1 MNKTYNIIWN
11 AARGMY
17 IVTSELARSGSR
29 AIVSVSASCAVTLLA
44 MDAAPAVAEE
54 TRVSIPSQT
63 TTYTLSGATPFVVET
78 GNTVATDTATSAAIV
93 GDNSNDWDLLIE
105 SGAVVGS
112 SLTDSQA
119 MNLDSS
125 TGATS
130 VHNQGTITGSN
141 EDGTIMLQNGG
152 SVINDAR
159 IENNATY
166 EHDPED
172 IPQEYA
178 GVYMLNGGSYV
189 SSESGVLEGVS
200 GVIVQSGE
208 AHITNGGM
216 INSDGS
222 WRSYG
227 VEFRD
232 GTYGTIVNTGTII
245 TTASDGSG
253 KIEDAAIYVH
263 TLNDMAVSGSVSV
276 DNSGLMQSDFI
287 TVALYYGSHFE
298 VVNRVG
304 GVITAGNSSLVGI
317 KSTAMELK
325 VGVDNLVTNDGTIS
339 AYGTAN
345 TYGIHYGESTSGGV
359 ITNTGSITTTGGGSG
374 DASVY
379 VHGNGDGTVV
389 NNSGTMSSTV
399 YGVYLDSARSKGHTL
414 NNQAGGAISANTA
427 VAING
432 NGNTISNQGKMT
444 GVSDG
449 LVLSGNNNIV
459 TTSGG
464 EISGKNGIRVSKGS
478 GNQITAKS
486 GSKITATSTGIS
498 IAGGN
503 NQVTT
508 ESGSTIVAKDNGILI
523 NSGANNVTNGGSIT
537 ATGSSISYGIQ
548 YNSGTS
554 GTITNTGTITTTGK
568 GAGDASVYAHGG
580 AVTINNSGTMDSSV
594 FGVYVTTGHT
604 LNNLAGGSIT
614 ANTAVQLN
622 GNNNTLANAG
632 AILGDTNGV
641 TINGSG
647 NTLTSQGK
655 ITGGTN
661 AILINSGSKNNTLTL
676 NTGTEISGSIT
687 DDNNSASANNNLI
700 LDGEGTLGSSISGL
714 NSVTSSGDWTL
725 SGATM
730 NLSGTTN
737 SALWVKSGTLILNG
751 AMTAKGATVDSGT
764 TLQIGNGGTLGAF
777 NGDIVD
783 NGTLTFNRSDAAAYG
798 SVISGSGNVIKQ
810 GGGELTLSNNNSYSG
825 GTTIAEGTLTATAG
839 GALGSGNIDNRAY
852 LKLDAANASD
862 PFIVADLTTHSGAT
876 VEIGAGSTLQA
887 NTLTQQDGSTLTA
900 DLTATSGPAIR
911 AKNVNLDGTLN
922 VASPASQEPI
932 RSTDDLIS
940 LALIE
945 SDNAISGDFDGI
957 TINGNAMNPDAFI
970 TVVGQKNVNDT
981 HYDLVETLTWYA
993 DRYNAAIDAHGT
1005 FNLADA
1011 DDSFTVNT
1019 VLENVDANSGWNG
1032 QSLTK
1037 TGAGTLILNA
1047 ENTYTGGTTI
1057 SDGTLVATNVEAL
1070 GTGNVTDN
1078 ATLELNT
1085 GGDFDNAISGSGQVV
1100 KSGDETLTLSG
1111 SNTYTGGTIISG
1123 GTLVA
1128 TNVEALG
1135 TGDVTDNATL
1145 ELNTGGDFDNA
1156 IGGTGSVVKSGDKT
1170 LTLSG
1175 ANSYTGGTTI
1185 SGGTLVASNVEALG
1199 SGDVTDN
1206 ATLELNTGGD
1216 FANNIG
1222 GTGSVVKSGD
1232 KTLTLSG
1239 TNSYTGGTTIS
1250 GGTLVA
1256 NNVEA
1261 LGTGDVT
1268 NNATLELNTG
1278 GDFDNAISGSGQ
1290 VVKSGDETLT
1300 LSGANSYTGG
1310 TTISGG
1316 TLVATNVEA
1325 LGTGDITDNATLE
1338 LNAGGDFTNNI
1349 GGTGSVEK
1357 SGDKTL
1363 TLSGTN
1369 TYRGGTLISGGTL
1382 VASNVEALGSGDV
1395 TDNATLE
1402 MNTGG
1407 DFANNIGGTGSVVKS
1422 GDKTLTLSG
1431 ANSYTGGT
1439 TISGGTLVASNV
1451 EALGTGNVTD
1461 NATLELNTGGDFDN
1475 AISGSGQVVKSGD
1488 GALTLSGAN
1497 SYSGATTIS
1506 GGTLIAANV
1515 NALGT
1520 GAIDNRA
1527 SLLLDASGQFT
1538 VTDLTTESGG
1548 NTEIGAGSTLQ
1559 ATTLTQKSDS
1569 TLTINLNSN
1578 TVDPV
1583 IHAASQVSLAG
1594 TLDITGV
1601 GDVLDSDPASTDDL
1615 DTFTLI
1621 ASDKTI
1627 AGDFEKLTVAGMDAD
1642 LADFITVDGRID
1654 DTGKQYELTTA
1665 LTWYADRD
1673 DAVTDAHGTFNLT
1686 NADGSFAVN
1695 TVLENVDATLDP
1707 ASATGWDGTSLIKQ
1721 GAGTLILNAENTYT
1735 GGTTISGGTLVATNV
1750 DALGSGDVTDDATLE
1765 LNTGGTFDNA
1775 ISGSGQVVK
1784 SGDDVLTLSGA
1795 NSYSGGTLI
1804 SDGTLVASNVDA
1816 LGSGDVTNN
1825 ATLEMNTGGDF
1836 INNIGGTGRVEKS
1849 GDDTLTLSG
1858 SNTYTG
1864 GTLISDGT
1872 LVASNVEALGTGDVT
1887 NNATLELNT
1896 GGTFDNAISGSG
1908 QVVKSGDD
1916 VLTLSGANSYS
1927 GGTLISGGTLVAN
1940 NVEALG
1946 TGDVT
1951 DNATLE
1957 MNTGGDFINNIGG
1970 TGRVEKSGDDALTL
1984 SGSNTY
1990 TGGTTI
1996 NDGTLI
2002 ATSVDALGSGDVT
2015 NNAVLELNT
2024 GGDFINNIG
2033 GTGRVEK
2040 SGDETLTLSG
2050 SNTYTGGTLIS
2061 GGTLVATNVEALGTG
2076 DVTDNAVLE
2085 LNTGGDFI
2093 NNIGGTGRVE
2103 KSGDDTLTLS
2113 GSNSYTGGTLIS
2125 SGTLVATNVDAL
2137 GSGDVT
2143 DNATLELNTGGD
2155 FTNNI
2160 SGSGQVVKS
2169 GDETLTLSGSNTYT
2183 GGTTIN
2189 DGTLVATSVE
2199 ALGSGDVTND
2209 AVLALNT
2216 GGDFANNIGGT
2227 GSVVKSGD
2235 ETLTLSGT
2243 NSYTGGTTISGG
2255 TLVATNVEALG
2266 TGDVTNNAT
2275 LELNTGGD
2283 FTNNISGNGQVVK
2296 SGDDTLTFSGSN
2308 TYTGGTTINDGTL
2321 VATSVEALGSGDV
2334 TNDAVLALNT
2344 GGDFANNIGG
2354 TGSVVKSGDETL
2366 TLSGSNTYTGSTL
2379 ISSGTLVANDVNA
2392 LGTGDVTDNATLM
2405 LNTGGDFINNIGGTG
2420 RVEKSGDDT
2429 LTLSG
2434 SNSYTGGTLISSG
2447 TLVATNVDAL
2457 GSGDVTDNATLEL
2470 NTGGTFDNAISGSG
2484 QVVKSG
2490 DETLTLSGANS
2501 YTGGTLISSGTLV
2514 ANDVNALGTGDVTDN
2529 AVLELN
2535 TGGDF
2540 DNAISGSG
2548 QVVKS
2553 GDETL
2558 TLSGANSYTG
2568 GTTISG
2574 GTLVASNVE
2583 ALGSGD
2589 IDNYASLQLNASGQ
2603 FVTANLTTHD
2613 NAITAIGAGSAL
2625 RANTLTQEANST
2637 LAVHLIDSNS
2647 GAIVTADH
2655 ANLGGTLDITGIGN
2669 VAKSWT
2675 RDAYAYTLIDTD
2687 SAINSDF
2694 AQFTV
2699 AGMDA
2704 KQVDFLTVDG
2714 RVNADDDTRYDVT
2727 ASLSWY
2733 ADSDNAATDAHGTFT
2748 LSEQGH
2754 SFTLNT
2760 ALTDVDAT
2768 LNPDS
2773 ATYWDG
2779 KSLIKRGAG
2788 TLILGA
2794 QNTYSG
2800 DTDVQEGALW
2810 LAETATI
2817 GSAGS
2822 AQAVNIA
2829 ANAAFGGHNSTVNGH
2844 VNNQGSLYFVDTFTV
2859 NGDVV
2864 NSSAM
2869 ISGSD
2874 QPNNTLTIAG
2884 NYTGNDGHLYLNT
2897 QLGDDS
2903 SPTDKLI
2910 VTGDTAGST
2919 TLHITNVNGLGAQTV
2934 NGIEVIEVGGQS
2946 DGDFRLYKGH
2956 VDINAWT
2963 YTLKQDGGDWYLR
2976 SESDDVPDDGGEV
2989 TPPDD
2994 GGEVT
2999 PPDDGGEVTPPDDGG
3014 EVTPPDD
3021 GGEVTPP
3028 DDDGEVTP
3036 PDDGGDITPPDDGG
3050 DITPPDGGDV
3060 TPVAPQYRADIGV
3073 YLGNQ
3078 WMARNLQM
3086 QTLYDREGSQYRS
3099 ADGSIWMRF
3108 KAGKAESQAVN
3119 GNVDIDSDYS
3129 QFQLGGDILTWSDGA
3144 QSVTVGLMGS
3154 YINASTDSTGNR
3166 GADGSQFSA
3175 NGSVDGYNLGL
3186 YATWFADAQS
3196 HRGAYID
3203 SWYQY
3208 GAYNNSVDNDG
3219 LSASRYDSAA
3229 HAVSLET
3236 GYRYDIALS
3245 NRNTVSLTPQAQVTW
3260 QRYSADTV
3268 IDDGGTRISG
3278 QNDDS
3283 WTTRLGVRVDGKLYK
3298 ESGRIQPFME
3308 VNWLHASDNASATF
3322 GDTKVSQD
3330 LPNDR
3335 VEVKVGIQANV
3346 SERLSVYAQAAGQKG
3361 KNDYGDASFSLNM
3374 RYNW

>member
-166 EHDPED
+166 EHDPQD

-245 TTASDGSG
+245 TTASDGSN

-287 TVALYYGSHFE
+287 TVALYHGSHFE

-359 ITNTGSITTTGGGSG
+359 ITNTGSITTTGGGAG

-389 NNSGTMSSTV
+389 NNSGTMSSSV

-414 NNQAGGAISANTA
+414 NNQAGSAISANTA

-432 NGNTISNQGKMT
+432 NGNIITNQGKMT

-449 LVLSGNNNIV
+449 LLISGNNNIV

-486 GSKITATSTGIS
+486 GSKITTTSTGIS

-503 NQVTT
+503 NQITT
-508 ESGSTIVAKDNGILI
+508 ESGSVIVAKDNGILI

-537 ATGSSISYGIQ
+537 ATGSNMSYGIQ
-548 YNSGTS
+548 YNSGAS

-604 LNNLAGGSIT
+604 LNNLAGGSIS
-614 ANTAVQLN
+614 ANTAVQFH
-622 GNNNTLANAG
+622 GNNNKLANAG

-641 TINGSG
+641 TISGSG

-661 AILINSGSKNNTLTL
+661 AVLINSGSKNNTITL

-798 SVISGSGNVIKQ
+798 SVISGSGNVVKQ

-852 LKLDAANASD
+852 LKLDAASASD

-945 SDNAISGDFDGI
+945 SDNAISGDFDDI

-993 DRYNAAIDAHGT
+993 DHDNAAIDAHGT

-1057 SDGTLVATNVEAL
+1057 SEGTL
-1070 GTGNVTDN
+1070 
-1078 ATLELNT
+1078 
-1085 GGDFDNAISGSGQVV
+1085 I
-1100 KSGDETLTLSG
+1100 
-1111 SNTYTGGTIISG
+1111 
-1123 GTLVA
+1123 A

-1199 SGDVTDN
+1199 TGDITDN

-1290 VVKSGDETLT
+1290 VVKSGD
-1300 LSGANSYTGG
+1300 
-1310 TTISGG
+1310 
-1316 TLVATNVEA
+1316 
-1325 LGTGDITDNATLE
+1325 
-1338 LNAGGDFTNNI
+1338 
-1349 GGTGSVEK
+1349 
-1357 SGDKTL
+1357 KT
-1363 TLSGTN
+1363 
-1369 TYRGGTLISGGTL
+1369 
-1382 VASNVEALGSGDV
+1382 
-1395 TDNATLE
+1395 
-1402 MNTGG
+1402 
-1407 DFANNIGGTGSVVKS
+1407 
-1422 GDKTLTLSG
+1422 
-1431 ANSYTGGT
+1431 
-1439 TISGGTLVASNV
+1439 
-1451 EALGTGNVTD
+1451 
-1461 NATLELNTGGDFDN
+1461 
-1475 AISGSGQVVKSGD
+1475 
-1488 GALTLSGAN
+1488 LTLSGAN

-1506 GGTLIAANV
+1506 GGTLIATHV

-1569 TLTINLNSN
+1569 TLTINLNGN

-1784 SGDDVLTLSGA
+1784 SGDETLTLSGTNTYSGGTLISGGTLVASNVEALGTGDVTNDAVLELNTGGTFDNAISGSGQVVKSGDKMLTLSGA
-1795 NSYSGGTLI
+1795 NSYS
-1804 SDGTLVASNVDA
+1804 
-1816 LGSGDVTNN
+1816 
-1825 ATLEMNTGGDF
+1825 
-1836 INNIGGTGRVEKS
+1836 
-1849 GDDTLTLSG
+1849 
-1858 SNTYTG
+1858 G

-1896 GGTFDNAISGSG
+1896 GGDFTNNISGSG
-1908 QVVKSGDD
+1908 QVVKSGDK
-1916 VLTLSGANSYS
+1916 
-1927 GGTLISGGTLVAN
+1927 
-1940 NVEALG
+1940 
-1946 TGDVT
+1946 
-1951 DNATLE
+1951 
-1957 MNTGGDFINNIGG
+1957 M
-1970 TGRVEKSGDDALTL
+1970 LTL

-1996 NDGTLI
+1996 NDGM
-2002 ATSVDALGSGDVT
+2002 
-2015 NNAVLELNT
+2015 
-2024 GGDFINNIG
+2024 
-2033 GTGRVEK
+2033 
-2040 SGDETLTLSG
+2040 
-2050 SNTYTGGTLIS
+2050 
-2061 GGTLVATNVEALGTG
+2061 
-2076 DVTDNAVLE
+2076 
-2085 LNTGGDFI
+2085 
-2093 NNIGGTGRVE
+2093 
-2103 KSGDDTLTLS
+2103 
-2113 GSNSYTGGTLIS
+2113 
-2125 SGTLVATNVDAL
+2125 
-2137 GSGDVT
+2137 
-2143 DNATLELNTGGD
+2143 
-2155 FTNNI
+2155 
-2160 SGSGQVVKS
+2160 
-2169 GDETLTLSGSNTYT
+2169 
-2183 GGTTIN
+2183 
-2189 DGTLVATSVE
+2189 
-2199 ALGSGDVTND
+2199 
-2209 AVLALNT
+2209 
-2216 GGDFANNIGGT
+2216 
-2227 GSVVKSGD
+2227 
-2235 ETLTLSGT
+2235 
-2243 NSYTGGTTISGG
+2243 
-2255 TLVATNVEALG
+2255 
-2266 TGDVTNNAT
+2266 
-2275 LELNTGGD
+2275 
-2283 FTNNISGNGQVVK
+2283 
-2296 SGDDTLTFSGSN
+2296 
-2308 TYTGGTTINDGTL
+2308 L

-2366 TLSGSNTYTGSTL
+2366 TLSGSNTYTGGTL

-2434 SNSYTGGTLISSG
+2434 TNSYTGGTTISGG
-2447 TLVATNVDAL
+2447 TLVATNVEAL
-2457 GSGDVTDNATLEL
+2457 GTGDVTNNATLEL
-2470 NTGGTFDNAISGSG
+2470 NTGGDFTNNISGSG

-2568 GTTISG
+2568 GTLISG
-2574 GTLVASNVE
+2574 GTLVASNVN

-2613 NAITAIGAGSAL
+2613 NATTAIGAGSAL

-2637 LAVHLIDSNS
+2637 LAVHLIGSNS

-2773 ATYWDG
+2773 ATDWDG

-3335 VEVKVGIQANV
+3335 MEVKVGIQANV

>member
-1 MNKTYNIIWN
+1 DEM
-11 AARGMY
+11 
-17 IVTSELARSGSR
+17 L
-29 AIVSVSASCAVTLLA
+29 
-44 MDAAPAVAEE
+44 
-54 TRVSIPSQT
+54 
-63 TTYTLSGATPFVVET
+63 TLSGA
-78 GNTVATDTATSAAIV
+78 
-93 GDNSNDWDLLIE
+93 NS
-105 SGAVVGS
+105 
-112 SLTDSQA
+112 
-119 MNLDSS
+119 
-125 TGATS
+125 
-130 VHNQGTITGSN
+130 
-141 EDGTIMLQNGG
+141 
-152 SVINDAR
+152 
-159 IENNATY
+159 
-166 EHDPED
+166 
-172 IPQEYA
+172 
-178 GVYMLNGGSYV
+178 
-189 SSESGVLEGVS
+189 
-200 GVIVQSGE
+200 
-208 AHITNGGM
+208 
-216 INSDGS
+216 
-222 WRSYG
+222 
-227 VEFRD
+227 
-232 GTYGTIVNTGTII
+232 
-245 TTASDGSG
+245 
-253 KIEDAAIYVH
+253 
-263 TLNDMAVSGSVSV
+263 
-276 DNSGLMQSDFI
+276 
-287 TVALYYGSHFE
+287 
-298 VVNRVG
+298 
-304 GVITAGNSSLVGI
+304 
-317 KSTAMELK
+317 
-325 VGVDNLVTNDGTIS
+325 
-339 AYGTAN
+339 
-345 TYGIHYGESTSGGV
+345 
-359 ITNTGSITTTGGGSG
+359 
-374 DASVY
+374 
-379 VHGNGDGTVV
+379 
-389 NNSGTMSSTV
+389 
-399 YGVYLDSARSKGHTL
+399 
-414 NNQAGGAISANTA
+414 
-427 VAING
+427 
-432 NGNTISNQGKMT
+432 
-444 GVSDG
+444 
-449 LVLSGNNNIV
+449 
-459 TTSGG
+459 
-464 EISGKNGIRVSKGS
+464 
-478 GNQITAKS
+478 
-486 GSKITATSTGIS
+486 
-498 IAGGN
+498 
-503 NQVTT
+503 
-508 ESGSTIVAKDNGILI
+508 
-523 NSGANNVTNGGSIT
+523 
-537 ATGSSISYGIQ
+537 
-548 YNSGTS
+548 
-554 GTITNTGTITTTGK
+554 
-568 GAGDASVYAHGG
+568 
-580 AVTINNSGTMDSSV
+580 
-594 FGVYVTTGHT
+594 
-604 LNNLAGGSIT
+604 
-614 ANTAVQLN
+614 
-622 GNNNTLANAG
+622 
-632 AILGDTNGV
+632 
-641 TINGSG
+641 
-647 NTLTSQGK
+647 
-655 ITGGTN
+655 
-661 AILINSGSKNNTLTL
+661 
-676 NTGTEISGSIT
+676 
-687 DDNNSASANNNLI
+687 
-700 LDGEGTLGSSISGL
+700 
-714 NSVTSSGDWTL
+714 
-725 SGATM
+725 
-730 NLSGTTN
+730 
-737 SALWVKSGTLILNG
+737 
-751 AMTAKGATVDSGT
+751 
-764 TLQIGNGGTLGAF
+764 
-777 NGDIVD
+777 
-783 NGTLTFNRSDAAAYG
+783 
-798 SVISGSGNVIKQ
+798 
-810 GGGELTLSNNNSYSG
+810 
-825 GTTIAEGTLTATAG
+825 
-839 GALGSGNIDNRAY
+839 
-852 LKLDAANASD
+852 
-862 PFIVADLTTHSGAT
+862 
-876 VEIGAGSTLQA
+876 
-887 NTLTQQDGSTLTA
+887 
-900 DLTATSGPAIR
+900 
-911 AKNVNLDGTLN
+911 
-922 VASPASQEPI
+922 
-932 RSTDDLIS
+932 
-940 LALIE
+940 
-945 SDNAISGDFDGI
+945 
-957 TINGNAMNPDAFI
+957 
-970 TVVGQKNVNDT
+970 
-981 HYDLVETLTWYA
+981 
-993 DRYNAAIDAHGT
+993 
-1005 FNLADA
+1005 
-1011 DDSFTVNT
+1011 
-1019 VLENVDANSGWNG
+1019 
-1032 QSLTK
+1032 
-1037 TGAGTLILNA
+1037 
-1047 ENTYTGGTTI
+1047 YTGGTTI
-1057 SDGTLVATNVEAL
+1057 SGGTLVVSNVEAL
-1070 GTGNVTDN
+1070 G
-1078 ATLELNT
+1078 
-1085 GGDFDNAISGSGQVV
+1085 S
-1100 KSGDETLTLSG
+1100 
-1111 SNTYTGGTIISG
+1111 
-1123 GTLVA
+1123 
-1128 TNVEALG
+1128 
-1135 TGDVTDNATL
+1135 GDVTDNATL
-1145 ELNTGGDFDNA
+1145 ELNTGGTFDNV
-1156 IGGTGSVVKSGDKT
+1156 ISGSGQVVKSGDEM

-1216 FANNIG
+1216 FDNAIS
-1222 GTGSVVKSGD
+1222 GSGQVVKSGD
-1232 KTLTLSG
+1232 DALTLSG
-1239 TNSYTGGTTIS
+1239 NNSYTGGTLIS
-1250 GGTLVA
+1250 DGTLVA
-1256 NNVEA
+1256 SNVEA
-1261 LGTGDVT
+1261 LGSGDVT
-1268 NNATLELNTG
+1268 NDAVLELNTG

-1290 VVKSGDETLT
+1290 
-1300 LSGANSYTGG
+1300 
-1310 TTISGG
+1310 
-1316 TLVATNVEA
+1316 
-1325 LGTGDITDNATLE
+1325 
-1338 LNAGGDFTNNI
+1338 
-1349 GGTGSVEK
+1349 
-1357 SGDKTL
+1357 
-1363 TLSGTN
+1363 
-1369 TYRGGTLISGGTL
+1369 
-1382 VASNVEALGSGDV
+1382 
-1395 TDNATLE
+1395 
-1402 MNTGG
+1402 
-1407 DFANNIGGTGSVVKS
+1407 VVKS

-1451 EALGTGNVTD
+1451 EALGSGDITD

-1488 GALTLSGAN
+1488 ETLTLSGTN
-1497 SYSGATTIS
+1497 TYTGGTTIS
-1506 GGTLIAANV
+1506 GGTLIATHV

-1527 SLLLDASGQFT
+1527 SLLLDASGQFA

-1578 TVDPV
+1578 TADPV

-1707 ASATGWDGTSLIKQ
+1707 DSATGWDGTSLIKQ

-1735 GGTTISGGTLVATNV
+1735 VGTTISGGTLVATNV

-1784 SGDDVLTLSGA
+1784 SGDKMLTLSGT

-1804 SDGTLVASNVDA
+1804 SGGTLVATNVDA
-1816 LGSGDVTNN
+1816 LGSGDVT
-1825 ATLEMNTGGDF
+1825 
-1836 INNIGGTGRVEKS
+1836 
-1849 GDDTLTLSG
+1849 DD
-1858 SNTYTG
+1858 
-1864 GTLISDGT
+1864 
-1872 LVASNVEALGTGDVT
+1872 
-1887 NNATLELNT
+1887 ATLELNT

-1916 VLTLSGANSYS
+1916 T
-1927 GGTLISGGTLVAN
+1927 
-1940 NVEALG
+1940 
-1946 TGDVT
+1946 
-1951 DNATLE
+1951 
-1957 MNTGGDFINNIGG
+1957 
-1970 TGRVEKSGDDALTL
+1970 LTL

-1990 TGGTTI
+1990 TGGTI
-1996 NDGTLI
+1996 ISGGTLV
-2002 ATSVDALGSGDVT
+2002 ASNVEALGTGDVT
-2015 NNAVLELNT
+2015 NDAVLELNT
-2024 GGDFINNIG
+2024 GGDFDNAISG
-2033 GTGRVEK
+2033 SGQVVK

-2061 GGTLVATNVEALGTG
+2061 GGTLVASNVEALGSGDVTNDAVLELNTGGDFTNAISGSGQVVKSGDETLTLSGANSYTGGTLISGGTLIASNVEALGTG

-2085 LNTGGDFI
+2085 LNTGGDF
-2093 NNIGGTGRVE
+2093 
-2103 KSGDDTLTLS
+2103 
-2113 GSNSYTGGTLIS
+2113 
-2125 SGTLVATNVDAL
+2125 
-2137 GSGDVT
+2137 
-2143 DNATLELNTGGD
+2143 
-2155 FTNNI
+2155 
-2160 SGSGQVVKS
+2160 
-2169 GDETLTLSGSNTYT
+2169 
-2183 GGTTIN
+2183 
-2189 DGTLVATSVE
+2189 
-2199 ALGSGDVTND
+2199 
-2209 AVLALNT
+2209 
-2216 GGDFANNIGGT
+2216 
-2227 GSVVKSGD
+2227 
-2235 ETLTLSGT
+2235 
-2243 NSYTGGTTISGG
+2243 
-2255 TLVATNVEALG
+2255 
-2266 TGDVTNNAT
+2266 
-2275 LELNTGGD
+2275 
-2283 FTNNISGNGQVVK
+2283 
-2296 SGDDTLTFSGSN
+2296 
-2308 TYTGGTTINDGTL
+2308 
-2321 VATSVEALGSGDV
+2321 
-2334 TNDAVLALNT
+2334 
-2344 GGDFANNIGG
+2344 
-2354 TGSVVKSGDETL
+2354 
-2366 TLSGSNTYTGSTL
+2366 
-2379 ISSGTLVANDVNA
+2379 
-2392 LGTGDVTDNATLM
+2392 
-2405 LNTGGDFINNIGGTG
+2405 
-2420 RVEKSGDDT
+2420 
-2429 LTLSG
+2429 
-2434 SNSYTGGTLISSG
+2434 
-2447 TLVATNVDAL
+2447 
-2457 GSGDVTDNATLEL
+2457 
-2470 NTGGTFDNAISGSG
+2470 DNAISGSG
-2484 QVVKSG
+2484 QVEKSG

-2535 TGGDF
+2535 TGGTFDNAISGSGQVVKSGDETLTLSGSNTYTGGTTINDGTLIATSVDALGSGDVTDNAVLELNTGGDF

-2558 TLSGANSYTG
+2558 TLSGTNSYTDGTLISGGTLVATNLEALGTGDVTNNATLELNTGGTFDNAISGSGQVVKSGDDALTLSGSNTYTG

-2574 GTLVASNVE
+2574 GTLIATSVDALGSGDVTDNAVLELNTGGTFDNAISGSGQVVKSGDKTLTLSGSNTYTGGTTISGGTLIASNVE
-2583 ALGSGD
+2583 ALGSGN

-2613 NAITAIGAGSAL
+2613 NATTAIGAGSTL

-2637 LAVHLIDSNS
+2637 LAVHLTDSNS

-2714 RVNADDDTRYDVT
+2714 RVNAADDTRYDVT

-2773 ATYWDG
+2773 ATDWDG

-2829 ANAAFGGHNSTVNGH
+2829 ANAAFGGHNATVNGH
-2844 VNNQGSLYFVDTFTV
+2844 VNNLGSLYFVDTFTV

-2946 DGDFRLYKGH
+2946 DGDFTLYKGH

-2976 SESDDVPDDGGEV
+2976 SESDDVPDDGG
-2989 TPPDD
+2989 D
-2994 GGEVT
+2994 
-2999 PPDDGGEVTPPDDGG
+2999 
-3014 EVTPPDD
+3014 
-3021 GGEVTPP
+3021 
-3028 DDDGEVTP
+3028 VTP
-3036 PDDGGDITPPDDGG
+3036 PDDGGDVIPPDDGGDVTPPDDGGDVTPPDDGGDVTPPDDGGDVTPPDDGGDVTPPDDDG

-3099 ADGSIWMRF
+3099 ADGSVWMRF

-3283 WTTRLGVRVDGKLYK
+3283 WTTRLGMRVDGKLYK

>member
-78 GNTVATDTATSAAIV
+78 GNTIATDTAASAAIV

-112 SLTDSQA
+112 SLIDSQA
-119 MNLDSS
+119 MNLDSL

-130 VHNQGTITGSN
+130 VHNQGTITGSSA
-141 EDGTIMLQNGG
+141 DGTILLQNGG
-152 SVINDAR
+152 SVINDGR
-159 IENNATY
+159 IENSAIYVHNLDLGA
-166 EHDPED
+166 PEID
-172 IPQEYA
+172 AAI
-178 GVYMLNGGSYV
+178 YMLNGGSYV
-189 SSESGVLEGVS
+189 SSENGVLKGVS

-208 AHITNGGM
+208 VHITNGGT

-227 VEFRD
+227 VELR
-232 GTYGTIVNTGTII
+232 GGAYGTIVNTGTII

-253 KIEDAAIYVH
+253 EIEDAAIYAH
-263 TLNDMAVSGSVSV
+263 TFDDIAAGDYVSV
-276 DNSGLMQSDFI
+276 DNSGLLQSDFI
-287 TVALYYGSHFE
+287 AVALYHGAHFE
-298 VVNRVG
+298 VINRAG

-317 KSTAMELK
+317 QSAAMELK
-325 VGVDNLVTNDGTIS
+325 AGANNLVTNDGTIS

-359 ITNTGSITTTGGGSG
+359 ITNTGSITTTGGGAG

-432 NGNTISNQGKMT
+432 NGNTITNQGKMT

-449 LVLSGNNNIV
+449 LLISGNNNIV

-498 IAGGN
+498 IASGN

-508 ESGSTIVAKDNGILI
+508 ESGSAIVAKDNGILI

-641 TINGSG
+641 TISGSG
-647 NTLTSQGK
+647 NTLTNQGK

-661 AILINSGSKNNTLTL
+661 AVLINSGSKNNTLTL
-676 NTGTEISGSIT
+676 NTGTEMSGSIT
-687 DDNNSASANNNLI
+687 DGNNSASANNNLI

-737 SALWVKSGTLILNG
+737 SALWVKSGTLIVNG

-783 NGTLTFNRSDAAAYG
+783 NGTLTFNRSDAAVYG
-798 SVISGSGNVIKQ
+798 SVISGSGNVVKQ

-852 LKLDAANASD
+852 LKLDAASASD

-945 SDNAISGDFDGI
+945 SDNVISGDFDDI

-993 DRYNAAIDAHGT
+993 DRDNAAIDAHGT

-1057 SDGTLVATNVEAL
+1057 SDGTLVANNVEAL
-1070 GTGNVTDN
+1070 GTGNVTD
-1078 ATLELNT
+1078 
-1085 GGDFDNAISGSGQVV
+1085 
-1100 KSGDETLTLSG
+1100 
-1111 SNTYTGGTIISG
+1111 
-1123 GTLVA
+1123 
-1128 TNVEALG
+1128 
-1135 TGDVTDNATL
+1135 
-1145 ELNTGGDFDNA
+1145 
-1156 IGGTGSVVKSGDKT
+1156 
-1170 LTLSG
+1170 
-1175 ANSYTGGTTI
+1175 
-1185 SGGTLVASNVEALG
+1185 
-1199 SGDVTDN
+1199 
-1206 ATLELNTGGD
+1206 
-1216 FANNIG
+1216 
-1222 GTGSVVKSGD
+1222 
-1232 KTLTLSG
+1232 
-1239 TNSYTGGTTIS
+1239 
-1250 GGTLVA
+1250 
-1256 NNVEA
+1256 
-1261 LGTGDVT
+1261 
-1268 NNATLELNTG
+1268 NATLELNTG

-1325 LGTGDITDNATLE
+1325 LGSGDVTDNATLE
-1338 LNAGGDFTNNI
+1338 LNTGGTFDNVISGSGQVVKSGDEMLTLSGANSYTGGTTISGGTLVVSNVEALGSGDVTDNATLELNTGGDFDNNI
-1349 GGTGSVEK
+1349 GGTGSVVK
-1357 SGDKTL
+1357 SGDETL
-1363 TLSGTN
+1363 TLSGANSYT
-1369 TYRGGTLISGGTL
+1369 GGTLISGGTL
-1382 VASNVEALGSGDV
+1382 VASNVEALGTGDV
-1395 TDNATLE
+1395 TDNAVLE
-1402 MNTGG
+1402 LNTGG
-1407 DFANNIGGTGSVVKS
+1407 TFDNVISGSGQVVKS
-1422 GDKTLTLSG
+1422 GDEMLTLSG

-1439 TISGGTLVASNV
+1439 TISGGTLVATNVEALGSGDVTDNATLELNTGGTFDNVISGSGQVVKSGDDALTLSGNNSYTGGTLISGGTLVASNVDALGSGDVTDNATLEMNTGGDFDNAISGSGQVVKSGDETLTLSGANSYTGGTTISSGTLVANNV
-1451 EALGTGNVTD
+1451 EALGTGDVTN

-1488 GALTLSGAN
+1488 KTLTLSGAN

-1506 GGTLIAANV
+1506 GGTLIATHV

-1707 ASATGWDGTSLIKQ
+1707 DSVTGWDGTSLIKQ

-1795 NSYSGGTLI
+1795 NSYSGGSLI
-1804 SDGTLVASNVDA
+1804 SGGTLVATNVEA

-1825 ATLEMNTGGDF
+1825 A
-1836 INNIGGTGRVEKS
+1836 V
-1849 GDDTLTLSG
+1849 
-1858 SNTYTG
+1858 
-1864 GTLISDGT
+1864 
-1872 LVASNVEALGTGDVT
+1872 
-1887 NNATLELNT
+1887 LELNT

-1908 QVVKSGDD
+1908 QVVKSGD
-1916 VLTLSGANSYS
+1916 
-1927 GGTLISGGTLVAN
+1927 
-1940 NVEALG
+1940 
-1946 TGDVT
+1946 
-1951 DNATLE
+1951 
-1957 MNTGGDFINNIGG
+1957 
-1970 TGRVEKSGDDALTL
+1970 K
-1984 SGSNTY
+1984 
-1990 TGGTTI
+1990 
-1996 NDGTLI
+1996 
-2002 ATSVDALGSGDVT
+2002 
-2015 NNAVLELNT
+2015 
-2024 GGDFINNIG
+2024 
-2033 GTGRVEK
+2033 
-2040 SGDETLTLSG
+2040 TLTLSG

-2061 GGTLVATNVEALGTG
+2061 GGTLVA
-2076 DVTDNAVLE
+2076 
-2085 LNTGGDFI
+2085 
-2093 NNIGGTGRVE
+2093 
-2103 KSGDDTLTLS
+2103 
-2113 GSNSYTGGTLIS
+2113 SN
-2125 SGTLVATNVDAL
+2125 
-2137 GSGDVT
+2137 
-2143 DNATLELNTGGD
+2143 
-2155 FTNNI
+2155 
-2160 SGSGQVVKS
+2160 
-2169 GDETLTLSGSNTYT
+2169 
-2183 GGTTIN
+2183 
-2189 DGTLVATSVE
+2189 VE

-2209 AVLALNT
+2209 
-2216 GGDFANNIGGT
+2216 
-2227 GSVVKSGD
+2227 
-2235 ETLTLSGT
+2235 
-2243 NSYTGGTTISGG
+2243 
-2255 TLVATNVEALG
+2255 
-2266 TGDVTNNAT
+2266 
-2275 LELNTGGD
+2275 
-2283 FTNNISGNGQVVK
+2283 
-2296 SGDDTLTFSGSN
+2296 
-2308 TYTGGTTINDGTL
+2308 
-2321 VATSVEALGSGDV
+2321 
-2334 TNDAVLALNT
+2334 
-2344 GGDFANNIGG
+2344 
-2354 TGSVVKSGDETL
+2354 
-2366 TLSGSNTYTGSTL
+2366 
-2379 ISSGTLVANDVNA
+2379 
-2392 LGTGDVTDNATLM
+2392 
-2405 LNTGGDFINNIGGTG
+2405 
-2420 RVEKSGDDT
+2420 
-2429 LTLSG
+2429 
-2434 SNSYTGGTLISSG
+2434 
-2447 TLVATNVDAL
+2447 
-2457 GSGDVTDNATLEL
+2457 
-2470 NTGGTFDNAISGSG
+2470 
-2484 QVVKSG
+2484 
-2490 DETLTLSGANS
+2490 
-2501 YTGGTLISSGTLV
+2501 
-2514 ANDVNALGTGDVTDN
+2514 

-2583 ALGSGD
+2583 ALGTGDVTDNAVLELNTGGDFDNAISGSGQVVKSGDDVLTLSGSNTYTGGTTISGGTLIASNVEALGTGDVTDNAVLELNTGGDFDNAISGSGQVVKSGDETLTLSGTNTYTGGTLISGGTLVASNVEALGSGDVTNDAVLELNTGGDFTNNISGSGQVVKSGDETLTLSGANSYTSGTTISGGTLVASNVEALGSGDVTNDAVLELNTGGDFTNNISGSGQVVKSGDDVLTLSGANSYSGGTTISGGTLVASNVEALGSGDVTDNATLEMNTGGDFDNAISGSGQVVKSGDETLTLSGANTYTGGTTINGGTLVASNVEALGSGD

-2613 NAITAIGAGSAL
+2613 NATTAIGAGSAL

-2637 LAVHLIDSNS
+2637 LAVHLTNSNS
-2647 GAIVTADH
+2647 GAIVTADR

-2675 RDAYAYTLIDTD
+2675 RDAYAYTLIDSD
-2687 SAINSDF
+2687 SAIDSDF

-2800 DTDVQEGALW
+2800 DTDVQEGTLW

-2829 ANAAFGGHNSTVNGH
+2829 ANAAFGGHNATVNGH

-2946 DGDFRLYKGH
+2946 DGDFTLYKGH

-2976 SESDDVPDDGGEV
+2976 SESDDVPDDGGDV

-2994 GGEVT
+2994 GGDVT
-2999 PPDDGGEVTPPDDGG
+2999 PPDDGGDVTPPDDGG

-3036 PDDGGDITPPDDGG
+3036 PDDGGDVTPPDDDG

-3060 TPVAPQYRADIGV
+3060 TPVTPQYRADIGV

-3283 WTTRLGVRVDGKLYK
+3283 WTTRLGMRVDGKLYK

>member
-78 GNTVATDTATSAAIV
+78 GNTVATDIATSAAIV

-119 MNLDSS
+119 MNLDSL

-141 EDGTIMLQNGG
+141 EDGTILLQNGG
-152 SVINDAR
+152 SVINDGR
-159 IENNATY
+159 IENSATY
-166 EHDPED
+166 EHDPQD

-287 TVALYYGSHFE
+287 TVALYHGSHFE

-359 ITNTGSITTTGGGSG
+359 ITNTGSITTTGGGAG

-414 NNQAGGAISANTA
+414 NNQAGSAISANTA

-432 NGNTISNQGKMT
+432 NGNTITNQGKMT

-449 LVLSGNNNIV
+449 LLISGNNNIV

-498 IAGGN
+498 IASGN

-508 ESGSTIVAKDNGILI
+508 ESGSAIVAKDNGILI

-537 ATGSSISYGIQ
+537 ATGSSNSYGIQ
-548 YNSGTS
+548 YNSGAS

-568 GAGDASVYAHGG
+568 GVGDASVYAHGG

-604 LNNLAGGSIT
+604 LNNLAGGSIS
-614 ANTAVQLN
+614 ANTAVQFH
-622 GNNNTLANAG
+622 GNNNKLANAG
-632 AILGDTNGV
+632 AISGDTNGV
-641 TINGSG
+641 TISGSG
-647 NTLTSQGK
+647 NTLTNQGK

-798 SVISGSGNVIKQ
+798 SVISGSGNVVKQ

-852 LKLDAANASD
+852 LKLDAASASD

-1047 ENTYTGGTTI
+1047 ENTYTGGTLI
-1057 SDGTLVATNVEAL
+1057 SDGTLVASNVEAL
-1070 GTGNVTDN
+1070 GTGDITDN
-1078 ATLELNT
+1078 AVLELNT

-1290 VVKSGDETLT
+1290 VVKSGD
-1300 LSGANSYTGG
+1300 
-1310 TTISGG
+1310 
-1316 TLVATNVEA
+1316 
-1325 LGTGDITDNATLE
+1325 
-1338 LNAGGDFTNNI
+1338 
-1349 GGTGSVEK
+1349 
-1357 SGDKTL
+1357 KT
-1363 TLSGTN
+1363 
-1369 TYRGGTLISGGTL
+1369 
-1382 VASNVEALGSGDV
+1382 
-1395 TDNATLE
+1395 
-1402 MNTGG
+1402 
-1407 DFANNIGGTGSVVKS
+1407 
-1422 GDKTLTLSG
+1422 
-1431 ANSYTGGT
+1431 
-1439 TISGGTLVASNV
+1439 
-1451 EALGTGNVTD
+1451 
-1461 NATLELNTGGDFDN
+1461 
-1475 AISGSGQVVKSGD
+1475 
-1488 GALTLSGAN
+1488 LTLSGAN

-1506 GGTLIAANV
+1506 GGTLIATHV

-1569 TLTINLNSN
+1569 TLTINLNGN

-1775 ISGSGQVVK
+1775 IGGSGNVVK
-1784 SGDDVLTLSGA
+1784 SGADTLTLSGS
-1795 NSYSGGTLI
+1795 NSYTGGTTI
-1804 SDGTLVASNVDA
+1804 SGGTLVASNVEA
-1816 LGSGDVTNN
+1816 LGTGDVTNN
-1825 ATLEMNTGGDF
+1825 ATLELNTGGDF

-1864 GTLISDGT
+1864 GTFINGGT

-1887 NNATLELNT
+1887 DNATLALNT

-1908 QVVKSGDD
+1908 Q
-1916 VLTLSGANSYS
+1916 
-1927 GGTLISGGTLVAN
+1927 
-1940 NVEALG
+1940 
-1946 TGDVT
+1946 
-1951 DNATLE
+1951 
-1957 MNTGGDFINNIGG
+1957 
-1970 TGRVEKSGDDALTL
+1970 
-1984 SGSNTY
+1984 
-1990 TGGTTI
+1990 
-1996 NDGTLI
+1996 
-2002 ATSVDALGSGDVT
+2002 
-2015 NNAVLELNT
+2015 
-2024 GGDFINNIG
+2024 
-2033 GTGRVEK
+2033 
-2040 SGDETLTLSG
+2040 
-2050 SNTYTGGTLIS
+2050 
-2061 GGTLVATNVEALGTG
+2061 
-2076 DVTDNAVLE
+2076 
-2085 LNTGGDFI
+2085 
-2093 NNIGGTGRVE
+2093 
-2103 KSGDDTLTLS
+2103 
-2113 GSNSYTGGTLIS
+2113 
-2125 SGTLVATNVDAL
+2125 
-2137 GSGDVT
+2137 
-2143 DNATLELNTGGD
+2143 
-2155 FTNNI
+2155 
-2160 SGSGQVVKS
+2160 
-2169 GDETLTLSGSNTYT
+2169 
-2183 GGTTIN
+2183 
-2189 DGTLVATSVE
+2189 
-2199 ALGSGDVTND
+2199 
-2209 AVLALNT
+2209 
-2216 GGDFANNIGGT
+2216 
-2227 GSVVKSGD
+2227 VVKSGD

-2266 TGDVTNNAT
+2266 SGDVTDDATLELNTGGTFDNAISGSGQVVKSGDKMLTLSGANSYSGGTLISDGTLVASNVEALGTGDVTNNAT
-2275 LELNTGGD
+2275 LALNTGGD
-2283 FTNNISGNGQVVK
+2283 FTNNISGSGQVVK
-2296 SGDDTLTFSGSN
+2296 SGDDTLTLSGANS
-2308 TYTGGTTINDGTL
+2308 YTGGTTI
-2321 VATSVEALGSGDV
+2321 SG
-2334 TNDAVLALNT
+2334 
-2344 GGDFANNIGG
+2344 
-2354 TGSVVKSGDETL
+2354 
-2366 TLSGSNTYTGSTL
+2366 
-2379 ISSGTLVANDVNA
+2379 
-2392 LGTGDVTDNATLM
+2392 
-2405 LNTGGDFINNIGGTG
+2405 
-2420 RVEKSGDDT
+2420 
-2429 LTLSG
+2429 
-2434 SNSYTGGTLISSG
+2434 G

-2457 GSGDVTDNATLEL
+2457 GTGDVTNSSTLEL

-2490 DETLTLSGANS
+2490 DETLTLSGSNTYTGGTLISGGTLVATNVDALGTGDVTDNATLELNTGGTFDNVISGSGQVVKSGDDTLTLSGANS
-2501 YTGGTLISSGTLV
+2501 YTGGTLISGGTLV
-2514 ANDVNALGTGDVTDN
+2514 ATSVEALGSGDVTDN

-2535 TGGDF
+2535 TGGTF

-2553 GDETL
+2553 GDKTL

-2637 LAVHLIDSNS
+2637 LAVHLTDSNS
-2647 GAIVTADH
+2647 GAIVTADR

-2675 RDAYAYTLIDTD
+2675 RDAYAYTLIDSD
-2687 SAINSDF
+2687 SAIDSDF

-2829 ANAAFGGHNSTVNGH
+2829 ANAAFGGHNATVNGH
-2844 VNNQGSLYFVDTFTV
+2844 VNNLGNLYFVDTFTV

-3283 WTTRLGVRVDGKLYK
+3283 WTTRLGMRVDGKLYK

>member
-1 MNKTYNIIWN
+1 
-11 AARGMY
+11 
-17 IVTSELARSGSR
+17 
-29 AIVSVSASCAVTLLA
+29 
-44 MDAAPAVAEE
+44 
-54 TRVSIPSQT
+54 
-63 TTYTLSGATPFVVET
+63 
-78 GNTVATDTATSAAIV
+78 
-93 GDNSNDWDLLIE
+93 
-105 SGAVVGS
+105 
-112 SLTDSQA
+112 
-119 MNLDSS
+119 
-125 TGATS
+125 
-130 VHNQGTITGSN
+130 
-141 EDGTIMLQNGG
+141 
-152 SVINDAR
+152 
-159 IENNATY
+159 
-166 EHDPED
+166 
-172 IPQEYA
+172 
-178 GVYMLNGGSYV
+178 
-189 SSESGVLEGVS
+189 
-200 GVIVQSGE
+200 
-208 AHITNGGM
+208 
-216 INSDGS
+216 
-222 WRSYG
+222 
-227 VEFRD
+227 
-232 GTYGTIVNTGTII
+232 
-245 TTASDGSG
+245 
-253 KIEDAAIYVH
+253 
-263 TLNDMAVSGSVSV
+263 
-276 DNSGLMQSDFI
+276 
-287 TVALYYGSHFE
+287 
-298 VVNRVG
+298 
-304 GVITAGNSSLVGI
+304 
-317 KSTAMELK
+317 
-325 VGVDNLVTNDGTIS
+325 NLVTNDGTIS

-345 TYGIHYGESTSGGV
+345 TYGIHYGENTSGGV

-432 NGNTISNQGKMT
+432 NGNTITNQGKMT

-449 LVLSGNNNIV
+449 LLISGNNNIV

-486 GSKITATSTGIS
+486 GSKITTTSTGIS

-508 ESGSTIVAKDNGILI
+508 ESGSAIVAKDNGILI

-548 YNSGTS
+548 YNSGAS

-632 AILGDTNGV
+632 AISGDTNGV
-641 TINGSG
+641 TISGSG

-661 AILINSGSKNNTLTL
+661 AVLINSGSKNNTITL

-737 SALWVKSGTLILNG
+737 SALWVKSGTLIVNG

-798 SVISGSGNVIKQ
+798 SVISGSGNVVKQ

-852 LKLDAANASD
+852 LKLDAASASD

-900 DLTATSGPAIR
+900 DLTETSGPVIR

-945 SDNAISGDFDGI
+945 SDNAISGDFGDI

-993 DRYNAAIDAHGT
+993 DRDNAAIDAHGT

-1047 ENTYTGGTTI
+1047 ENTYTGSTTI
-1057 SDGTLVATNVEAL
+1057 SEGTLIATNVEAL

-1078 ATLELNT
+1078 ATLEMNT

-1111 SNTYTGGTIISG
+1111 ANSYTGGTTISG

-1128 TNVEALG
+1128 SNVEALG
-1135 TGDVTDNATL
+1135 TGDITDNATL
-1145 ELNTGGDFDNA
+1145 ELNTGGDFDNV
-1156 IGGTGSVVKSGDKT
+1156 ISGSGQVVKSGDKT

-1206 ATLELNTGGD
+1206 ATLELNT
-1216 FANNIG
+1216 
-1222 GTGSVVKSGD
+1222 S
-1232 KTLTLSG
+1232 
-1239 TNSYTGGTTIS
+1239 
-1250 GGTLVA
+1250 
-1256 NNVEA
+1256 
-1261 LGTGDVT
+1261 
-1268 NNATLELNTG
+1268 
-1278 GDFDNAISGSGQ
+1278 
-1290 VVKSGDETLT
+1290 
-1300 LSGANSYTGG
+1300 
-1310 TTISGG
+1310 
-1316 TLVATNVEA
+1316 
-1325 LGTGDITDNATLE
+1325 
-1338 LNAGGDFTNNI
+1338 
-1349 GGTGSVEK
+1349 
-1357 SGDKTL
+1357 
-1363 TLSGTN
+1363 
-1369 TYRGGTLISGGTL
+1369 
-1382 VASNVEALGSGDV
+1382 
-1395 TDNATLE
+1395 
-1402 MNTGG
+1402 G

-1439 TISGGTLVASNV
+1439 IISGGTLVATNV
-1451 EALGTGNVTD
+1451 DALGTGDVID

-1488 GALTLSGAN
+1488 DTLALSGAN

-1569 TLTINLNSN
+1569 TLTINLDSN
-1578 TVDPV
+1578 TADPV

-1784 SGDDVLTLSGA
+1784 SGD
-1795 NSYSGGTLI
+1795 
-1804 SDGTLVASNVDA
+1804 
-1816 LGSGDVTNN
+1816 
-1825 ATLEMNTGGDF
+1825 E
-1836 INNIGGTGRVEKS
+1836 
-1849 GDDTLTLSG
+1849 TLTLSG
-1858 SNTYTG
+1858 TNT
-1864 GTLISDGT
+1864 
-1872 LVASNVEALGTGDVT
+1872 
-1887 NNATLELNT
+1887 
-1896 GGTFDNAISGSG
+1896 
-1908 QVVKSGDD
+1908 
-1916 VLTLSGANSYS
+1916 YS
-1927 GGTLISGGTLVAN
+1927 GGTLISGGTLVAS

-2125 SGTLVATNVDAL
+2125 GGTLVATNVDAL

-2143 DNATLELNTGGD
+2143 NNAVLELNTGGTFD
-2155 FTNNI
+2155 NAI

-2189 DGTLVATSVE
+2189 DGTLIATSVD
-2199 ALGSGDVTND
+2199 ALGSGDVTDN
-2209 AVLALNT
+2209 AVLELNT
-2216 GGDFANNIGGT
+2216 GGDFDNAIS
-2227 GSVVKSGD
+2227 GSGQVVKSGN

-2243 NSYTGGTTISGG
+2243 NSYTDGTLISGG
-2255 TLVATNVEALG
+2255 TLVATNLEALG

-2283 FTNNISGNGQVVK
+2283 FI
-2296 SGDDTLTFSGSN
+2296 
-2308 TYTGGTTINDGTL
+2308 
-2321 VATSVEALGSGDV
+2321 
-2334 TNDAVLALNT
+2334 
-2344 GGDFANNIGG
+2344 NNIGG
-2354 TGSVVKSGDETL
+2354 TGRVEKSGDETL
-2366 TLSGSNTYTGSTL
+2366 TLSGSNTYTGGTL
-2379 ISSGTLVANDVNA
+2379 ISGGTLVATNVEA
-2392 LGTGDVTDNATLM
+2392 LGTGDVTDNAVLE

-2434 SNSYTGGTLISSG
+2434 SNSYTGGTLISGG

-2568 GTTISG
+2568 GTLISGGTLVATSVEALGSGDVTDNAVLELNTGGTFDNAISGSGQVVKSGDKTLTLSGANSYTGGTTISG

-2613 NAITAIGAGSAL
+2613 NATTAIGAGSAL

-2637 LAVHLIDSNS
+2637 LAVHLTDSNS
-2647 GAIVTADH
+2647 GAIVTADR

-2800 DTDVQEGALW
+2800 DTDVQEGTLW

-2829 ANAAFGGHNSTVNGH
+2829 ANAAFGGHNATVNGH
-2844 VNNQGSLYFVDTFTV
+2844 VNNLGNLYFVDTFTV

-2897 QLGDDS
+2897 QLGDDN

-2946 DGDFRLYKGH
+2946 DGDFTLYKGH

-2976 SESDDVPDDGGEV
+2976 SESDDVPDDGG
-2989 TPPDD
+2989 D
-2994 GGEVT
+2994 
-2999 PPDDGGEVTPPDDGG
+2999 
-3014 EVTPPDD
+3014 
-3021 GGEVTPP
+3021 
-3028 DDDGEVTP
+3028 VTP
-3036 PDDGGDITPPDDGG
+3036 PDDGGDVTPPDDGGDVTPPDDGGDVTPPDDGGDVSPPDDGGDVTPPDDGGDVTPPDGDG

-3060 TPVAPQYRADIGV
+3060 TPVTPQYRADIGV

-3099 ADGSIWMRF
+3099 ADGSVWMRF

>member
-152 SVINDAR
+152 SVINDAL

-245 TTASDGSG
+245 TTASDGSN

-287 TVALYYGSHFE
+287 TVALYHGSHFE

-359 ITNTGSITTTGGGSG
+359 ITNTGSITTTGGGAG

-414 NNQAGGAISANTA
+414 NNQAGGVISANTA
-427 VAING
+427 VAVNG
-432 NGNTISNQGKMT
+432 NGNTITNQGKMT

-449 LVLSGNNNIV
+449 LLISGNNNIV

-486 GSKITATSTGIS
+486 GSKITTTSTGIS

-503 NQVTT
+503 NQITT
-508 ESGSTIVAKDNGILI
+508 ESGSAIVAKDNGILI

-537 ATGSSISYGIQ
+537 ATGSNMSYGIQ
-548 YNSGTS
+548 YNSGAS

-604 LNNLAGGSIT
+604 LNNLAGGSIS
-614 ANTAVQLN
+614 ANTAVQFH
-622 GNNNTLANAG
+622 GNNNKLANAG

-655 ITGGTN
+655 ITGGIN

-798 SVISGSGNVIKQ
+798 SVISGSGNVVKQ

-852 LKLDAANASD
+852 LKLDAASASD

-900 DLTATSGPAIR
+900 DLTETSGPVIR

-945 SDNAISGDFDGI
+945 SDNAISGDFDDI

-993 DRYNAAIDAHGT
+993 DRDNAAIDAHGT

-1019 VLENVDANSGWNG
+1019 VLEDVDANSGWNG

-1047 ENTYTGGTTI
+1047 ENTYTGSTTI
-1057 SDGTLVATNVEAL
+1057 SEGTLIATNVEAL

-1078 ATLELNT
+1078 ATLE
-1085 GGDFDNAISGSGQVV
+1085 
-1100 KSGDETLTLSG
+1100 
-1111 SNTYTGGTIISG
+1111 
-1123 GTLVA
+1123 
-1128 TNVEALG
+1128 
-1135 TGDVTDNATL
+1135 
-1145 ELNTGGDFDNA
+1145 
-1156 IGGTGSVVKSGDKT
+1156 
-1170 LTLSG
+1170 
-1175 ANSYTGGTTI
+1175 
-1185 SGGTLVASNVEALG
+1185 
-1199 SGDVTDN
+1199 
-1206 ATLELNTGGD
+1206 
-1216 FANNIG
+1216 
-1222 GTGSVVKSGD
+1222 
-1232 KTLTLSG
+1232 
-1239 TNSYTGGTTIS
+1239 
-1250 GGTLVA
+1250 
-1256 NNVEA
+1256 
-1261 LGTGDVT
+1261 
-1268 NNATLELNTG
+1268 
-1278 GDFDNAISGSGQ
+1278 
-1290 VVKSGDETLT
+1290 
-1300 LSGANSYTGG
+1300 
-1310 TTISGG
+1310 
-1316 TLVATNVEA
+1316 
-1325 LGTGDITDNATLE
+1325 
-1338 LNAGGDFTNNI
+1338 
-1349 GGTGSVEK
+1349 
-1357 SGDKTL
+1357 
-1363 TLSGTN
+1363 
-1369 TYRGGTLISGGTL
+1369 
-1382 VASNVEALGSGDV
+1382 
-1395 TDNATLE
+1395 
-1402 MNTGG
+1402 M
-1407 DFANNIGGTGSVVKS
+1407 
-1422 GDKTLTLSG
+1422 
-1431 ANSYTGGT
+1431 
-1439 TISGGTLVASNV
+1439 
-1451 EALGTGNVTD
+1451 
-1461 NATLELNTGGDFDN
+1461 
-1475 AISGSGQVVKSGD
+1475 
-1488 GALTLSGAN
+1488 
-1497 SYSGATTIS
+1497 
-1506 GGTLIAANV
+1506 
-1515 NALGT
+1515 
-1520 GAIDNRA
+1520 
-1527 SLLLDASGQFT
+1527 
-1538 VTDLTTESGG
+1538 
-1548 NTEIGAGSTLQ
+1548 
-1559 ATTLTQKSDS
+1559 
-1569 TLTINLNSN
+1569 
-1578 TVDPV
+1578 
-1583 IHAASQVSLAG
+1583 
-1594 TLDITGV
+1594 
-1601 GDVLDSDPASTDDL
+1601 
-1615 DTFTLI
+1615 
-1621 ASDKTI
+1621 
-1627 AGDFEKLTVAGMDAD
+1627 
-1642 LADFITVDGRID
+1642 
-1654 DTGKQYELTTA
+1654 
-1665 LTWYADRD
+1665 
-1673 DAVTDAHGTFNLT
+1673 
-1686 NADGSFAVN
+1686 
-1695 TVLENVDATLDP
+1695 
-1707 ASATGWDGTSLIKQ
+1707 
-1721 GAGTLILNAENTYT
+1721 
-1735 GGTTISGGTLVATNV
+1735 
-1750 DALGSGDVTDDATLE
+1750 
-1765 LNTGGTFDNA
+1765 
-1775 ISGSGQVVK
+1775 
-1784 SGDDVLTLSGA
+1784 
-1795 NSYSGGTLI
+1795 
-1804 SDGTLVASNVDA
+1804 
-1816 LGSGDVTNN
+1816 
-1825 ATLEMNTGGDF
+1825 
-1836 INNIGGTGRVEKS
+1836 
-1849 GDDTLTLSG
+1849 
-1858 SNTYTG
+1858 
-1864 GTLISDGT
+1864 
-1872 LVASNVEALGTGDVT
+1872 
-1887 NNATLELNT
+1887 
-1896 GGTFDNAISGSG
+1896 
-1908 QVVKSGDD
+1908 
-1916 VLTLSGANSYS
+1916 
-1927 GGTLISGGTLVAN
+1927 
-1940 NVEALG
+1940 
-1946 TGDVT
+1946 
-1951 DNATLE
+1951 
-1957 MNTGGDFINNIGG
+1957 
-1970 TGRVEKSGDDALTL
+1970 
-1984 SGSNTY
+1984 
-1990 TGGTTI
+1990 
-1996 NDGTLI
+1996 
-2002 ATSVDALGSGDVT
+2002 
-2015 NNAVLELNT
+2015 
-2024 GGDFINNIG
+2024 
-2033 GTGRVEK
+2033 
-2040 SGDETLTLSG
+2040 
-2050 SNTYTGGTLIS
+2050 
-2061 GGTLVATNVEALGTG
+2061 
-2076 DVTDNAVLE
+2076 
-2085 LNTGGDFI
+2085 
-2093 NNIGGTGRVE
+2093 
-2103 KSGDDTLTLS
+2103 
-2113 GSNSYTGGTLIS
+2113 
-2125 SGTLVATNVDAL
+2125 
-2137 GSGDVT
+2137 
-2143 DNATLELNTGGD
+2143 
-2155 FTNNI
+2155 
-2160 SGSGQVVKS
+2160 
-2169 GDETLTLSGSNTYT
+2169 
-2183 GGTTIN
+2183 
-2189 DGTLVATSVE
+2189 
-2199 ALGSGDVTND
+2199 
-2209 AVLALNT
+2209 
-2216 GGDFANNIGGT
+2216 
-2227 GSVVKSGD
+2227 
-2235 ETLTLSGT
+2235 
-2243 NSYTGGTTISGG
+2243 
-2255 TLVATNVEALG
+2255 
-2266 TGDVTNNAT
+2266 
-2275 LELNTGGD
+2275 
-2283 FTNNISGNGQVVK
+2283 
-2296 SGDDTLTFSGSN
+2296 
-2308 TYTGGTTINDGTL
+2308 
-2321 VATSVEALGSGDV
+2321 
-2334 TNDAVLALNT
+2334 
-2344 GGDFANNIGG
+2344 
-2354 TGSVVKSGDETL
+2354 
-2366 TLSGSNTYTGSTL
+2366 
-2379 ISSGTLVANDVNA
+2379 
-2392 LGTGDVTDNATLM
+2392 
-2405 LNTGGDFINNIGGTG
+2405 
-2420 RVEKSGDDT
+2420 
-2429 LTLSG
+2429 
-2434 SNSYTGGTLISSG
+2434 
-2447 TLVATNVDAL
+2447 
-2457 GSGDVTDNATLEL
+2457 
-2470 NTGGTFDNAISGSG
+2470 
-2484 QVVKSG
+2484 
-2490 DETLTLSGANS
+2490 
-2501 YTGGTLISSGTLV
+2501 
-2514 ANDVNALGTGDVTDN
+2514 
-2529 AVLELN
+2529 N

-2589 IDNYASLQLNASGQ
+2589 VTDNATLELNTGGDFDNNIGGTGSVVKSGDKTLTLSGANSYTGGTTISGGTLVATNVEALGSGDVTDNAVLELNTGGDFTNAISGSGQVVKSGDKTLTLSGANSYTGGTTISGGTLVASNVEALGTGDITDNATLELNAGGDFANNIGGTGSVVKSGDKTLTLSGSNTYTGGTTISGGTLVATNVEALGTGNVTDNATLELSTGGDFANNIGGTGSVVKSGDETLTLSGANSYTGGTTISGGTLVASNVEALGTGDVTDNATLELNTGGDFDNAISGSGQVVKSGDKTLTLSGANSYSGATTISGGTLVATNVDALGSGDVTDDATLELNTGGTFDNAISGSGQVVKSGDETLTLSGTNTYSGGTLISGGTLVASNVEALGTGDVTNDAVLELNTGGTFDNAISGSGQVVKSGDKMLTLSGANSYSGGTLISDGTLVASNVEALGSGDVTNDAVLELNTGGTFDNVISGSGKVEKSGDDALTLSGSNTYTGGTLISGGTLVASNVEALGTGDVTDNATLALNAGGDFTNNIGGTGRVEKSGDQTLTLSGSNTYTGGTLISSGTLVATSVDALGTGNVTNNATLALNTGGDFINNIGGTGRVEKSGDDALTLSGSNTYTGGTLISGGTLVANDVNALGTGDVTDNAALMLNTGGDFINNIGGTGRVEKSGDDTLTLSGSNTYTGGTLISGGTLVANDVNALGTGDVTDNATLALNAVGDFNNAIGGSGKVEKSGDDTLTLSGSNTYTGGTLINGGTLVASNVEALGTGDVTDDATLELNTGGKFDNAISGSGNVVKSGADTLTLSGSNTYTGGTTINDGTLVATSVDALGTGDVTDDATLELNTGGDFDNAISGSGQVVKSGDDTLTLSGSNTYTGGTLISSGTLVANDVNALGTGDVTDNATLELNTGGDFTNNIGGTGRVEKSGDGTLTLSGSNTYTGGTLISDGTLVASNVEALGSGDIDNYASLQLNASGQ

-2613 NAITAIGAGSAL
+2613 NATTAIGADSAL
-2625 RANTLTQEANST
+2625 RGNTLTQEANST
-2637 LAVHLIDSNS
+2637 LAVHLTDSKS

-2714 RVNADDDTRYDVT
+2714 RVNAADDTRYDVT

-2754 SFTLNT
+2754 CFTLNT

-2800 DTDVQEGALW
+2800 DTDVQEGVLW

-2829 ANAAFGGHNSTVNGH
+2829 ANAAFGGHNATVNGH
-2844 VNNQGSLYFVDTFTV
+2844 VNNLGNLYFVDTFTV

-2946 DGDFRLYKGH
+2946 DGDFTLYKGH

-2976 SESDDVPDDGGEV
+2976 SESDDVPDDGGDV
-2989 TPPDD
+2989 IPPDD
-2994 GGEVT
+2994 GG
-2999 PPDDGGEVTPPDDGG
+2999 D
-3014 EVTPPDD
+3014 
-3021 GGEVTPP
+3021 
-3028 DDDGEVTP
+3028 VTP
-3036 PDDGGDITPPDDGG
+3036 PDDGGDVTPPDDGGDVTPPDDGGDVSPPDDGGDVTPPDDGGDVTPPDDDG

>member
-119 MNLDSS
+119 MNLDSL

-166 EHDPED
+166 EHDPQD

-389 NNSGTMSSTV
+389 NNSGTMSSSV
-399 YGVYLDSARSKGHTL
+399 YGVYLDSTRSKGHTL

-432 NGNTISNQGKMT
+432 NGNTITNQGKMT

-449 LVLSGNNNIV
+449 LLISGNNNIV

-486 GSKITATSTGIS
+486 GSKITTTSTGIS

-503 NQVTT
+503 NQITT

-594 FGVYVTTGHT
+594 YGVYVTTGHT

-676 NTGTEISGSIT
+676 NTGTEISGNIT

-764 TLQIGNGGTLGAF
+764 TLQIGNSGTLGAF

-852 LKLDAANASD
+852 LKLDAASASD

-945 SDNAISGDFDGI
+945 SDNAISGDFDDI
-957 TINGNAMNPDAFI
+957 TINGNAMNSDAFI

-1057 SDGTLVATNVEAL
+1057 SDGTLVANNVEAL

-1100 KSGDETLTLSG
+1100 KSGDDALTLSG
-1111 SNTYTGGTIISG
+1111 TNTYSGGTTISG
-1123 GTLVA
+1123 GTLIA
-1128 TNVEALG
+1128 SNVEALG
-1135 TGDVTDNATL
+1135 TGDVTDNA
-1145 ELNTGGDFDNA
+1145 
-1156 IGGTGSVVKSGDKT
+1156 V
-1170 LTLSG
+1170 
-1175 ANSYTGGTTI
+1175 
-1185 SGGTLVASNVEALG
+1185 
-1199 SGDVTDN
+1199 
-1206 ATLELNTGGD
+1206 LELNTGGD

-1222 GTGSVVKSGD
+1222 
-1232 KTLTLSG
+1232 
-1239 TNSYTGGTTIS
+1239 
-1250 GGTLVA
+1250 
-1256 NNVEA
+1256 
-1261 LGTGDVT
+1261 
-1268 NNATLELNTG
+1268 
-1278 GDFDNAISGSGQ
+1278 GSGQ

-1300 LSGANSYTGG
+1300 LSGTNSYTGG
-1310 TTISGG
+1310 TT
-1316 TLVATNVEA
+1316 
-1325 LGTGDITDNATLE
+1325 
-1338 LNAGGDFTNNI
+1338 
-1349 GGTGSVEK
+1349 
-1357 SGDKTL
+1357 
-1363 TLSGTN
+1363 
-1369 TYRGGTLISGGTL
+1369 ISGGTL

-1431 ANSYTGGT
+1431 SNIYTGGTLISGGTLIATNVDALGTGDVTDNATLEMNTGGDFANAIGGTGSVVKSGDETLTLSGSNIYTGGT
-1439 TISGGTLVASNV
+1439 TISGGTLVATNVEALGSGDVTDNATLELNTGGTFDNVISGSGQVVKSGDDALTLSGNNSYTGGTLISDGTLVASNV
-1451 EALGTGNVTD
+1451 EALGSGDVTDNATLALNTGGDFTNNIGGTGRVEKSGDDALTLSGANSYTGGTLISGGTLVATNVDALGTGNVTD

-1488 GALTLSGAN
+1488 KTLTLSGAN
-1497 SYSGATTIS
+1497 SYTGGTTIS
-1506 GGTLIAANV
+1506 SGTLIATNV
-1515 NALGT
+1515 EALGT
-1520 GAIDNRA
+1520 GD
-1527 SLLLDASGQFT
+1527 
-1538 VTDLTTESGG
+1538 VTDNATLELNTGGDFDNNIGGTGSVVKSGD
-1548 NTEIGAGSTLQ
+1548 E
-1559 ATTLTQKSDS
+1559 TLTLSGA
-1569 TLTINLNSN
+1569 NS
-1578 TVDPV
+1578 
-1583 IHAASQVSLAG
+1583 
-1594 TLDITGV
+1594 
-1601 GDVLDSDPASTDDL
+1601 
-1615 DTFTLI
+1615 
-1621 ASDKTI
+1621 
-1627 AGDFEKLTVAGMDAD
+1627 
-1642 LADFITVDGRID
+1642 
-1654 DTGKQYELTTA
+1654 
-1665 LTWYADRD
+1665 
-1673 DAVTDAHGTFNLT
+1673 
-1686 NADGSFAVN
+1686 
-1695 TVLENVDATLDP
+1695 
-1707 ASATGWDGTSLIKQ
+1707 
-1721 GAGTLILNAENTYT
+1721 YT
-1735 GGTTISGGTLVATNV
+1735 GGTTISGGTLVATSV
-1750 DALGSGDVTDDATLE
+1750 DALGSGDVTDNATLEMNTGGDFANNIGGTGSVVKSGDETLTLSGANSYTGGTTISGGTLVASNVEALGSSDVTDNATLE
-1765 LNTGGTFDNA
+1765 LNTGGDFTNN

-1804 SDGTLVASNVDA
+1804 SDGTLVASNV
-1816 LGSGDVTNN
+1816 
-1825 ATLEMNTGGDF
+1825 
-1836 INNIGGTGRVEKS
+1836 
-1849 GDDTLTLSG
+1849 
-1858 SNTYTG
+1858 
-1864 GTLISDGT
+1864 
-1872 LVASNVEALGTGDVT
+1872 EALGTGDIT
-1887 NNATLELNT
+1887 DNAVLELNT
-1896 GGTFDNAISGSG
+1896 GGDFDNAISGSG
-1908 QVVKSGDD
+1908 QVV
-1916 VLTLSGANSYS
+1916 
-1927 GGTLISGGTLVAN
+1927 
-1940 NVEALG
+1940 
-1946 TGDVT
+1946 
-1951 DNATLE
+1951 
-1957 MNTGGDFINNIGG
+1957 
-1970 TGRVEKSGDDALTL
+1970 
-1984 SGSNTY
+1984 
-1990 TGGTTI
+1990 
-1996 NDGTLI
+1996 
-2002 ATSVDALGSGDVT
+2002 
-2015 NNAVLELNT
+2015 
-2024 GGDFINNIG
+2024 
-2033 GTGRVEK
+2033 K

-2050 SNTYTGGTLIS
+2050 SNTYTGGTTISGGTLVASNVDALGTGDVTDNATLELNTGGTFDNVISGSGQVVKSGDKTLTLSGANSYTGGTTINDGTLVASNVDALGSGDVTNDAVLELNTGGDFTNNISGSGQVVKSGDETLTLSGTNSYTDGTLIS
-2061 GGTLVATNVEALGTG
+2061 GGTLVATNLEALGTG
-2076 DVTDNAVLE
+2076 DVTN
-2085 LNTGGDFI
+2085 
-2093 NNIGGTGRVE
+2093 
-2103 KSGDDTLTLS
+2103 
-2113 GSNSYTGGTLIS
+2113 
-2125 SGTLVATNVDAL
+2125 
-2137 GSGDVT
+2137 
-2143 DNATLELNTGGD
+2143 NATLELNTGGD

-2169 GDETLTLSGSNTYT
+2169 GDETLTLSG
-2183 GGTTIN
+2183 
-2189 DGTLVATSVE
+2189 A
-2199 ALGSGDVTND
+2199 
-2209 AVLALNT
+2209 
-2216 GGDFANNIGGT
+2216 
-2227 GSVVKSGD
+2227 
-2235 ETLTLSGT
+2235 

-2255 TLVATNVEALG
+2255 TLVASNVE
-2266 TGDVTNNAT
+2266 
-2275 LELNTGGD
+2275 
-2283 FTNNISGNGQVVK
+2283 
-2296 SGDDTLTFSGSN
+2296 
-2308 TYTGGTTINDGTL
+2308 
-2321 VATSVEALGSGDV
+2321 
-2334 TNDAVLALNT
+2334 
-2344 GGDFANNIGG
+2344 
-2354 TGSVVKSGDETL
+2354 
-2366 TLSGSNTYTGSTL
+2366 
-2379 ISSGTLVANDVNA
+2379 
-2392 LGTGDVTDNATLM
+2392 
-2405 LNTGGDFINNIGGTG
+2405 
-2420 RVEKSGDDT
+2420 
-2429 LTLSG
+2429 
-2434 SNSYTGGTLISSG
+2434 
-2447 TLVATNVDAL
+2447 AL
-2457 GSGDVTDNATLEL
+2457 GSGDVTDNATLEM
-2470 NTGGTFDNAISGSG
+2470 
-2484 QVVKSG
+2484 
-2490 DETLTLSGANS
+2490 
-2501 YTGGTLISSGTLV
+2501 
-2514 ANDVNALGTGDVTDN
+2514 
-2529 AVLELN
+2529 N

-2553 GDETL
+2553 GDKTL

-2613 NAITAIGAGSAL
+2613 NATTAIGAGSAL

-2714 RVNADDDTRYDVT
+2714 RVNAADDTRYDVT

-2829 ANAAFGGHNSTVNGH
+2829 ANAAFGGHNATVNGH

-2946 DGDFRLYKGH
+2946 DGDFTLYKGH

-2999 PPDDGGEVTPPDDGG
+2999 PPDDGGDVTPPDGGGDVTPPDDGG

-3028 DDDGEVTP
+3028 DDGGDVTP
-3036 PDDGGDITPPDDGG
+3036 PD
-3050 DITPPDGGDV
+3050 DGGDV

-3154 YINASTDSTGNR
+3154 YINANTDSTGNR

-3283 WTTRLGVRVDGKLYK
+3283 WTTRLGMRVDGKLYK

-3308 VNWLHASDNASATF
+3308 VNWLHASDNAAATF

>member
-1 MNKTYNIIWN
+1 K
-11 AARGMY
+11 
-17 IVTSELARSGSR
+17 
-29 AIVSVSASCAVTLLA
+29 
-44 MDAAPAVAEE
+44 
-54 TRVSIPSQT
+54 
-63 TTYTLSGATPFVVET
+63 
-78 GNTVATDTATSAAIV
+78 
-93 GDNSNDWDLLIE
+93 
-105 SGAVVGS
+105 
-112 SLTDSQA
+112 
-119 MNLDSS
+119 
-125 TGATS
+125 
-130 VHNQGTITGSN
+130 
-141 EDGTIMLQNGG
+141 
-152 SVINDAR
+152 
-159 IENNATY
+159 
-166 EHDPED
+166 
-172 IPQEYA
+172 
-178 GVYMLNGGSYV
+178 
-189 SSESGVLEGVS
+189 
-200 GVIVQSGE
+200 
-208 AHITNGGM
+208 
-216 INSDGS
+216 
-222 WRSYG
+222 
-227 VEFRD
+227 
-232 GTYGTIVNTGTII
+232 
-245 TTASDGSG
+245 
-253 KIEDAAIYVH
+253 
-263 TLNDMAVSGSVSV
+263 
-276 DNSGLMQSDFI
+276 
-287 TVALYYGSHFE
+287 
-298 VVNRVG
+298 
-304 GVITAGNSSLVGI
+304 
-317 KSTAMELK
+317 
-325 VGVDNLVTNDGTIS
+325 
-339 AYGTAN
+339 
-345 TYGIHYGESTSGGV
+345 
-359 ITNTGSITTTGGGSG
+359 SG
-374 DASVY
+374 DDAL
-379 VHGNGDGTVV
+379 T
-389 NNSGTMSSTV
+389 
-399 YGVYLDSARSKGHTL
+399 
-414 NNQAGGAISANTA
+414 
-427 VAING
+427 
-432 NGNTISNQGKMT
+432 
-444 GVSDG
+444 
-449 LVLSGNNNIV
+449 LSGNN
-459 TTSGG
+459 S
-464 EISGKNGIRVSKGS
+464 
-478 GNQITAKS
+478 
-486 GSKITATSTGIS
+486 
-498 IAGGN
+498 
-503 NQVTT
+503 
-508 ESGSTIVAKDNGILI
+508 
-523 NSGANNVTNGGSIT
+523 
-537 ATGSSISYGIQ
+537 
-548 YNSGTS
+548 
-554 GTITNTGTITTTGK
+554 
-568 GAGDASVYAHGG
+568 
-580 AVTINNSGTMDSSV
+580 
-594 FGVYVTTGHT
+594 
-604 LNNLAGGSIT
+604 
-614 ANTAVQLN
+614 
-622 GNNNTLANAG
+622 
-632 AILGDTNGV
+632 
-641 TINGSG
+641 
-647 NTLTSQGK
+647 
-655 ITGGTN
+655 
-661 AILINSGSKNNTLTL
+661 
-676 NTGTEISGSIT
+676 
-687 DDNNSASANNNLI
+687 
-700 LDGEGTLGSSISGL
+700 
-714 NSVTSSGDWTL
+714 
-725 SGATM
+725 
-730 NLSGTTN
+730 
-737 SALWVKSGTLILNG
+737 
-751 AMTAKGATVDSGT
+751 
-764 TLQIGNGGTLGAF
+764 
-777 NGDIVD
+777 
-783 NGTLTFNRSDAAAYG
+783 
-798 SVISGSGNVIKQ
+798 
-810 GGGELTLSNNNSYSG
+810 
-825 GTTIAEGTLTATAG
+825 
-839 GALGSGNIDNRAY
+839 
-852 LKLDAANASD
+852 
-862 PFIVADLTTHSGAT
+862 
-876 VEIGAGSTLQA
+876 
-887 NTLTQQDGSTLTA
+887 
-900 DLTATSGPAIR
+900 
-911 AKNVNLDGTLN
+911 
-922 VASPASQEPI
+922 
-932 RSTDDLIS
+932 
-940 LALIE
+940 
-945 SDNAISGDFDGI
+945 
-957 TINGNAMNPDAFI
+957 
-970 TVVGQKNVNDT
+970 
-981 HYDLVETLTWYA
+981 
-993 DRYNAAIDAHGT
+993 
-1005 FNLADA
+1005 
-1011 DDSFTVNT
+1011 
-1019 VLENVDANSGWNG
+1019 
-1032 QSLTK
+1032 
-1037 TGAGTLILNA
+1037 
-1047 ENTYTGGTTI
+1047 YTGGTLI
-1057 SDGTLVATNVEAL
+1057 SDGTLVASNVEAL
-1070 GTGNVTDN
+1070 GSGDVTND
-1078 ATLELNT
+1078 AVLELNT
-1085 GGDFDNAISGSGQVV
+1085 GGDFDNAISGSGQ
-1100 KSGDETLTLSG
+1100 
-1111 SNTYTGGTIISG
+1111 
-1123 GTLVA
+1123 
-1128 TNVEALG
+1128 
-1135 TGDVTDNATL
+1135 
-1145 ELNTGGDFDNA
+1145 
-1156 IGGTGSVVKSGDKT
+1156 VVKSGDKT

-1199 SGDVTDN
+1199 SGDITD
-1206 ATLELNTGGD
+1206 
-1216 FANNIG
+1216 
-1222 GTGSVVKSGD
+1222 
-1232 KTLTLSG
+1232 
-1239 TNSYTGGTTIS
+1239 
-1250 GGTLVA
+1250 
-1256 NNVEA
+1256 
-1261 LGTGDVT
+1261 
-1268 NNATLELNTG
+1268 NATLELNTG

-1300 LSGANSYTGG
+1300 LSGTNTYTGG

-1316 TLVATNVEA
+1316 TLIATH
-1325 LGTGDITDNATLE
+1325 
-1338 LNAGGDFTNNI
+1338 
-1349 GGTGSVEK
+1349 
-1357 SGDKTL
+1357 
-1363 TLSGTN
+1363 
-1369 TYRGGTLISGGTL
+1369 
-1382 VASNVEALGSGDV
+1382 
-1395 TDNATLE
+1395 
-1402 MNTGG
+1402 
-1407 DFANNIGGTGSVVKS
+1407 
-1422 GDKTLTLSG
+1422 
-1431 ANSYTGGT
+1431 
-1439 TISGGTLVASNV
+1439 
-1451 EALGTGNVTD
+1451 
-1461 NATLELNTGGDFDN
+1461 
-1475 AISGSGQVVKSGD
+1475 
-1488 GALTLSGAN
+1488 
-1497 SYSGATTIS
+1497 
-1506 GGTLIAANV
+1506 V

-1527 SLLLDASGQFT
+1527 SLLLDASGQFA

-1578 TVDPV
+1578 TADPV

-1707 ASATGWDGTSLIKQ
+1707 DSATGWDGTSLIKQ

-1735 GGTTISGGTLVATNV
+1735 VGTTISGGTLVATNV

-1784 SGDDVLTLSGA
+1784 SGDKMLTLSGT

-1804 SDGTLVASNVDA
+1804 SGGTLVATNVDA
-1816 LGSGDVTNN
+1816 LGSGDVT
-1825 ATLEMNTGGDF
+1825 
-1836 INNIGGTGRVEKS
+1836 
-1849 GDDTLTLSG
+1849 DD
-1858 SNTYTG
+1858 
-1864 GTLISDGT
+1864 
-1872 LVASNVEALGTGDVT
+1872 
-1887 NNATLELNT
+1887 ATLELNT

-1916 VLTLSGANSYS
+1916 T
-1927 GGTLISGGTLVAN
+1927 
-1940 NVEALG
+1940 
-1946 TGDVT
+1946 
-1951 DNATLE
+1951 
-1957 MNTGGDFINNIGG
+1957 
-1970 TGRVEKSGDDALTL
+1970 LTL

-1990 TGGTTI
+1990 TGGTI
-1996 NDGTLI
+1996 ISGGTLV
-2002 ATSVDALGSGDVT
+2002 ASNVEALGTGDVT
-2015 NNAVLELNT
+2015 NDAVLELNT
-2024 GGDFINNIG
+2024 GGDFDNAISG
-2033 GTGRVEK
+2033 SGQVVK

-2061 GGTLVATNVEALGTG
+2061 GGTLVASNVEALGSGDVTNDAVLELNTGGDFTNAISGSGQVVKSGDETLTLSGANSYTGGTLISGGTLIASNVEALGTG

-2085 LNTGGDFI
+2085 LNTGGDF
-2093 NNIGGTGRVE
+2093 
-2103 KSGDDTLTLS
+2103 
-2113 GSNSYTGGTLIS
+2113 
-2125 SGTLVATNVDAL
+2125 
-2137 GSGDVT
+2137 
-2143 DNATLELNTGGD
+2143 
-2155 FTNNI
+2155 
-2160 SGSGQVVKS
+2160 
-2169 GDETLTLSGSNTYT
+2169 
-2183 GGTTIN
+2183 
-2189 DGTLVATSVE
+2189 
-2199 ALGSGDVTND
+2199 
-2209 AVLALNT
+2209 
-2216 GGDFANNIGGT
+2216 
-2227 GSVVKSGD
+2227 
-2235 ETLTLSGT
+2235 
-2243 NSYTGGTTISGG
+2243 
-2255 TLVATNVEALG
+2255 
-2266 TGDVTNNAT
+2266 
-2275 LELNTGGD
+2275 
-2283 FTNNISGNGQVVK
+2283 
-2296 SGDDTLTFSGSN
+2296 
-2308 TYTGGTTINDGTL
+2308 
-2321 VATSVEALGSGDV
+2321 
-2334 TNDAVLALNT
+2334 
-2344 GGDFANNIGG
+2344 
-2354 TGSVVKSGDETL
+2354 
-2366 TLSGSNTYTGSTL
+2366 
-2379 ISSGTLVANDVNA
+2379 
-2392 LGTGDVTDNATLM
+2392 
-2405 LNTGGDFINNIGGTG
+2405 
-2420 RVEKSGDDT
+2420 
-2429 LTLSG
+2429 
-2434 SNSYTGGTLISSG
+2434 
-2447 TLVATNVDAL
+2447 
-2457 GSGDVTDNATLEL
+2457 
-2470 NTGGTFDNAISGSG
+2470 DNAISGSG
-2484 QVVKSG
+2484 QVEKSG

-2535 TGGDF
+2535 TGGTFDNAISGSGQVVKSGDETLTLSGSNTYTGGTTINDGTLIATSVDALGSGDVTDNAVLELNTGGDF

-2558 TLSGANSYTG
+2558 TLSGTNSYTDGTLISGGTLVATNLEALGTGDVTNNATLELNTGGTFDNAISGSGQVVKSGDDALTLSGSNTYTG

-2574 GTLVASNVE
+2574 GTLIATSVDALGSGDVTDNAVLELNTGGTFDNAISGSGQVVKSGDKTLTLSGSNTYTGGTTISGGTLIASNVE
-2583 ALGSGD
+2583 ALGSGN

-2613 NAITAIGAGSAL
+2613 NATTAIGAGSTL

-2637 LAVHLIDSNS
+2637 LAVHLTDSNS

-2714 RVNADDDTRYDVT
+2714 RVNAADDTRYDVT

-2773 ATYWDG
+2773 ATDWDG

-2829 ANAAFGGHNSTVNGH
+2829 ANAAFGGHNATVNGH
-2844 VNNQGSLYFVDTFTV
+2844 VNNLGSLYFVDTFTV

-2946 DGDFRLYKGH
+2946 DGDFTLYKGH

-2976 SESDDVPDDGGEV
+2976 SESDDVPDDGG
-2989 TPPDD
+2989 D
-2994 GGEVT
+2994 
-2999 PPDDGGEVTPPDDGG
+2999 
-3014 EVTPPDD
+3014 
-3021 GGEVTPP
+3021 
-3028 DDDGEVTP
+3028 VTP
-3036 PDDGGDITPPDDGG
+3036 PDDGGDVIPPDDGGDVTPPDDGGDVTPPDDGGDVTPPDDGGDVTPPDDGGDVTPPDDDG

-3099 ADGSIWMRF
+3099 ADGSVWMRF

-3283 WTTRLGVRVDGKLYK
+3283 WTTRLGMRVDGKLYK

>member
-78 GNTVATDTATSAAIV
+78 DNTIATDTAASAAIV

-159 IENNATY
+159 IENSATY
-166 EHDPED
+166 EHDPQD

-189 SSESGVLEGVS
+189 SSESGVLEGIS

-245 TTASDGSG
+245 TTASDGSN

-287 TVALYYGSHFE
+287 TVALYHGSHFE

-359 ITNTGSITTTGGGSG
+359 ITNTGSITTTGGGAG

-389 NNSGTMSSTV
+389 NNSGTMSSSV
-399 YGVYLDSARSKGHTL
+399 YGVYLDSTRSKGHTL

-432 NGNTISNQGKMT
+432 NGNTITNQGKMT

-486 GSKITATSTGIS
+486 GGKITATSTGIS
-498 IAGGN
+498 IASGN

-537 ATGSSISYGIQ
+537 ATGSSISYGIHY
-548 YNSGTS
+548 YNGTS

-641 TINGSG
+641 TISGSG

-661 AILINSGSKNNTLTL
+661 AILISSGSKNNTLTL

-737 SALWVKSGTLILNG
+737 SALWVKSGTLIVNG

-798 SVISGSGNVIKQ
+798 SVISGSGNVVKQ

-852 LKLDAANASD
+852 LKLDAASASD

-945 SDNAISGDFDGI
+945 SDNAISGDFDDI

-1019 VLENVDANSGWNG
+1019 VLEDVDANSGWDG

-1057 SDGTLVATNVEAL
+1057 SDGTLVANNVEAL
-1070 GTGNVTDN
+1070 GTGNVTD
-1078 ATLELNT
+1078 
-1085 GGDFDNAISGSGQVV
+1085 
-1100 KSGDETLTLSG
+1100 
-1111 SNTYTGGTIISG
+1111 
-1123 GTLVA
+1123 
-1128 TNVEALG
+1128 
-1135 TGDVTDNATL
+1135 
-1145 ELNTGGDFDNA
+1145 
-1156 IGGTGSVVKSGDKT
+1156 
-1170 LTLSG
+1170 
-1175 ANSYTGGTTI
+1175 
-1185 SGGTLVASNVEALG
+1185 
-1199 SGDVTDN
+1199 
-1206 ATLELNTGGD
+1206 
-1216 FANNIG
+1216 
-1222 GTGSVVKSGD
+1222 
-1232 KTLTLSG
+1232 
-1239 TNSYTGGTTIS
+1239 
-1250 GGTLVA
+1250 
-1256 NNVEA
+1256 
-1261 LGTGDVT
+1261 
-1268 NNATLELNTG
+1268 NATLELNTG

-1316 TLVATNVEA
+1316 TLVA
-1325 LGTGDITDNATLE
+1325 
-1338 LNAGGDFTNNI
+1338 
-1349 GGTGSVEK
+1349 
-1357 SGDKTL
+1357 
-1363 TLSGTN
+1363 
-1369 TYRGGTLISGGTL
+1369 
-1382 VASNVEALGSGDV
+1382 SNVEALGSGDV

-1402 MNTGG
+1402 LNTGGTFDNVISGSGQVVKSGDDALTLSGNNSYTGGTLISDGTLVASNVEALGSGDVTNDATLELNTGG
-1407 DFANNIGGTGSVVKS
+1407 DFDNAISGSGQVVKS

-1439 TISGGTLVASNV
+1439 TISGGTLVA
-1451 EALGTGNVTD
+1451 
-1461 NATLELNTGGDFDN
+1461 
-1475 AISGSGQVVKSGD
+1475 
-1488 GALTLSGAN
+1488 
-1497 SYSGATTIS
+1497 
-1506 GGTLIAANV
+1506 
-1515 NALGT
+1515 
-1520 GAIDNRA
+1520 
-1527 SLLLDASGQFT
+1527 
-1538 VTDLTTESGG
+1538 
-1548 NTEIGAGSTLQ
+1548 
-1559 ATTLTQKSDS
+1559 
-1569 TLTINLNSN
+1569 
-1578 TVDPV
+1578 
-1583 IHAASQVSLAG
+1583 
-1594 TLDITGV
+1594 
-1601 GDVLDSDPASTDDL
+1601 
-1615 DTFTLI
+1615 
-1621 ASDKTI
+1621 
-1627 AGDFEKLTVAGMDAD
+1627 
-1642 LADFITVDGRID
+1642 
-1654 DTGKQYELTTA
+1654 
-1665 LTWYADRD
+1665 
-1673 DAVTDAHGTFNLT
+1673 
-1686 NADGSFAVN
+1686 
-1695 TVLENVDATLDP
+1695 
-1707 ASATGWDGTSLIKQ
+1707 
-1721 GAGTLILNAENTYT
+1721 
-1735 GGTTISGGTLVATNV
+1735 
-1750 DALGSGDVTDDATLE
+1750 
-1765 LNTGGTFDNA
+1765 
-1775 ISGSGQVVK
+1775 
-1784 SGDDVLTLSGA
+1784 
-1795 NSYSGGTLI
+1795 
-1804 SDGTLVASNVDA
+1804 
-1816 LGSGDVTNN
+1816 
-1825 ATLEMNTGGDF
+1825 
-1836 INNIGGTGRVEKS
+1836 
-1849 GDDTLTLSG
+1849 
-1858 SNTYTG
+1858 
-1864 GTLISDGT
+1864 
-1872 LVASNVEALGTGDVT
+1872 
-1887 NNATLELNT
+1887 
-1896 GGTFDNAISGSG
+1896 
-1908 QVVKSGDD
+1908 
-1916 VLTLSGANSYS
+1916 
-1927 GGTLISGGTLVAN
+1927 
-1940 NVEALG
+1940 
-1946 TGDVT
+1946 
-1951 DNATLE
+1951 
-1957 MNTGGDFINNIGG
+1957 
-1970 TGRVEKSGDDALTL
+1970 
-1984 SGSNTY
+1984 
-1990 TGGTTI
+1990 
-1996 NDGTLI
+1996 
-2002 ATSVDALGSGDVT
+2002 
-2015 NNAVLELNT
+2015 
-2024 GGDFINNIG
+2024 
-2033 GTGRVEK
+2033 
-2040 SGDETLTLSG
+2040 
-2050 SNTYTGGTLIS
+2050 
-2061 GGTLVATNVEALGTG
+2061 TNVEALGSG

-2085 LNTGGDFI
+2085 LNTGGTFD
-2093 NNIGGTGRVE
+2093 
-2103 KSGDDTLTLS
+2103 
-2113 GSNSYTGGTLIS
+2113 
-2125 SGTLVATNVDAL
+2125 NV
-2137 GSGDVT
+2137 
-2143 DNATLELNTGGD
+2143 
-2155 FTNNI
+2155 I

-2169 GDETLTLSGSNTYT
+2169 GDEMLTLSG
-2183 GGTTIN
+2183 
-2189 DGTLVATSVE
+2189 A
-2199 ALGSGDVTND
+2199 
-2209 AVLALNT
+2209 
-2216 GGDFANNIGGT
+2216 
-2227 GSVVKSGD
+2227 
-2235 ETLTLSGT
+2235 
-2243 NSYTGGTTISGG
+2243 NSYTGGTSISGG
-2255 TLVATNVEALG
+2255 TLVASNVEALG
-2266 TGDVTNNAT
+2266 T
-2275 LELNTGGD
+2275 
-2283 FTNNISGNGQVVK
+2283 
-2296 SGDDTLTFSGSN
+2296 
-2308 TYTGGTTINDGTL
+2308 
-2321 VATSVEALGSGDV
+2321 
-2334 TNDAVLALNT
+2334 
-2344 GGDFANNIGG
+2344 
-2354 TGSVVKSGDETL
+2354 
-2366 TLSGSNTYTGSTL
+2366 
-2379 ISSGTLVANDVNA
+2379 
-2392 LGTGDVTDNATLM
+2392 
-2405 LNTGGDFINNIGGTG
+2405 
-2420 RVEKSGDDT
+2420 
-2429 LTLSG
+2429 
-2434 SNSYTGGTLISSG
+2434 
-2447 TLVATNVDAL
+2447 
-2457 GSGDVTDNATLEL
+2457 GDVTDNATLEL

-2490 DETLTLSGANS
+2490 DKTLTLSGSNT
-2501 YTGGTLISSGTLV
+2501 YTGGTTINDGTLIASNV
-2514 ANDVNALGTGDVTDN
+2514 EALGTGDITDN

-2553 GDETL
+2553 GDDTLTLSGSNTYTGGTTINDGTLVATSVDALGTGDVTNDATLELNTGGDFDNAIGGSGNVVKSGADTLTLSGSNTYTGGTLISDGTLVASNVEALGSGDVTDNATLEMNTGGDFDHAISGSGQVVKSGDKTL

-2613 NAITAIGAGSAL
+2613 NATTAIGAGSAL

-2637 LAVHLIDSNS
+2637 LAVHLTDSNS
-2647 GAIVTADH
+2647 GAIVTADR

-2714 RVNADDDTRYDVT
+2714 RVNAADDTRYDVT

-2829 ANAAFGGHNSTVNGH
+2829 ANAAFGGHNATVNGH
-2844 VNNQGSLYFVDTFTV
+2844 VNNLGNLYFVDTFTV

-2946 DGDFRLYKGH
+2946 DGDFTLYKGH

-3014 EVTPPDD
+3014 EVI
-3021 GGEVTPP
+3021 PP
-3028 DDDGEVTP
+3028 DDDGDVTP

>member
-152 SVINDAR
+152 SVINDAL

-245 TTASDGSG
+245 TTASDGSN

-287 TVALYYGSHFE
+287 TVALYHGSHFE

-359 ITNTGSITTTGGGSG
+359 ITNTGSITTTGGGAG

-414 NNQAGGAISANTA
+414 NNQAGGVISANTA
-427 VAING
+427 VAVNG
-432 NGNTISNQGKMT
+432 NGNTITNQGKMT

-449 LVLSGNNNIV
+449 LLISGNNNIV

-486 GSKITATSTGIS
+486 GSKITTTSTGIS

-503 NQVTT
+503 NQITT
-508 ESGSTIVAKDNGILI
+508 ESGSAIVAKDNGILI

-537 ATGSSISYGIQ
+537 ATGSNMSYGIQ
-548 YNSGTS
+548 YNSGAS

-604 LNNLAGGSIT
+604 LNNLAGGSIS
-614 ANTAVQLN
+614 ANTAVQFH
-622 GNNNTLANAG
+622 GNNNKLANAG

-655 ITGGTN
+655 ITGGIN

-798 SVISGSGNVIKQ
+798 SVISGSGNVVKQ

-852 LKLDAANASD
+852 LKLDAASASD

-900 DLTATSGPAIR
+900 DLTETSGPVIR

-945 SDNAISGDFDGI
+945 SDNAISGDFDDI

-993 DRYNAAIDAHGT
+993 DRDNAAIDAHGT

-1019 VLENVDANSGWNG
+1019 VLEDVDANSGWNG

-1047 ENTYTGGTTI
+1047 ENTYTGSTTI
-1057 SDGTLVATNVEAL
+1057 SEGTLIATNVEAL

-1078 ATLELNT
+1078 ATLE
-1085 GGDFDNAISGSGQVV
+1085 
-1100 KSGDETLTLSG
+1100 
-1111 SNTYTGGTIISG
+1111 
-1123 GTLVA
+1123 
-1128 TNVEALG
+1128 
-1135 TGDVTDNATL
+1135 
-1145 ELNTGGDFDNA
+1145 
-1156 IGGTGSVVKSGDKT
+1156 
-1170 LTLSG
+1170 
-1175 ANSYTGGTTI
+1175 
-1185 SGGTLVASNVEALG
+1185 
-1199 SGDVTDN
+1199 
-1206 ATLELNTGGD
+1206 
-1216 FANNIG
+1216 
-1222 GTGSVVKSGD
+1222 
-1232 KTLTLSG
+1232 
-1239 TNSYTGGTTIS
+1239 
-1250 GGTLVA
+1250 
-1256 NNVEA
+1256 
-1261 LGTGDVT
+1261 
-1268 NNATLELNTG
+1268 
-1278 GDFDNAISGSGQ
+1278 
-1290 VVKSGDETLT
+1290 
-1300 LSGANSYTGG
+1300 
-1310 TTISGG
+1310 
-1316 TLVATNVEA
+1316 
-1325 LGTGDITDNATLE
+1325 
-1338 LNAGGDFTNNI
+1338 
-1349 GGTGSVEK
+1349 
-1357 SGDKTL
+1357 
-1363 TLSGTN
+1363 
-1369 TYRGGTLISGGTL
+1369 
-1382 VASNVEALGSGDV
+1382 
-1395 TDNATLE
+1395 
-1402 MNTGG
+1402 M
-1407 DFANNIGGTGSVVKS
+1407 
-1422 GDKTLTLSG
+1422 
-1431 ANSYTGGT
+1431 
-1439 TISGGTLVASNV
+1439 
-1451 EALGTGNVTD
+1451 
-1461 NATLELNTGGDFDN
+1461 
-1475 AISGSGQVVKSGD
+1475 
-1488 GALTLSGAN
+1488 
-1497 SYSGATTIS
+1497 
-1506 GGTLIAANV
+1506 
-1515 NALGT
+1515 
-1520 GAIDNRA
+1520 
-1527 SLLLDASGQFT
+1527 
-1538 VTDLTTESGG
+1538 
-1548 NTEIGAGSTLQ
+1548 
-1559 ATTLTQKSDS
+1559 
-1569 TLTINLNSN
+1569 
-1578 TVDPV
+1578 
-1583 IHAASQVSLAG
+1583 
-1594 TLDITGV
+1594 
-1601 GDVLDSDPASTDDL
+1601 
-1615 DTFTLI
+1615 
-1621 ASDKTI
+1621 
-1627 AGDFEKLTVAGMDAD
+1627 
-1642 LADFITVDGRID
+1642 
-1654 DTGKQYELTTA
+1654 
-1665 LTWYADRD
+1665 
-1673 DAVTDAHGTFNLT
+1673 
-1686 NADGSFAVN
+1686 
-1695 TVLENVDATLDP
+1695 
-1707 ASATGWDGTSLIKQ
+1707 
-1721 GAGTLILNAENTYT
+1721 
-1735 GGTTISGGTLVATNV
+1735 
-1750 DALGSGDVTDDATLE
+1750 
-1765 LNTGGTFDNA
+1765 
-1775 ISGSGQVVK
+1775 
-1784 SGDDVLTLSGA
+1784 
-1795 NSYSGGTLI
+1795 
-1804 SDGTLVASNVDA
+1804 
-1816 LGSGDVTNN
+1816 
-1825 ATLEMNTGGDF
+1825 
-1836 INNIGGTGRVEKS
+1836 
-1849 GDDTLTLSG
+1849 
-1858 SNTYTG
+1858 
-1864 GTLISDGT
+1864 
-1872 LVASNVEALGTGDVT
+1872 
-1887 NNATLELNT
+1887 
-1896 GGTFDNAISGSG
+1896 
-1908 QVVKSGDD
+1908 
-1916 VLTLSGANSYS
+1916 
-1927 GGTLISGGTLVAN
+1927 
-1940 NVEALG
+1940 
-1946 TGDVT
+1946 
-1951 DNATLE
+1951 
-1957 MNTGGDFINNIGG
+1957 
-1970 TGRVEKSGDDALTL
+1970 
-1984 SGSNTY
+1984 
-1990 TGGTTI
+1990 
-1996 NDGTLI
+1996 
-2002 ATSVDALGSGDVT
+2002 
-2015 NNAVLELNT
+2015 
-2024 GGDFINNIG
+2024 
-2033 GTGRVEK
+2033 
-2040 SGDETLTLSG
+2040 
-2050 SNTYTGGTLIS
+2050 
-2061 GGTLVATNVEALGTG
+2061 
-2076 DVTDNAVLE
+2076 
-2085 LNTGGDFI
+2085 
-2093 NNIGGTGRVE
+2093 
-2103 KSGDDTLTLS
+2103 
-2113 GSNSYTGGTLIS
+2113 
-2125 SGTLVATNVDAL
+2125 
-2137 GSGDVT
+2137 
-2143 DNATLELNTGGD
+2143 
-2155 FTNNI
+2155 
-2160 SGSGQVVKS
+2160 
-2169 GDETLTLSGSNTYT
+2169 
-2183 GGTTIN
+2183 
-2189 DGTLVATSVE
+2189 
-2199 ALGSGDVTND
+2199 
-2209 AVLALNT
+2209 
-2216 GGDFANNIGGT
+2216 
-2227 GSVVKSGD
+2227 
-2235 ETLTLSGT
+2235 
-2243 NSYTGGTTISGG
+2243 
-2255 TLVATNVEALG
+2255 
-2266 TGDVTNNAT
+2266 
-2275 LELNTGGD
+2275 
-2283 FTNNISGNGQVVK
+2283 
-2296 SGDDTLTFSGSN
+2296 
-2308 TYTGGTTINDGTL
+2308 
-2321 VATSVEALGSGDV
+2321 
-2334 TNDAVLALNT
+2334 
-2344 GGDFANNIGG
+2344 
-2354 TGSVVKSGDETL
+2354 
-2366 TLSGSNTYTGSTL
+2366 
-2379 ISSGTLVANDVNA
+2379 
-2392 LGTGDVTDNATLM
+2392 
-2405 LNTGGDFINNIGGTG
+2405 
-2420 RVEKSGDDT
+2420 
-2429 LTLSG
+2429 
-2434 SNSYTGGTLISSG
+2434 
-2447 TLVATNVDAL
+2447 
-2457 GSGDVTDNATLEL
+2457 
-2470 NTGGTFDNAISGSG
+2470 
-2484 QVVKSG
+2484 
-2490 DETLTLSGANS
+2490 
-2501 YTGGTLISSGTLV
+2501 
-2514 ANDVNALGTGDVTDN
+2514 
-2529 AVLELN
+2529 N

-2583 ALGSGD
+2583 ALGTGDVTDNATLELNTGGDFANNIGGTGSVVKSGDKTLTLSGANSYTGGTTISGGTLVATNVEALGSGDVTDNAVLELNTGGDFTNAISGSGQVVKSGDKTLTLSGANSYTGGTTISGGTLVASNVEALGTGDVTDNATLELNTGGDFDNAISGSGQVVKSGDKTLTLSGANSYSGATTISGGTLVATNVDALGSGDVTDDATLELNTGGTFDNAISGSGQVVKSGDETLTLSGTNTYSGGTLISGGTLVASNVEALGTGDVTNDAVLELNTGGTFDNAISGSGQVVKSGDKMLTLSGANSYSGGTLISDGTLVASNVEALGSGDVTNDAVLELNTGGTFDNVISGSGKVEKSGDDALTLSGSNTYTGGTLISGGTLVASNVEALGTGDVTDNATLALNTGGDFTNNIGGTGRVEKSGDGTLTLSGSNTYTGGTLISDGTLVASNVEALGSGD

-2613 NAITAIGAGSAL
+2613 NATTAIGADSAL
-2625 RANTLTQEANST
+2625 RGNTLTQEANST
-2637 LAVHLIDSNS
+2637 LAVHLTDSNS

-2714 RVNADDDTRYDVT
+2714 RVNAADDTRYDVT

-2754 SFTLNT
+2754 CFTLNT

-2800 DTDVQEGALW
+2800 DTDVQEGVLW

-2829 ANAAFGGHNSTVNGH
+2829 ANAAFGGHNATVNGH
-2844 VNNQGSLYFVDTFTV
+2844 VNNLGNLYFVDTFTV

-2946 DGDFRLYKGH
+2946 DGDFTLYKGH

-2976 SESDDVPDDGGEV
+2976 SESDDVPDDGGDV
-2989 TPPDD
+2989 IPPDD
-2994 GGEVT
+2994 GG
-2999 PPDDGGEVTPPDDGG
+2999 D
-3014 EVTPPDD
+3014 
-3021 GGEVTPP
+3021 
-3028 DDDGEVTP
+3028 VTP
-3036 PDDGGDITPPDDGG
+3036 PDDGGDVTPPDDGGDVTPPDDGGDVSPPDDGGDVTPPDDGGDVTPPDDDG

>member
-1 MNKTYNIIWN
+1 
-11 AARGMY
+11 
-17 IVTSELARSGSR
+17 
-29 AIVSVSASCAVTLLA
+29 
-44 MDAAPAVAEE
+44 
-54 TRVSIPSQT
+54 
-63 TTYTLSGATPFVVET
+63 
-78 GNTVATDTATSAAIV
+78 
-93 GDNSNDWDLLIE
+93 
-105 SGAVVGS
+105 
-112 SLTDSQA
+112 
-119 MNLDSS
+119 
-125 TGATS
+125 
-130 VHNQGTITGSN
+130 
-141 EDGTIMLQNGG
+141 
-152 SVINDAR
+152 
-159 IENNATY
+159 
-166 EHDPED
+166 
-172 IPQEYA
+172 
-178 GVYMLNGGSYV
+178 
-189 SSESGVLEGVS
+189 
-200 GVIVQSGE
+200 
-208 AHITNGGM
+208 
-216 INSDGS
+216 
-222 WRSYG
+222 
-227 VEFRD
+227 
-232 GTYGTIVNTGTII
+232 
-245 TTASDGSG
+245 
-253 KIEDAAIYVH
+253 
-263 TLNDMAVSGSVSV
+263 
-276 DNSGLMQSDFI
+276 
-287 TVALYYGSHFE
+287 
-298 VVNRVG
+298 
-304 GVITAGNSSLVGI
+304 
-317 KSTAMELK
+317 
-325 VGVDNLVTNDGTIS
+325 

-359 ITNTGSITTTGGGSG
+359 ITNTGSITTTGGGAG

-414 NNQAGGAISANTA
+414 NNQAGSAISANTA

-449 LVLSGNNNIV
+449 LLISGNNNIV

-486 GSKITATSTGIS
+486 GSKITTTSTGIS

-503 NQVTT
+503 NQITT
-508 ESGSTIVAKDNGILI
+508 ESGSAIVAKDNGILI

-537 ATGSSISYGIQ
+537 ATGSNMSYGIQ
-548 YNSGTS
+548 YNSGAS

-604 LNNLAGGSIT
+604 LNNLAGGSIS
-614 ANTAVQLN
+614 ANTAVQFH
-622 GNNNTLANAG
+622 GNNNKLANAG

-655 ITGGTN
+655 ITGGIN

-798 SVISGSGNVIKQ
+798 SVISGSGNVVKQ

-852 LKLDAANASD
+852 LKLDAASASD

-945 SDNAISGDFDGI
+945 SDNAISGDFDDI

-993 DRYNAAIDAHGT
+993 DRDNAAIDAHGT

-1047 ENTYTGGTTI
+1047 ENTYTGSTTI
-1057 SDGTLVATNVEAL
+1057 SEGTLIATNVEAL
-1070 GTGNVTDN
+1070 GTGNVTDNATLEMNTGGDFDNAISGSGQVVKSGDETLTLSGANSYTGGTTISGGTLVASNVEALGTGDITDNATLELNAGGDFANNIGGTGSVVKSGDKTLTLSGSNTYTGGTTISGGTLVASNVEALGSGDVTDNATLEMNTGGDFANNIGGTGSVVKSGDETLTLSGANSYTGGTTISGGTLVASNVEALGTGDVTDN

-1100 KSGDETLTLSG
+1100 KSGDKTLTLSG
-1111 SNTYTGGTIISG
+1111 INSYTGGTTISG

-1128 TNVEALG
+1128 SNVDALG
-1135 TGDVTDNATL
+1135 SGDVTDNATL

-1290 VVKSGDETLT
+1290 VVKSGD
-1300 LSGANSYTGG
+1300 
-1310 TTISGG
+1310 
-1316 TLVATNVEA
+1316 
-1325 LGTGDITDNATLE
+1325 
-1338 LNAGGDFTNNI
+1338 
-1349 GGTGSVEK
+1349 
-1357 SGDKTL
+1357 KT
-1363 TLSGTN
+1363 
-1369 TYRGGTLISGGTL
+1369 
-1382 VASNVEALGSGDV
+1382 
-1395 TDNATLE
+1395 
-1402 MNTGG
+1402 
-1407 DFANNIGGTGSVVKS
+1407 
-1422 GDKTLTLSG
+1422 
-1431 ANSYTGGT
+1431 
-1439 TISGGTLVASNV
+1439 
-1451 EALGTGNVTD
+1451 
-1461 NATLELNTGGDFDN
+1461 
-1475 AISGSGQVVKSGD
+1475 
-1488 GALTLSGAN
+1488 LTLSGAN

-1506 GGTLIAANV
+1506 GGTLIATHV

-1569 TLTINLNSN
+1569 TLTINLDSN
-1578 TVDPV
+1578 TADPV

-1804 SDGTLVASNVDA
+1804 SDGTLVASNV
-1816 LGSGDVTNN
+1816 
-1825 ATLEMNTGGDF
+1825 
-1836 INNIGGTGRVEKS
+1836 
-1849 GDDTLTLSG
+1849 
-1858 SNTYTG
+1858 
-1864 GTLISDGT
+1864 
-1872 LVASNVEALGTGDVT
+1872 EALGTGDVT
-1887 NNATLELNT
+1887 DDAVLELNT
-1896 GGTFDNAISGSG
+1896 GGDFDNAISGSG

-1927 GGTLISGGTLVAN
+1927 GGTLISDGTLVAS

-1951 DNATLE
+1951 DDAT
-1957 MNTGGDFINNIGG
+1957 
-1970 TGRVEKSGDDALTL
+1970 
-1984 SGSNTY
+1984 
-1990 TGGTTI
+1990 
-1996 NDGTLI
+1996 
-2002 ATSVDALGSGDVT
+2002 
-2015 NNAVLELNT
+2015 
-2024 GGDFINNIG
+2024 
-2033 GTGRVEK
+2033 
-2040 SGDETLTLSG
+2040 
-2050 SNTYTGGTLIS
+2050 
-2061 GGTLVATNVEALGTG
+2061 
-2076 DVTDNAVLE
+2076 LE

-2103 KSGDDTLTLS
+2103 KSGDD
-2113 GSNSYTGGTLIS
+2113 
-2125 SGTLVATNVDAL
+2125 
-2137 GSGDVT
+2137 
-2143 DNATLELNTGGD
+2143 
-2155 FTNNI
+2155 
-2160 SGSGQVVKS
+2160 K
-2169 GDETLTLSGSNTYT
+2169 LTLSGSNTYT
-2183 GGTTIN
+2183 GG
-2189 DGTLVATSVE
+2189 
-2199 ALGSGDVTND
+2199 
-2209 AVLALNT
+2209 
-2216 GGDFANNIGGT
+2216 
-2227 GSVVKSGD
+2227 
-2235 ETLTLSGT
+2235 
-2243 NSYTGGTTISGG
+2243 
-2255 TLVATNVEALG
+2255 
-2266 TGDVTNNAT
+2266 
-2275 LELNTGGD
+2275 
-2283 FTNNISGNGQVVK
+2283 
-2296 SGDDTLTFSGSN
+2296 
-2308 TYTGGTTINDGTL
+2308 
-2321 VATSVEALGSGDV
+2321 
-2334 TNDAVLALNT
+2334 
-2344 GGDFANNIGG
+2344 
-2354 TGSVVKSGDETL
+2354 
-2366 TLSGSNTYTGSTL
+2366 TL

-2405 LNTGGDFINNIGGTG
+2405 LNTGGDFTNNIGGTG
-2420 RVEKSGDDT
+2420 RVEKSGDDA

-2434 SNSYTGGTLISSG
+2434 SNTYTGGTLISGG
-2447 TLVATNVDAL
+2447 TLVANDVNAL

-2490 DETLTLSGANS
+2490 DKTLTLSGSNTYTGGTLISDGTLVASNVEALGTGDVTDNATLELNTSGTFDNVISGSGQVVKSGDDALTLSGSNTYRGGTTISGGTLVATSVEALGTGDVTDNATLALNTGGDFINNIGGTGRVEKSGDQTLTLSGANS

-2514 ANDVNALGTGDVTDN
+2514 ASNVNALGSGDVTDN

-2535 TGGDF
+2535 TGGTF

-2548 QVVKS
+2548 QVEKS
-2553 GDETL
+2553 GDGTL
-2558 TLSGANSYTG
+2558 TLSGSNTYTG
-2568 GTTISG
+2568 GTLISD

-2613 NAITAIGAGSAL
+2613 NATTAIGAGSAL

-2773 ATYWDG
+2773 ATDWDG

-2829 ANAAFGGHNSTVNGH
+2829 ANAAFGGHNATVNGH
-2844 VNNQGSLYFVDTFTV
+2844 VNNLGNLYFVDTFTV

-2999 PPDDGGEVTPPDDGG
+2999 PPDDGGDVTPPDDGGDVTPPDDGG

-3028 DDDGEVTP
+3028 DDGGDVTP
-3036 PDDGGDITPPDDGG
+3036 PDDGGDVTPPDDGG

-3335 VEVKVGIQANV
+3335 LEVKVGIQANV

>member
-1 MNKTYNIIWN
+1 
-11 AARGMY
+11 
-17 IVTSELARSGSR
+17 
-29 AIVSVSASCAVTLLA
+29 
-44 MDAAPAVAEE
+44 
-54 TRVSIPSQT
+54 
-63 TTYTLSGATPFVVET
+63 
-78 GNTVATDTATSAAIV
+78 
-93 GDNSNDWDLLIE
+93 
-105 SGAVVGS
+105 
-112 SLTDSQA
+112 
-119 MNLDSS
+119 
-125 TGATS
+125 
-130 VHNQGTITGSN
+130 
-141 EDGTIMLQNGG
+141 
-152 SVINDAR
+152 
-159 IENNATY
+159 
-166 EHDPED
+166 
-172 IPQEYA
+172 
-178 GVYMLNGGSYV
+178 
-189 SSESGVLEGVS
+189 
-200 GVIVQSGE
+200 
-208 AHITNGGM
+208 
-216 INSDGS
+216 
-222 WRSYG
+222 
-227 VEFRD
+227 
-232 GTYGTIVNTGTII
+232 
-245 TTASDGSG
+245 
-253 KIEDAAIYVH
+253 
-263 TLNDMAVSGSVSV
+263 
-276 DNSGLMQSDFI
+276 
-287 TVALYYGSHFE
+287 
-298 VVNRVG
+298 
-304 GVITAGNSSLVGI
+304 
-317 KSTAMELK
+317 
-325 VGVDNLVTNDGTIS
+325 
-339 AYGTAN
+339 
-345 TYGIHYGESTSGGV
+345 
-359 ITNTGSITTTGGGSG
+359 
-374 DASVY
+374 
-379 VHGNGDGTVV
+379 
-389 NNSGTMSSTV
+389 
-399 YGVYLDSARSKGHTL
+399 
-414 NNQAGGAISANTA
+414 
-427 VAING
+427 
-432 NGNTISNQGKMT
+432 
-444 GVSDG
+444 
-449 LVLSGNNNIV
+449 
-459 TTSGG
+459 
-464 EISGKNGIRVSKGS
+464 
-478 GNQITAKS
+478 
-486 GSKITATSTGIS
+486 
-498 IAGGN
+498 
-503 NQVTT
+503 
-508 ESGSTIVAKDNGILI
+508 
-523 NSGANNVTNGGSIT
+523 
-537 ATGSSISYGIQ
+537 
-548 YNSGTS
+548 
-554 GTITNTGTITTTGK
+554 
-568 GAGDASVYAHGG
+568 
-580 AVTINNSGTMDSSV
+580 
-594 FGVYVTTGHT
+594 
-604 LNNLAGGSIT
+604 
-614 ANTAVQLN
+614 
-622 GNNNTLANAG
+622 
-632 AILGDTNGV
+632 
-641 TINGSG
+641 
-647 NTLTSQGK
+647 
-655 ITGGTN
+655 
-661 AILINSGSKNNTLTL
+661 
-676 NTGTEISGSIT
+676 
-687 DDNNSASANNNLI
+687 
-700 LDGEGTLGSSISGL
+700 
-714 NSVTSSGDWTL
+714 
-725 SGATM
+725 
-730 NLSGTTN
+730 
-737 SALWVKSGTLILNG
+737 
-751 AMTAKGATVDSGT
+751 MTAKGATVDSGT
-764 TLQIGNGGTLGAF
+764 TLQIGNSGTLGTF

-798 SVISGSGNVIKQ
+798 SVISGSGNVVKQ

-852 LKLDAANASD
+852 LKLDAASASD

-1057 SDGTLVATNVEAL
+1057 SEGTLVANNVEAL

-1100 KSGDETLTLSG
+1100 KSGDKTLTLSG
-1111 SNTYTGGTIISG
+1111 ANSYTGGTTISG

-1135 TGDVTDNATL
+1135 SGDVTDNATL
-1145 ELNTGGDFDNA
+1145 ELNTGGTFDNV
-1156 IGGTGSVVKSGDKT
+1156 ISGSGQVVKSGDEM

-1216 FANNIG
+1216 FDNAIS
-1222 GTGSVVKSGD
+1222 GSGQVVKSGD
-1232 KTLTLSG
+1232 DALTLSG
-1239 TNSYTGGTTIS
+1239 NNSYTGGTLIS
-1250 GGTLVA
+1250 DGTLVA
-1256 NNVEA
+1256 SNVEA
-1261 LGTGDVT
+1261 LGSGDVT
-1268 NNATLELNTG
+1268 NDAVLELNTG

-1290 VVKSGDETLT
+1290 
-1300 LSGANSYTGG
+1300 
-1310 TTISGG
+1310 
-1316 TLVATNVEA
+1316 
-1325 LGTGDITDNATLE
+1325 
-1338 LNAGGDFTNNI
+1338 
-1349 GGTGSVEK
+1349 
-1357 SGDKTL
+1357 
-1363 TLSGTN
+1363 
-1369 TYRGGTLISGGTL
+1369 
-1382 VASNVEALGSGDV
+1382 
-1395 TDNATLE
+1395 
-1402 MNTGG
+1402 
-1407 DFANNIGGTGSVVKS
+1407 VVKS

-1451 EALGTGNVTD
+1451 EALGSGDITD

-1488 GALTLSGAN
+1488 ETLTLSGTN
-1497 SYSGATTIS
+1497 TYTGGTTIS
-1506 GGTLIAANV
+1506 GGTLIATHV

-1527 SLLLDASGQFT
+1527 SLLLDASGQFA

-1578 TVDPV
+1578 TADPV

-1707 ASATGWDGTSLIKQ
+1707 DSATGWDGTSLIKQ

-1735 GGTTISGGTLVATNV
+1735 VGTTISGGTLVATNV

-1784 SGDDVLTLSGA
+1784 SGDKMLTLSGT

-1804 SDGTLVASNVDA
+1804 SGGTLVATNVDA
-1816 LGSGDVTNN
+1816 LGSGDVTDD
-1825 ATLEMNTGGDF
+1825 ATLELNTGGTFDNA
-1836 INNIGGTGRVEKS
+1836 ISGSGQVVKS

-1864 GTLISDGT
+1864 GTIISGGT
-1872 LVASNVEALGTGDVT
+1872 LVASNVEALGTGDVTNDAVLELNTGGDFDNAISGSGQVVKSGDETLTLSGTNSYTDGTLISGGTLVATNLEALGTGDVT

-1916 VLTLSGANSYS
+1916 
-1927 GGTLISGGTLVAN
+1927 
-1940 NVEALG
+1940 
-1946 TGDVT
+1946 
-1951 DNATLE
+1951 
-1957 MNTGGDFINNIGG
+1957 
-1970 TGRVEKSGDDALTL
+1970 ALTL

-1996 NDGTLI
+1996 SGGTLI

-2015 NNAVLELNT
+2015 
-2024 GGDFINNIG
+2024 
-2033 GTGRVEK
+2033 
-2040 SGDETLTLSG
+2040 
-2050 SNTYTGGTLIS
+2050 
-2061 GGTLVATNVEALGTG
+2061 
-2076 DVTDNAVLE
+2076 DNAV
-2085 LNTGGDFI
+2085 
-2093 NNIGGTGRVE
+2093 
-2103 KSGDDTLTLS
+2103 
-2113 GSNSYTGGTLIS
+2113 
-2125 SGTLVATNVDAL
+2125 
-2137 GSGDVT
+2137 
-2143 DNATLELNTGGD
+2143 
-2155 FTNNI
+2155 
-2160 SGSGQVVKS
+2160 
-2169 GDETLTLSGSNTYT
+2169 
-2183 GGTTIN
+2183 
-2189 DGTLVATSVE
+2189 
-2199 ALGSGDVTND
+2199 
-2209 AVLALNT
+2209 
-2216 GGDFANNIGGT
+2216 
-2227 GSVVKSGD
+2227 
-2235 ETLTLSGT
+2235 
-2243 NSYTGGTTISGG
+2243 
-2255 TLVATNVEALG
+2255 
-2266 TGDVTNNAT
+2266 
-2275 LELNTGGD
+2275 
-2283 FTNNISGNGQVVK
+2283 
-2296 SGDDTLTFSGSN
+2296 
-2308 TYTGGTTINDGTL
+2308 
-2321 VATSVEALGSGDV
+2321 
-2334 TNDAVLALNT
+2334 
-2344 GGDFANNIGG
+2344 
-2354 TGSVVKSGDETL
+2354 
-2366 TLSGSNTYTGSTL
+2366 
-2379 ISSGTLVANDVNA
+2379 
-2392 LGTGDVTDNATLM
+2392 
-2405 LNTGGDFINNIGGTG
+2405 
-2420 RVEKSGDDT
+2420 
-2429 LTLSG
+2429 
-2434 SNSYTGGTLISSG
+2434 
-2447 TLVATNVDAL
+2447 
-2457 GSGDVTDNATLEL
+2457 LEL

-2490 DETLTLSGANS
+2490 DKTLTLSGS
-2501 YTGGTLISSGTLV
+2501 
-2514 ANDVNALGTGDVTDN
+2514 
-2529 AVLELN
+2529 N
-2535 TGGDF
+2535 T
-2540 DNAISGSG
+2540 
-2548 QVVKS
+2548 
-2553 GDETL
+2553 
-2558 TLSGANSYTG
+2558 YTG

-2574 GTLVASNVE
+2574 GTLIASNVE
-2583 ALGSGD
+2583 ALGSGN

-2613 NAITAIGAGSAL
+2613 NATTAIGAGSTL

-2637 LAVHLIDSNS
+2637 LAVHLTDSNS

-2714 RVNADDDTRYDVT
+2714 RVNAADDTRYDVT

-2773 ATYWDG
+2773 ATDWDG

-2829 ANAAFGGHNSTVNGH
+2829 ANAAFGGHNATVNGH
-2844 VNNQGSLYFVDTFTV
+2844 VNNLGSLYFVDTFTV

-2946 DGDFRLYKGH
+2946 DGDFTLYKGH

-2976 SESDDVPDDGGEV
+2976 SESDDVPDDGG
-2989 TPPDD
+2989 D
-2994 GGEVT
+2994 
-2999 PPDDGGEVTPPDDGG
+2999 
-3014 EVTPPDD
+3014 
-3021 GGEVTPP
+3021 
-3028 DDDGEVTP
+3028 VTP
-3036 PDDGGDITPPDDGG
+3036 PDDGGDVIPPDDGGDVTPPDDGGDVTPPDDGGDVTPPDDGGDVTPPDDGGDVTPPDDDG

-3099 ADGSIWMRF
+3099 ADGSVWMRF

-3283 WTTRLGVRVDGKLYK
+3283 WTTRLGMRVDGKLYK

>member
-11 AARGMY
+11 AARGIY

-152 SVINDAR
+152 SVINDAL

-232 GTYGTIVNTGTII
+232 GTYDTIVNTGTII
-245 TTASDGSG
+245 TTASDGSN

-287 TVALYYGSHFE
+287 TVALYHGSHFE

-359 ITNTGSITTTGGGSG
+359 ITNTGSITTTGGGAG

-414 NNQAGGAISANTA
+414 NNQAGSAISANTA

-432 NGNTISNQGKMT
+432 NGNTITNQGKMT

-449 LVLSGNNNIV
+449 LLISGNNNIV

-486 GSKITATSTGIS
+486 GSKITTTSTGIS

-503 NQVTT
+503 NQITT
-508 ESGSTIVAKDNGILI
+508 ESGSAIVAKDNGILI

-537 ATGSSISYGIQ
+537 ATGSSISYGIH
-548 YNSGTS
+548 YYSGTS

-798 SVISGSGNVIKQ
+798 SVISGSGNVVKQ

-852 LKLDAANASD
+852 LKLDAASASD

-900 DLTATSGPAIR
+900 DLTETSGPVIR

-945 SDNAISGDFDGI
+945 SDNAISGDFDDI

-993 DRYNAAIDAHGT
+993 DRDNAAIDAHGT

-1019 VLENVDANSGWNG
+1019 VLEDVDANSGWNG

-1047 ENTYTGGTTI
+1047 ENTYTGSTTI
-1057 SDGTLVATNVEAL
+1057 SEGTLIATNVEAL

-1078 ATLELNT
+1078 ATLEMNT

-1111 SNTYTGGTIISG
+1111 ANSYTGGTTISG

-1128 TNVEALG
+1128 SNVEALG
-1135 TGDVTDNATL
+1135 TGDITDNATL
-1145 ELNTGGDFDNA
+1145 ELNAGGDFANN

-1175 ANSYTGGTTI
+1175 SNTYTGGTTI

-1206 ATLELNTGGD
+1206 ATLELSTGGD

-1278 GDFDNAISGSGQ
+1278 GDFTNAISGSGQ
-1290 VVKSGDETLT
+1290 
-1300 LSGANSYTGG
+1300 
-1310 TTISGG
+1310 
-1316 TLVATNVEA
+1316 
-1325 LGTGDITDNATLE
+1325 
-1338 LNAGGDFTNNI
+1338 
-1349 GGTGSVEK
+1349 
-1357 SGDKTL
+1357 
-1363 TLSGTN
+1363 
-1369 TYRGGTLISGGTL
+1369 
-1382 VASNVEALGSGDV
+1382 
-1395 TDNATLE
+1395 
-1402 MNTGG
+1402 
-1407 DFANNIGGTGSVVKS
+1407 VVKS

-1439 TISGGTLVASNV
+1439 TISGGTLVANDVNALGTGDVTDNATLALNAVGDFNNAIGGSGKVEKSGDDTLTLSGSNTYTGGTLINGGTLVASNV
-1451 EALGTGNVTD
+1451 EALGTGDVTD
-1461 NATLELNTGGDFDN
+1461 DATLELNTGGDFDN

-1488 GALTLSGAN
+1488 
-1497 SYSGATTIS
+1497 
-1506 GGTLIAANV
+1506 
-1515 NALGT
+1515 
-1520 GAIDNRA
+1520 
-1527 SLLLDASGQFT
+1527 
-1538 VTDLTTESGG
+1538 
-1548 NTEIGAGSTLQ
+1548 
-1559 ATTLTQKSDS
+1559 
-1569 TLTINLNSN
+1569 
-1578 TVDPV
+1578 
-1583 IHAASQVSLAG
+1583 
-1594 TLDITGV
+1594 
-1601 GDVLDSDPASTDDL
+1601 
-1615 DTFTLI
+1615 
-1621 ASDKTI
+1621 
-1627 AGDFEKLTVAGMDAD
+1627 
-1642 LADFITVDGRID
+1642 
-1654 DTGKQYELTTA
+1654 
-1665 LTWYADRD
+1665 
-1673 DAVTDAHGTFNLT
+1673 
-1686 NADGSFAVN
+1686 
-1695 TVLENVDATLDP
+1695 
-1707 ASATGWDGTSLIKQ
+1707 
-1721 GAGTLILNAENTYT
+1721 
-1735 GGTTISGGTLVATNV
+1735 
-1750 DALGSGDVTDDATLE
+1750 
-1765 LNTGGTFDNA
+1765 
-1775 ISGSGQVVK
+1775 
-1784 SGDDVLTLSGA
+1784 
-1795 NSYSGGTLI
+1795 
-1804 SDGTLVASNVDA
+1804 
-1816 LGSGDVTNN
+1816 
-1825 ATLEMNTGGDF
+1825 
-1836 INNIGGTGRVEKS
+1836 
-1849 GDDTLTLSG
+1849 
-1858 SNTYTG
+1858 
-1864 GTLISDGT
+1864 
-1872 LVASNVEALGTGDVT
+1872 
-1887 NNATLELNT
+1887 
-1896 GGTFDNAISGSG
+1896 
-1908 QVVKSGDD
+1908 
-1916 VLTLSGANSYS
+1916 
-1927 GGTLISGGTLVAN
+1927 
-1940 NVEALG
+1940 
-1946 TGDVT
+1946 
-1951 DNATLE
+1951 
-1957 MNTGGDFINNIGG
+1957 
-1970 TGRVEKSGDDALTL
+1970 
-1984 SGSNTY
+1984 
-1990 TGGTTI
+1990 
-1996 NDGTLI
+1996 
-2002 ATSVDALGSGDVT
+2002 
-2015 NNAVLELNT
+2015 
-2024 GGDFINNIG
+2024 
-2033 GTGRVEK
+2033 
-2040 SGDETLTLSG
+2040 ETLTLSG
-2050 SNTYTGGTLIS
+2050 SNT
-2061 GGTLVATNVEALGTG
+2061 
-2076 DVTDNAVLE
+2076 
-2085 LNTGGDFI
+2085 
-2093 NNIGGTGRVE
+2093 
-2103 KSGDDTLTLS
+2103 
-2113 GSNSYTGGTLIS
+2113 
-2125 SGTLVATNVDAL
+2125 
-2137 GSGDVT
+2137 
-2143 DNATLELNTGGD
+2143 
-2155 FTNNI
+2155 
-2160 SGSGQVVKS
+2160 
-2169 GDETLTLSGSNTYT
+2169 
-2183 GGTTIN
+2183 
-2189 DGTLVATSVE
+2189 
-2199 ALGSGDVTND
+2199 
-2209 AVLALNT
+2209 
-2216 GGDFANNIGGT
+2216 
-2227 GSVVKSGD
+2227 
-2235 ETLTLSGT
+2235 
-2243 NSYTGGTTISGG
+2243 
-2255 TLVATNVEALG
+2255 
-2266 TGDVTNNAT
+2266 
-2275 LELNTGGD
+2275 
-2283 FTNNISGNGQVVK
+2283 
-2296 SGDDTLTFSGSN
+2296 
-2308 TYTGGTTINDGTL
+2308 
-2321 VATSVEALGSGDV
+2321 
-2334 TNDAVLALNT
+2334 
-2344 GGDFANNIGG
+2344 
-2354 TGSVVKSGDETL
+2354 
-2366 TLSGSNTYTGSTL
+2366 
-2379 ISSGTLVANDVNA
+2379 
-2392 LGTGDVTDNATLM
+2392 
-2405 LNTGGDFINNIGGTG
+2405 
-2420 RVEKSGDDT
+2420 
-2429 LTLSG
+2429 
-2434 SNSYTGGTLISSG
+2434 
-2447 TLVATNVDAL
+2447 
-2457 GSGDVTDNATLEL
+2457 
-2470 NTGGTFDNAISGSG
+2470 
-2484 QVVKSG
+2484 
-2490 DETLTLSGANS
+2490 

-2540 DNAISGSG
+2540 INSIGGTGRVEKSGDETLTLSGSNTYTGGTTINDGTLVATSVDALGSGDVTDNATLELNTGGDFANNIGGTGSVVKSGDKTLTLSGTNSYTGGTTINDGTLVATSVDALGSGDVTDNATLELNTSGTFDNVISGSG

-2553 GDETL
+2553 GDDAL

-2613 NAITAIGAGSAL
+2613 NATTAIGAGSAL

-2637 LAVHLIDSNS
+2637 LAVHLTDSNS
-2647 GAIVTADH
+2647 GAIVTADR

-2669 VAKSWT
+2669 VTKSWT
-2675 RDAYAYTLIDTD
+2675 RDAYSYTLIDTD
-2687 SAINSDF
+2687 SAIDSDF

-2699 AGMDA
+2699 AGIDA

-2733 ADSDNAATDAHGTFT
+2733 ADSDNAATNAHGTFT

-2788 TLILGA
+2788 TLTLGA

-2829 ANAAFGGHNSTVNGH
+2829 ANAAFGGHNATVNGH
-2844 VNNQGSLYFVDTFTV
+2844 VNNLGNLYFVDTFTV

-2919 TLHITNVNGLGAQTV
+2919 TLHITNVNGLGAKTV

-2946 DGDFRLYKGH
+2946 DGDFTLYKGH

-2994 GGEVT
+2994 GGDIT

>member
-63 TTYTLSGATPFVVET
+63 TTYTLSGATPFVVEA
-78 GNTVATDTATSAAIV
+78 GNTIATDTAASAAIV

-112 SLTDSQA
+112 SLIDSQA
-119 MNLDSS
+119 MNLDSL

-130 VHNQGTITGSN
+130 VHNQGTITGSSA
-141 EDGTIMLQNGG
+141 DGTILLQNGG
-152 SVINDAR
+152 SVINDGR
-159 IENNATY
+159 IENSAIYVHNLDLGA
-166 EHDPED
+166 PEID
-172 IPQEYA
+172 AAI
-178 GVYMLNGGSYV
+178 YMLNGGSYV
-189 SSESGVLEGVS
+189 SSENGVLKGVS

-208 AHITNGGM
+208 VHITNGGT

-227 VEFRD
+227 VELR
-232 GTYGTIVNTGTII
+232 GGAYGTIVNTGTII

-253 KIEDAAIYVH
+253 EIEDAAIYAH
-263 TLNDMAVSGSVSV
+263 TFDDIAAGDYVSV
-276 DNSGLMQSDFI
+276 DNSGLLQSDFI
-287 TVALYYGSHFE
+287 AVALYHGAHFE
-298 VVNRVG
+298 VINRAG

-317 KSTAMELK
+317 QSAAMELK
-325 VGVDNLVTNDGTIS
+325 AGANNLVTNDGTIS

-359 ITNTGSITTTGGGSG
+359 ITNTGSITTTGGGAG

-432 NGNTISNQGKMT
+432 NGNTITNQGKMT

-449 LVLSGNNNIV
+449 LLISGNNNIV

-486 GSKITATSTGIS
+486 GSKITTTSTGIS

-503 NQVTT
+503 NQITT
-508 ESGSTIVAKDNGILI
+508 ESGSAIVAKDNGILI

-537 ATGSSISYGIQ
+537 ATGSSISYGIH
-548 YNSGTS
+548 YYSGTS

-614 ANTAVQLN
+614 ANTAVQFH

-641 TINGSG
+641 TISGSG
-647 NTLTSQGK
+647 NTLTNQGK

-764 TLQIGNGGTLGAF
+764 TLQIGNSGTLGTF

-798 SVISGSGNVIKQ
+798 SVISGSGNVVKQ

-852 LKLDAANASD
+852 LKLDAASASD

-1057 SDGTLVATNVEAL
+1057 SEGTLVANNVEAL

-1100 KSGDETLTLSG
+1100 KSGDKTLTLSG
-1111 SNTYTGGTIISG
+1111 ANSYTGGTTISG

-1135 TGDVTDNATL
+1135 SGDVTDNATL
-1145 ELNTGGDFDNA
+1145 ELNTGGTFDNV
-1156 IGGTGSVVKSGDKT
+1156 ISGSGQVVKSGDEM

-1216 FANNIG
+1216 FDNAIS
-1222 GTGSVVKSGD
+1222 GSGQVVKSGD
-1232 KTLTLSG
+1232 DALTLSG
-1239 TNSYTGGTTIS
+1239 NNSYTGGTLIS
-1250 GGTLVA
+1250 DGTLVA
-1256 NNVEA
+1256 SNVEA
-1261 LGTGDVT
+1261 LGSGDVT
-1268 NNATLELNTG
+1268 NDAVLELNTG

-1290 VVKSGDETLT
+1290 
-1300 LSGANSYTGG
+1300 
-1310 TTISGG
+1310 
-1316 TLVATNVEA
+1316 
-1325 LGTGDITDNATLE
+1325 
-1338 LNAGGDFTNNI
+1338 
-1349 GGTGSVEK
+1349 
-1357 SGDKTL
+1357 
-1363 TLSGTN
+1363 
-1369 TYRGGTLISGGTL
+1369 
-1382 VASNVEALGSGDV
+1382 
-1395 TDNATLE
+1395 
-1402 MNTGG
+1402 
-1407 DFANNIGGTGSVVKS
+1407 VVKS

-1451 EALGTGNVTD
+1451 EALGSGDITD

-1488 GALTLSGAN
+1488 ETLTLSGTN
-1497 SYSGATTIS
+1497 TYTGGTTIS
-1506 GGTLIAANV
+1506 GGTLIATHV

-1527 SLLLDASGQFT
+1527 SLLLDASGQFA

-1578 TVDPV
+1578 TADPV

-1707 ASATGWDGTSLIKQ
+1707 DSATGWDGTSLIKQ

-1735 GGTTISGGTLVATNV
+1735 VGTTISGGTLVATNV

-1784 SGDDVLTLSGA
+1784 SGDKMLTLSGT

-1804 SDGTLVASNVDA
+1804 SGGTLVATNVDA
-1816 LGSGDVTNN
+1816 LGSGDVT
-1825 ATLEMNTGGDF
+1825 
-1836 INNIGGTGRVEKS
+1836 
-1849 GDDTLTLSG
+1849 DD
-1858 SNTYTG
+1858 
-1864 GTLISDGT
+1864 
-1872 LVASNVEALGTGDVT
+1872 
-1887 NNATLELNT
+1887 ATLELNT

-1916 VLTLSGANSYS
+1916 
-1927 GGTLISGGTLVAN
+1927 
-1940 NVEALG
+1940 
-1946 TGDVT
+1946 
-1951 DNATLE
+1951 
-1957 MNTGGDFINNIGG
+1957 
-1970 TGRVEKSGDDALTL
+1970 
-1984 SGSNTY
+1984 
-1990 TGGTTI
+1990 
-1996 NDGTLI
+1996 
-2002 ATSVDALGSGDVT
+2002 
-2015 NNAVLELNT
+2015 
-2024 GGDFINNIG
+2024 
-2033 GTGRVEK
+2033 
-2040 SGDETLTLSG
+2040 TLTLSG
-2050 SNTYTGGTLIS
+2050 SNTYTGGTI
-2061 GGTLVATNVEALGTG
+2061 
-2076 DVTDNAVLE
+2076 
-2085 LNTGGDFI
+2085 
-2093 NNIGGTGRVE
+2093 
-2103 KSGDDTLTLS
+2103 
-2113 GSNSYTGGTLIS
+2113 
-2125 SGTLVATNVDAL
+2125 
-2137 GSGDVT
+2137 
-2143 DNATLELNTGGD
+2143 
-2155 FTNNI
+2155 
-2160 SGSGQVVKS
+2160 
-2169 GDETLTLSGSNTYT
+2169 
-2183 GGTTIN
+2183 
-2189 DGTLVATSVE
+2189 
-2199 ALGSGDVTND
+2199 
-2209 AVLALNT
+2209 
-2216 GGDFANNIGGT
+2216 
-2227 GSVVKSGD
+2227 
-2235 ETLTLSGT
+2235 
-2243 NSYTGGTTISGG
+2243 
-2255 TLVATNVEALG
+2255 
-2266 TGDVTNNAT
+2266 
-2275 LELNTGGD
+2275 
-2283 FTNNISGNGQVVK
+2283 
-2296 SGDDTLTFSGSN
+2296 
-2308 TYTGGTTINDGTL
+2308 
-2321 VATSVEALGSGDV
+2321 
-2334 TNDAVLALNT
+2334 
-2344 GGDFANNIGG
+2344 
-2354 TGSVVKSGDETL
+2354 
-2366 TLSGSNTYTGSTL
+2366 
-2379 ISSGTLVANDVNA
+2379 
-2392 LGTGDVTDNATLM
+2392 
-2405 LNTGGDFINNIGGTG
+2405 
-2420 RVEKSGDDT
+2420 
-2429 LTLSG
+2429 
-2434 SNSYTGGTLISSG
+2434 
-2447 TLVATNVDAL
+2447 
-2457 GSGDVTDNATLEL
+2457 
-2470 NTGGTFDNAISGSG
+2470 
-2484 QVVKSG
+2484 
-2490 DETLTLSGANS
+2490 
-2501 YTGGTLISSGTLV
+2501 
-2514 ANDVNALGTGDVTDN
+2514 
-2529 AVLELN
+2529 
-2535 TGGDF
+2535 
-2540 DNAISGSG
+2540 
-2548 QVVKS
+2548 
-2553 GDETL
+2553 
-2558 TLSGANSYTG
+2558 
-2568 GTTISG
+2568 ISG

-2583 ALGSGD
+2583 ALG
-2589 IDNYASLQLNASGQ
+2589 
-2603 FVTANLTTHD
+2603 T
-2613 NAITAIGAGSAL
+2613 
-2625 RANTLTQEANST
+2625 
-2637 LAVHLIDSNS
+2637 
-2647 GAIVTADH
+2647 
-2655 ANLGGTLDITGIGN
+2655 
-2669 VAKSWT
+2669 
-2675 RDAYAYTLIDTD
+2675 
-2687 SAINSDF
+2687 
-2694 AQFTV
+2694 
-2699 AGMDA
+2699 
-2704 KQVDFLTVDG
+2704 
-2714 RVNADDDTRYDVT
+2714 
-2727 ASLSWY
+2727 
-2733 ADSDNAATDAHGTFT
+2733 
-2748 LSEQGH
+2748 
-2754 SFTLNT
+2754 
-2760 ALTDVDAT
+2760 
-2768 LNPDS
+2768 
-2773 ATYWDG
+2773 
-2779 KSLIKRGAG
+2779 
-2788 TLILGA
+2788 
-2794 QNTYSG
+2794 
-2800 DTDVQEGALW
+2800 
-2810 LAETATI
+2810 
-2817 GSAGS
+2817 
-2822 AQAVNIA
+2822 
-2829 ANAAFGGHNSTVNGH
+2829 
-2844 VNNQGSLYFVDTFTV
+2844 
-2859 NGDVV
+2859 
-2864 NSSAM
+2864 
-2869 ISGSD
+2869 
-2874 QPNNTLTIAG
+2874 
-2884 NYTGNDGHLYLNT
+2884 
-2897 QLGDDS
+2897 
-2903 SPTDKLI
+2903 
-2910 VTGDTAGST
+2910 
-2919 TLHITNVNGLGAQTV
+2919 
-2934 NGIEVIEVGGQS
+2934 
-2946 DGDFRLYKGH
+2946 
-2956 VDINAWT
+2956 
-2963 YTLKQDGGDWYLR
+2963 
-2976 SESDDVPDDGGEV
+2976 
-2989 TPPDD
+2989 
-2994 GGEVT
+2994 
-2999 PPDDGGEVTPPDDGG
+2999 
-3014 EVTPPDD
+3014 
-3021 GGEVTPP
+3021 
-3028 DDDGEVTP
+3028 
-3036 PDDGGDITPPDDGG
+3036 
-3050 DITPPDGGDV
+3050 GDV
-3060 TPVAPQYRADIGV
+3060 TND
-3073 YLGNQ
+3073 
-3078 WMARNLQM
+3078 
-3086 QTLYDREGSQYRS
+3086 
-3099 ADGSIWMRF
+3099 
-3108 KAGKAESQAVN
+3108 AVLELN
-3119 GNVDIDSDYS
+3119 T
-3129 QFQLGGDILTWSDGA
+3129 GG
-3144 QSVTVGLMGS
+3144 
-3154 YINASTDSTGNR
+3154 
-3166 GADGSQFSA
+3166 
-3175 NGSVDGYNLGL
+3175 
-3186 YATWFADAQS
+3186 
-3196 HRGAYID
+3196 
-3203 SWYQY
+3203 
-3208 GAYNNSVDNDG
+3208 
-3219 LSASRYDSAA
+3219 
-3229 HAVSLET
+3229 
-3236 GYRYDIALS
+3236 
-3245 NRNTVSLTPQAQVTW
+3245 
-3260 QRYSADTV
+3260 
-3268 IDDGGTRISG
+3268 
-3278 QNDDS
+3278 
-3283 WTTRLGVRVDGKLYK
+3283 
-3298 ESGRIQPFME
+3298 
-3308 VNWLHASDNASATF
+3308 
-3322 GDTKVSQD
+3322 
-3330 LPNDR
+3330 
-3335 VEVKVGIQANV
+3335 
-3346 SERLSVYAQAAGQKG
+3346 
-3361 KNDYGDASFSLNM
+3361 
-3374 RYNW
+3374 

>member
-1 MNKTYNIIWN
+1 
-11 AARGMY
+11 
-17 IVTSELARSGSR
+17 
-29 AIVSVSASCAVTLLA
+29 
-44 MDAAPAVAEE
+44 
-54 TRVSIPSQT
+54 
-63 TTYTLSGATPFVVET
+63 
-78 GNTVATDTATSAAIV
+78 
-93 GDNSNDWDLLIE
+93 
-105 SGAVVGS
+105 
-112 SLTDSQA
+112 
-119 MNLDSS
+119 
-125 TGATS
+125 
-130 VHNQGTITGSN
+130 
-141 EDGTIMLQNGG
+141 
-152 SVINDAR
+152 
-159 IENNATY
+159 
-166 EHDPED
+166 
-172 IPQEYA
+172 
-178 GVYMLNGGSYV
+178 
-189 SSESGVLEGVS
+189 
-200 GVIVQSGE
+200 
-208 AHITNGGM
+208 
-216 INSDGS
+216 
-222 WRSYG
+222 
-227 VEFRD
+227 
-232 GTYGTIVNTGTII
+232 
-245 TTASDGSG
+245 
-253 KIEDAAIYVH
+253 
-263 TLNDMAVSGSVSV
+263 
-276 DNSGLMQSDFI
+276 
-287 TVALYYGSHFE
+287 
-298 VVNRVG
+298 
-304 GVITAGNSSLVGI
+304 
-317 KSTAMELK
+317 
-325 VGVDNLVTNDGTIS
+325 
-339 AYGTAN
+339 
-345 TYGIHYGESTSGGV
+345 
-359 ITNTGSITTTGGGSG
+359 
-374 DASVY
+374 
-379 VHGNGDGTVV
+379 
-389 NNSGTMSSTV
+389 
-399 YGVYLDSARSKGHTL
+399 
-414 NNQAGGAISANTA
+414 
-427 VAING
+427 
-432 NGNTISNQGKMT
+432 
-444 GVSDG
+444 
-449 LVLSGNNNIV
+449 
-459 TTSGG
+459 
-464 EISGKNGIRVSKGS
+464 
-478 GNQITAKS
+478 
-486 GSKITATSTGIS
+486 
-498 IAGGN
+498 
-503 NQVTT
+503 
-508 ESGSTIVAKDNGILI
+508 
-523 NSGANNVTNGGSIT
+523 
-537 ATGSSISYGIQ
+537 
-548 YNSGTS
+548 
-554 GTITNTGTITTTGK
+554 
-568 GAGDASVYAHGG
+568 
-580 AVTINNSGTMDSSV
+580 
-594 FGVYVTTGHT
+594 
-604 LNNLAGGSIT
+604 
-614 ANTAVQLN
+614 
-622 GNNNTLANAG
+622 
-632 AILGDTNGV
+632 
-641 TINGSG
+641 
-647 NTLTSQGK
+647 
-655 ITGGTN
+655 
-661 AILINSGSKNNTLTL
+661 
-676 NTGTEISGSIT
+676 
-687 DDNNSASANNNLI
+687 
-700 LDGEGTLGSSISGL
+700 
-714 NSVTSSGDWTL
+714 
-725 SGATM
+725 
-730 NLSGTTN
+730 
-737 SALWVKSGTLILNG
+737 
-751 AMTAKGATVDSGT
+751 
-764 TLQIGNGGTLGAF
+764 
-777 NGDIVD
+777 
-783 NGTLTFNRSDAAAYG
+783 
-798 SVISGSGNVIKQ
+798 
-810 GGGELTLSNNNSYSG
+810 
-825 GTTIAEGTLTATAG
+825 
-839 GALGSGNIDNRAY
+839 
-852 LKLDAANASD
+852 
-862 PFIVADLTTHSGAT
+862 
-876 VEIGAGSTLQA
+876 
-887 NTLTQQDGSTLTA
+887 
-900 DLTATSGPAIR
+900 
-911 AKNVNLDGTLN
+911 
-922 VASPASQEPI
+922 
-932 RSTDDLIS
+932 
-940 LALIE
+940 
-945 SDNAISGDFDGI
+945 
-957 TINGNAMNPDAFI
+957 
-970 TVVGQKNVNDT
+970 
-981 HYDLVETLTWYA
+981 
-993 DRYNAAIDAHGT
+993 
-1005 FNLADA
+1005 
-1011 DDSFTVNT
+1011 
-1019 VLENVDANSGWNG
+1019 
-1032 QSLTK
+1032 
-1037 TGAGTLILNA
+1037 
-1047 ENTYTGGTTI
+1047 
-1057 SDGTLVATNVEAL
+1057 
-1070 GTGNVTDN
+1070 
-1078 ATLELNT
+1078 
-1085 GGDFDNAISGSGQVV
+1085 
-1100 KSGDETLTLSG
+1100 
-1111 SNTYTGGTIISG
+1111 
-1123 GTLVA
+1123 
-1128 TNVEALG
+1128 
-1135 TGDVTDNATL
+1135 
-1145 ELNTGGDFDNA
+1145 
-1156 IGGTGSVVKSGDKT
+1156 
-1170 LTLSG
+1170 
-1175 ANSYTGGTTI
+1175 
-1185 SGGTLVASNVEALG
+1185 ASNVEALG

-1290 VVKSGDETLT
+1290 VVKSGD
-1300 LSGANSYTGG
+1300 
-1310 TTISGG
+1310 
-1316 TLVATNVEA
+1316 
-1325 LGTGDITDNATLE
+1325 
-1338 LNAGGDFTNNI
+1338 
-1349 GGTGSVEK
+1349 
-1357 SGDKTL
+1357 KT
-1363 TLSGTN
+1363 
-1369 TYRGGTLISGGTL
+1369 
-1382 VASNVEALGSGDV
+1382 
-1395 TDNATLE
+1395 
-1402 MNTGG
+1402 
-1407 DFANNIGGTGSVVKS
+1407 
-1422 GDKTLTLSG
+1422 
-1431 ANSYTGGT
+1431 
-1439 TISGGTLVASNV
+1439 
-1451 EALGTGNVTD
+1451 
-1461 NATLELNTGGDFDN
+1461 
-1475 AISGSGQVVKSGD
+1475 
-1488 GALTLSGAN
+1488 LTLSGAN

-1506 GGTLIAANV
+1506 GGTLIATHV

-1569 TLTINLNSN
+1569 TLTINLNGN

-1775 ISGSGQVVK
+1775 IGGSGNVVK
-1784 SGDDVLTLSGA
+1784 SGADTLTLSGS
-1795 NSYSGGTLI
+1795 NSYTGGTTI
-1804 SDGTLVASNVDA
+1804 SGGTLVASNVEA
-1816 LGSGDVTNN
+1816 LGTGDVTNN
-1825 ATLEMNTGGDF
+1825 ATLELNTGGDF

-1864 GTLISDGT
+1864 GTLINGGT

-1887 NNATLELNT
+1887 DNATLALNT

-1908 QVVKSGDD
+1908 Q
-1916 VLTLSGANSYS
+1916 
-1927 GGTLISGGTLVAN
+1927 
-1940 NVEALG
+1940 
-1946 TGDVT
+1946 
-1951 DNATLE
+1951 
-1957 MNTGGDFINNIGG
+1957 
-1970 TGRVEKSGDDALTL
+1970 
-1984 SGSNTY
+1984 
-1990 TGGTTI
+1990 
-1996 NDGTLI
+1996 
-2002 ATSVDALGSGDVT
+2002 
-2015 NNAVLELNT
+2015 
-2024 GGDFINNIG
+2024 
-2033 GTGRVEK
+2033 
-2040 SGDETLTLSG
+2040 
-2050 SNTYTGGTLIS
+2050 
-2061 GGTLVATNVEALGTG
+2061 
-2076 DVTDNAVLE
+2076 
-2085 LNTGGDFI
+2085 
-2093 NNIGGTGRVE
+2093 
-2103 KSGDDTLTLS
+2103 
-2113 GSNSYTGGTLIS
+2113 
-2125 SGTLVATNVDAL
+2125 
-2137 GSGDVT
+2137 
-2143 DNATLELNTGGD
+2143 
-2155 FTNNI
+2155 
-2160 SGSGQVVKS
+2160 
-2169 GDETLTLSGSNTYT
+2169 
-2183 GGTTIN
+2183 
-2189 DGTLVATSVE
+2189 
-2199 ALGSGDVTND
+2199 
-2209 AVLALNT
+2209 
-2216 GGDFANNIGGT
+2216 
-2227 GSVVKSGD
+2227 VVKSGD

-2266 TGDVTNNAT
+2266 SGDVTDDATLELNTGGTFDNAISGSGQVVKSGDKMLTLSGANSYSGGTLISDGTLVASNVEALGTGDVTNNAT
-2275 LELNTGGD
+2275 LALNTGGD
-2283 FTNNISGNGQVVK
+2283 FTNNISGSGQVVK
-2296 SGDDTLTFSGSN
+2296 SGDDTLTLSGANS
-2308 TYTGGTTINDGTL
+2308 YTGGTTI
-2321 VATSVEALGSGDV
+2321 SG
-2334 TNDAVLALNT
+2334 
-2344 GGDFANNIGG
+2344 
-2354 TGSVVKSGDETL
+2354 
-2366 TLSGSNTYTGSTL
+2366 
-2379 ISSGTLVANDVNA
+2379 
-2392 LGTGDVTDNATLM
+2392 
-2405 LNTGGDFINNIGGTG
+2405 
-2420 RVEKSGDDT
+2420 
-2429 LTLSG
+2429 
-2434 SNSYTGGTLISSG
+2434 G

-2457 GSGDVTDNATLEL
+2457 GTGDVTNSSTLEL

-2490 DETLTLSGANS
+2490 DETLTLSGSNTYTGGTLISGGTLVATNVDALGTGDVTDNATLELNTGGTFDNVISGSGQVVKSGDDTLTLSGANS
-2501 YTGGTLISSGTLV
+2501 YTGGTLISGGTLV
-2514 ANDVNALGTGDVTDN
+2514 ATSVEALGSGDVTDN

-2535 TGGDF
+2535 TGGTF

-2553 GDETL
+2553 GDKTL

-2637 LAVHLIDSNS
+2637 LAVHLTDSNS
-2647 GAIVTADH
+2647 GAIVTADR

-2675 RDAYAYTLIDTD
+2675 RDAYAYTLIDSD
-2687 SAINSDF
+2687 SAIDSDF

-2829 ANAAFGGHNSTVNGH
+2829 ANAAFGGHNATVNGH
-2844 VNNQGSLYFVDTFTV
+2844 VNNLGNLYFVDTFTV

-3283 WTTRLGVRVDGKLYK
+3283 WTTRLGMRVDGKLYK

>member
-1 MNKTYNIIWN
+1 
-11 AARGMY
+11 
-17 IVTSELARSGSR
+17 
-29 AIVSVSASCAVTLLA
+29 
-44 MDAAPAVAEE
+44 
-54 TRVSIPSQT
+54 
-63 TTYTLSGATPFVVET
+63 
-78 GNTVATDTATSAAIV
+78 
-93 GDNSNDWDLLIE
+93 
-105 SGAVVGS
+105 
-112 SLTDSQA
+112 
-119 MNLDSS
+119 
-125 TGATS
+125 
-130 VHNQGTITGSN
+130 
-141 EDGTIMLQNGG
+141 
-152 SVINDAR
+152 
-159 IENNATY
+159 
-166 EHDPED
+166 
-172 IPQEYA
+172 
-178 GVYMLNGGSYV
+178 
-189 SSESGVLEGVS
+189 
-200 GVIVQSGE
+200 
-208 AHITNGGM
+208 
-216 INSDGS
+216 
-222 WRSYG
+222 
-227 VEFRD
+227 
-232 GTYGTIVNTGTII
+232 
-245 TTASDGSG
+245 
-253 KIEDAAIYVH
+253 
-263 TLNDMAVSGSVSV
+263 
-276 DNSGLMQSDFI
+276 
-287 TVALYYGSHFE
+287 
-298 VVNRVG
+298 
-304 GVITAGNSSLVGI
+304 
-317 KSTAMELK
+317 
-325 VGVDNLVTNDGTIS
+325 
-339 AYGTAN
+339 
-345 TYGIHYGESTSGGV
+345 HYGESTSGGV
-359 ITNTGSITTTGGGSG
+359 ITNTGSITTTGGGAG

-414 NNQAGGAISANTA
+414 NNQAGSAISANTA

-449 LVLSGNNNIV
+449 LLISGNNNIV

-486 GSKITATSTGIS
+486 GSKITTTSTGIS

-503 NQVTT
+503 NQITT
-508 ESGSTIVAKDNGILI
+508 ESGSAIVAKDNGILI

-537 ATGSSISYGIQ
+537 ATGSNMSYGIQ
-548 YNSGTS
+548 YNSGAS

-604 LNNLAGGSIT
+604 LNNLAGGSIS
-614 ANTAVQLN
+614 ANTAVQFH
-622 GNNNTLANAG
+622 GNNNKLANAG

-655 ITGGTN
+655 ITGGIN

-798 SVISGSGNVIKQ
+798 SVISGSGNVVKQ

-852 LKLDAANASD
+852 LKLDAASASD

-945 SDNAISGDFDGI
+945 SDNAISGDFDDI

-993 DRYNAAIDAHGT
+993 DRDNAAIDAHGT

-1047 ENTYTGGTTI
+1047 ENTYTGSTTI
-1057 SDGTLVATNVEAL
+1057 SEGTLIATNVEAL

-1078 ATLELNT
+1078 ATLEM
-1085 GGDFDNAISGSGQVV
+1085 
-1100 KSGDETLTLSG
+1100 
-1111 SNTYTGGTIISG
+1111 
-1123 GTLVA
+1123 
-1128 TNVEALG
+1128 
-1135 TGDVTDNATL
+1135 
-1145 ELNTGGDFDNA
+1145 
-1156 IGGTGSVVKSGDKT
+1156 
-1170 LTLSG
+1170 
-1175 ANSYTGGTTI
+1175 
-1185 SGGTLVASNVEALG
+1185 
-1199 SGDVTDN
+1199 
-1206 ATLELNTGGD
+1206 
-1216 FANNIG
+1216 
-1222 GTGSVVKSGD
+1222 
-1232 KTLTLSG
+1232 
-1239 TNSYTGGTTIS
+1239 
-1250 GGTLVA
+1250 
-1256 NNVEA
+1256 
-1261 LGTGDVT
+1261 
-1268 NNATLELNTG
+1268 NTG

-1316 TLVATNVEA
+1316 TLVASNVEA

-1338 LNAGGDFTNNI
+1338 LNAGGDF
-1349 GGTGSVEK
+1349 
-1357 SGDKTL
+1357 
-1363 TLSGTN
+1363 
-1369 TYRGGTLISGGTL
+1369 
-1382 VASNVEALGSGDV
+1382 A
-1395 TDNATLE
+1395 
-1402 MNTGG
+1402 
-1407 DFANNIGGTGSVVKS
+1407 
-1422 GDKTLTLSG
+1422 
-1431 ANSYTGGT
+1431 
-1439 TISGGTLVASNV
+1439 
-1451 EALGTGNVTD
+1451 
-1461 NATLELNTGGDFDN
+1461 
-1475 AISGSGQVVKSGD
+1475 
-1488 GALTLSGAN
+1488 
-1497 SYSGATTIS
+1497 
-1506 GGTLIAANV
+1506 
-1515 NALGT
+1515 
-1520 GAIDNRA
+1520 
-1527 SLLLDASGQFT
+1527 
-1538 VTDLTTESGG
+1538 
-1548 NTEIGAGSTLQ
+1548 
-1559 ATTLTQKSDS
+1559 
-1569 TLTINLNSN
+1569 
-1578 TVDPV
+1578 
-1583 IHAASQVSLAG
+1583 
-1594 TLDITGV
+1594 
-1601 GDVLDSDPASTDDL
+1601 
-1615 DTFTLI
+1615 
-1621 ASDKTI
+1621 
-1627 AGDFEKLTVAGMDAD
+1627 
-1642 LADFITVDGRID
+1642 
-1654 DTGKQYELTTA
+1654 
-1665 LTWYADRD
+1665 
-1673 DAVTDAHGTFNLT
+1673 
-1686 NADGSFAVN
+1686 
-1695 TVLENVDATLDP
+1695 
-1707 ASATGWDGTSLIKQ
+1707 
-1721 GAGTLILNAENTYT
+1721 
-1735 GGTTISGGTLVATNV
+1735 
-1750 DALGSGDVTDDATLE
+1750 
-1765 LNTGGTFDNA
+1765 
-1775 ISGSGQVVK
+1775 
-1784 SGDDVLTLSGA
+1784 
-1795 NSYSGGTLI
+1795 
-1804 SDGTLVASNVDA
+1804 
-1816 LGSGDVTNN
+1816 
-1825 ATLEMNTGGDF
+1825 
-1836 INNIGGTGRVEKS
+1836 
-1849 GDDTLTLSG
+1849 
-1858 SNTYTG
+1858 
-1864 GTLISDGT
+1864 
-1872 LVASNVEALGTGDVT
+1872 
-1887 NNATLELNT
+1887 
-1896 GGTFDNAISGSG
+1896 
-1908 QVVKSGDD
+1908 
-1916 VLTLSGANSYS
+1916 
-1927 GGTLISGGTLVAN
+1927 
-1940 NVEALG
+1940 
-1946 TGDVT
+1946 
-1951 DNATLE
+1951 
-1957 MNTGGDFINNIGG
+1957 NNIGG

-1990 TGGTTI
+1990 TGGTLI
-1996 NDGTLI
+1996 SGGTLV
-2002 ATSVDALGSGDVT
+2002 ANDVNALGTGDIT
-2015 NNAVLELNT
+2015 DNATLALNAV
-2024 GGDFINNIG
+2024 GDFDNAISG
-2033 GTGRVEK
+2033 SGKVEK
-2040 SGDETLTLSG
+2040 SGDDALTLSG

-2061 GGTLVATNVEALGTG
+2061 SGTLVASNVEALGTG
-2076 DVTDNAVLE
+2076 DVTDNATLE
-2085 LNTGGDFI
+2085 LNTS
-2093 NNIGGTGRVE
+2093 GTFDNAISGSGQVV
-2103 KSGDDTLTLS
+2103 KSGDKMLTLS
-2113 GSNSYTGGTLIS
+2113 GANSYSGGTLIS
-2125 SGTLVATNVDAL
+2125 DGTLVASNVESL
-2137 GSGDVT
+2137 GTGDVT
-2143 DNATLELNTGGD
+2143 NNATLELNTGGD

-2169 GDETLTLSGSNTYT
+2169 GDDALALSG
-2183 GGTTIN
+2183 
-2189 DGTLVATSVE
+2189 A
-2199 ALGSGDVTND
+2199 
-2209 AVLALNT
+2209 
-2216 GGDFANNIGGT
+2216 
-2227 GSVVKSGD
+2227 
-2235 ETLTLSGT
+2235 
-2243 NSYTGGTTISGG
+2243 
-2255 TLVATNVEALG
+2255 
-2266 TGDVTNNAT
+2266 
-2275 LELNTGGD
+2275 
-2283 FTNNISGNGQVVK
+2283 
-2296 SGDDTLTFSGSN
+2296 
-2308 TYTGGTTINDGTL
+2308 
-2321 VATSVEALGSGDV
+2321 
-2334 TNDAVLALNT
+2334 
-2344 GGDFANNIGG
+2344 
-2354 TGSVVKSGDETL
+2354 
-2366 TLSGSNTYTGSTL
+2366 
-2379 ISSGTLVANDVNA
+2379 
-2392 LGTGDVTDNATLM
+2392 
-2405 LNTGGDFINNIGGTG
+2405 
-2420 RVEKSGDDT
+2420 
-2429 LTLSG
+2429 
-2434 SNSYTGGTLISSG
+2434 NSYTGGTLISSG

-2490 DETLTLSGANS
+2490 DKTLTLSGSNTYTGGTLISDGTLVASNVEALGTGDVTDNATLELNTSGTFDNVISGSGQVVKSGDDALTLSGSNTYRGGTTISGGTLVATSVEALGTGDVTDNATLALNTGGDFINNIGGTGRVEKSGDQTLTLSGANS

-2514 ANDVNALGTGDVTDN
+2514 ASNVNALGSGDVTDN

-2535 TGGDF
+2535 TGGTF

-2548 QVVKS
+2548 QVEKS
-2553 GDETL
+2553 GDGTL
-2558 TLSGANSYTG
+2558 TLSGSNTYTG
-2568 GTTISG
+2568 GTLISD

-2613 NAITAIGAGSAL
+2613 NATTAIGAGSAL

-2773 ATYWDG
+2773 ATDWDG

-2829 ANAAFGGHNSTVNGH
+2829 ANAAFGGHNATVNGH
-2844 VNNQGSLYFVDTFTV
+2844 VNNLGNLYFVDTFTV

-2999 PPDDGGEVTPPDDGG
+2999 PPDDGGDVTPPDDGGDVTPPDDGG

-3028 DDDGEVTP
+3028 DDGGDVTP
-3036 PDDGGDITPPDDGG
+3036 PDDGGDVTPPDDGG

-3335 VEVKVGIQANV
+3335 LEVKVGIQANV

>member
-287 TVALYYGSHFE
+287 TVALYHGSHFE

-359 ITNTGSITTTGGGSG
+359 ITNTGSITTTGGGAG

-414 NNQAGGAISANTA
+414 NNQAGGVISANTA
-427 VAING
+427 VAVNG
-432 NGNTISNQGKMT
+432 NGNTITNQGKMT

-449 LVLSGNNNIV
+449 LLISGNNNIV
-459 TTSGG
+459 ITSGG

-486 GSKITATSTGIS
+486 GSKITTTSTGIS

-508 ESGSTIVAKDNGILI
+508 ESGSAIVAKDNGILI

-548 YNSGTS
+548 YNSGAS

-783 NGTLTFNRSDAAAYG
+783 NGTLTFNRSDASAYG

-945 SDNAISGDFDGI
+945 SDNAISGDFDDI

-993 DRYNAAIDAHGT
+993 DRDNAAIDAHGT

-1047 ENTYTGGTTI
+1047 ENTYTGGTLI
-1057 SDGTLVATNVEAL
+1057 SDGTLVASNVEAL
-1070 GTGNVTDN
+1070 GTGDITDN
-1078 ATLELNT
+1078 AVLELNT

-1135 TGDVTDNATL
+1135 TGDVTDNAVL
-1145 ELNTGGDFDNA
+1145 ELNTGGTFDNV
-1156 IGGTGSVVKSGDKT
+1156 ISGSGQVVKSGDDA

-1175 ANSYTGGTTI
+1175 SNTYTGGTTI
-1185 SGGTLVASNVEALG
+1185 SGGTLVATNVEALG
-1199 SGDVTDN
+1199 SGDVTDD
-1206 ATLELNTGGD
+1206 ATLELNIGGD

-1239 TNSYTGGTTIS
+1239 SNTYTGGTLIS
-1250 GGTLVA
+1250 
-1256 NNVEA
+1256 
-1261 LGTGDVT
+1261 D
-1268 NNATLELNTG
+1268 
-1278 GDFDNAISGSGQ
+1278 
-1290 VVKSGDETLT
+1290 
-1300 LSGANSYTGG
+1300 
-1310 TTISGG
+1310 G

-1325 LGTGDITDNATLE
+1325 LGTG
-1338 LNAGGDFTNNI
+1338 NI
-1349 GGTGSVEK
+1349 
-1357 SGDKTL
+1357 
-1363 TLSGTN
+1363 
-1369 TYRGGTLISGGTL
+1369 
-1382 VASNVEALGSGDV
+1382 
-1395 TDNATLE
+1395 
-1402 MNTGG
+1402 
-1407 DFANNIGGTGSVVKS
+1407 
-1422 GDKTLTLSG
+1422 
-1431 ANSYTGGT
+1431 
-1439 TISGGTLVASNV
+1439 
-1451 EALGTGNVTD
+1451 TD

-1488 GALTLSGAN
+1488 KTLTLSGAN

-1673 DAVTDAHGTFNLT
+1673 DAVTDAHGTFDLT

-1707 ASATGWDGTSLIKQ
+1707 ANATGWDGTSLIKQ

-1735 GGTTISGGTLVATNV
+1735 GGTTISG
-1750 DALGSGDVTDDATLE
+1750 
-1765 LNTGGTFDNA
+1765 
-1775 ISGSGQVVK
+1775 
-1784 SGDDVLTLSGA
+1784 
-1795 NSYSGGTLI
+1795 
-1804 SDGTLVASNVDA
+1804 
-1816 LGSGDVTNN
+1816 
-1825 ATLEMNTGGDF
+1825 
-1836 INNIGGTGRVEKS
+1836 
-1849 GDDTLTLSG
+1849 
-1858 SNTYTG
+1858 
-1864 GTLISDGT
+1864 
-1872 LVASNVEALGTGDVT
+1872 
-1887 NNATLELNT
+1887 
-1896 GGTFDNAISGSG
+1896 
-1908 QVVKSGDD
+1908 
-1916 VLTLSGANSYS
+1916 
-1927 GGTLISGGTLVAN
+1927 
-1940 NVEALG
+1940 
-1946 TGDVT
+1946 
-1951 DNATLE
+1951 
-1957 MNTGGDFINNIGG
+1957 
-1970 TGRVEKSGDDALTL
+1970 
-1984 SGSNTY
+1984 
-1990 TGGTTI
+1990 
-1996 NDGTLI
+1996 
-2002 ATSVDALGSGDVT
+2002 
-2015 NNAVLELNT
+2015 
-2024 GGDFINNIG
+2024 
-2033 GTGRVEK
+2033 
-2040 SGDETLTLSG
+2040 
-2050 SNTYTGGTLIS
+2050 
-2061 GGTLVATNVEALGTG
+2061 
-2076 DVTDNAVLE
+2076 
-2085 LNTGGDFI
+2085 
-2093 NNIGGTGRVE
+2093 
-2103 KSGDDTLTLS
+2103 
-2113 GSNSYTGGTLIS
+2113 
-2125 SGTLVATNVDAL
+2125 
-2137 GSGDVT
+2137 
-2143 DNATLELNTGGD
+2143 
-2155 FTNNI
+2155 
-2160 SGSGQVVKS
+2160 
-2169 GDETLTLSGSNTYT
+2169 
-2183 GGTTIN
+2183 
-2189 DGTLVATSVE
+2189 
-2199 ALGSGDVTND
+2199 
-2209 AVLALNT
+2209 
-2216 GGDFANNIGGT
+2216 
-2227 GSVVKSGD
+2227 
-2235 ETLTLSGT
+2235 
-2243 NSYTGGTTISGG
+2243 
-2255 TLVATNVEALG
+2255 
-2266 TGDVTNNAT
+2266 
-2275 LELNTGGD
+2275 
-2283 FTNNISGNGQVVK
+2283 
-2296 SGDDTLTFSGSN
+2296 
-2308 TYTGGTTINDGTL
+2308 
-2321 VATSVEALGSGDV
+2321 
-2334 TNDAVLALNT
+2334 
-2344 GGDFANNIGG
+2344 
-2354 TGSVVKSGDETL
+2354 
-2366 TLSGSNTYTGSTL
+2366 
-2379 ISSGTLVANDVNA
+2379 
-2392 LGTGDVTDNATLM
+2392 
-2405 LNTGGDFINNIGGTG
+2405 
-2420 RVEKSGDDT
+2420 
-2429 LTLSG
+2429 
-2434 SNSYTGGTLISSG
+2434 G

-2514 ANDVNALGTGDVTDN
+2514 ANDVNALGSGDVTNN
-2529 AVLELN
+2529 ATLELN

-2553 GDETL
+2553 GGDTL
-2558 TLSGANSYTG
+2558 TLSGNNSYTG
-2568 GTTISG
+2568 GTLISD

-2583 ALGSGD
+2583 ALGSGN

-2613 NAITAIGAGSAL
+2613 NATTAIGAGSAL

-2637 LAVHLIDSNS
+2637 LAVHLTDSNS
-2647 GAIVTADH
+2647 DAIVTADH

-2675 RDAYAYTLIDTD
+2675 RDAYAYTLIDSD
-2687 SAINSDF
+2687 SAIDSDF

-2768 LNPDS
+2768 LDPDS
-2773 ATYWDG
+2773 ATDWDG

-2829 ANAAFGGHNSTVNGH
+2829 ANAAFGGHNATVNGH
-2844 VNNQGSLYFVDTFTV
+2844 VNNLGNLYFVDTFTV

-2946 DGDFRLYKGH
+2946 DGDFTLYKGH

-3028 DDDGEVTP
+3028 DDGGDVTP
-3036 PDDGGDITPPDDGG
+3036 PDDDG

-3154 YINASTDSTGNR
+3154 YINANTDSTGNR

-3208 GAYNNSVDNDG
+3208 GVYNNSVDNDG

-3283 WTTRLGVRVDGKLYK
+3283 WTTRLGMRVDGKLYK

>member
-159 IENNATY
+159 IENSATY

-245 TTASDGSG
+245 TTASDGSN

-287 TVALYYGSHFE
+287 TVALYHGSHFE

-359 ITNTGSITTTGGGSG
+359 ITNTGSITTTGGGAG

-379 VHGNGDGTVV
+379 VHGNGDGTIV
-389 NNSGTMSSTV
+389 NNSGTMSSSV

-432 NGNTISNQGKMT
+432 NGNTITNQGKMT

-449 LVLSGNNNIV
+449 LLISGNNNIV

-498 IAGGN
+498 IASGN

-508 ESGSTIVAKDNGILI
+508 ESGSAIVAKDNGILI

-537 ATGSSISYGIQ
+537 ATGSSNSYGIQ
-548 YNSGTS
+548 YNSGAS

-568 GAGDASVYAHGG
+568 GVGDASVYAHGG

-641 TINGSG
+641 TISGSG

-661 AILINSGSKNNTLTL
+661 AVLINSGSKNNTITL

-798 SVISGSGNVIKQ
+798 SVISGSGNVVKQ

-852 LKLDAANASD
+852 LKLDAASASD

-900 DLTATSGPAIR
+900 DLTETSGPVIR

-945 SDNAISGDFDGI
+945 SDNAISGDFDDI

-993 DRYNAAIDAHGT
+993 DRDNAAIDAHGT

-1019 VLENVDANSGWNG
+1019 VLEDVDANSGWNG

-1057 SDGTLVATNVEAL
+1057 SDGTLVANNVEAL
-1070 GTGNVTDN
+1070 GTGNVTD
-1078 ATLELNT
+1078 
-1085 GGDFDNAISGSGQVV
+1085 
-1100 KSGDETLTLSG
+1100 
-1111 SNTYTGGTIISG
+1111 
-1123 GTLVA
+1123 
-1128 TNVEALG
+1128 
-1135 TGDVTDNATL
+1135 
-1145 ELNTGGDFDNA
+1145 
-1156 IGGTGSVVKSGDKT
+1156 
-1170 LTLSG
+1170 
-1175 ANSYTGGTTI
+1175 
-1185 SGGTLVASNVEALG
+1185 
-1199 SGDVTDN
+1199 
-1206 ATLELNTGGD
+1206 
-1216 FANNIG
+1216 
-1222 GTGSVVKSGD
+1222 
-1232 KTLTLSG
+1232 
-1239 TNSYTGGTTIS
+1239 
-1250 GGTLVA
+1250 
-1256 NNVEA
+1256 
-1261 LGTGDVT
+1261 
-1268 NNATLELNTG
+1268 NATLELNTG

-1316 TLVATNVEA
+1316 TLVASNVEA

-1338 LNAGGDFTNNI
+1338 LNAGGTFDN
-1349 GGTGSVEK
+1349 V
-1357 SGDKTL
+1357 
-1363 TLSGTN
+1363 
-1369 TYRGGTLISGGTL
+1369 ISG
-1382 VASNVEALGSGDV
+1382 SGQ
-1395 TDNATLE
+1395 
-1402 MNTGG
+1402 
-1407 DFANNIGGTGSVVKS
+1407 VVKS
-1422 GDKTLTLSG
+1422 GDDALTLSG

-1439 TISGGTLVASNV
+1439 TISGGTLVANNV
-1451 EALGTGNVTD
+1451 EALGTGDVTN
-1461 NATLELNTGGDFDN
+1461 NATLELNTGGDFTN

-1488 GALTLSGAN
+1488 KTLTLSGAN

-1506 GGTLIAANV
+1506 GGTLIATHV

-1578 TVDPV
+1578 TADPV

-1615 DTFTLI
+1615 DIFTLI

-1784 SGDDVLTLSGA
+1784 SGDGALTLSGA

-1908 QVVKSGDD
+1908 QVEKSGDD

-1927 GGTLISGGTLVAN
+1927 GGTLISDGTLVAS

-1951 DNATLE
+1951 D
-1957 MNTGGDFINNIGG
+1957 D
-1970 TGRVEKSGDDALTL
+1970 
-1984 SGSNTY
+1984 
-1990 TGGTTI
+1990 
-1996 NDGTLI
+1996 
-2002 ATSVDALGSGDVT
+2002 
-2015 NNAVLELNT
+2015 
-2024 GGDFINNIG
+2024 
-2033 GTGRVEK
+2033 
-2040 SGDETLTLSG
+2040 
-2050 SNTYTGGTLIS
+2050 
-2061 GGTLVATNVEALGTG
+2061 
-2076 DVTDNAVLE
+2076 
-2085 LNTGGDFI
+2085 
-2093 NNIGGTGRVE
+2093 
-2103 KSGDDTLTLS
+2103 
-2113 GSNSYTGGTLIS
+2113 
-2125 SGTLVATNVDAL
+2125 
-2137 GSGDVT
+2137 
-2143 DNATLELNTGGD
+2143 
-2155 FTNNI
+2155 
-2160 SGSGQVVKS
+2160 
-2169 GDETLTLSGSNTYT
+2169 
-2183 GGTTIN
+2183 
-2189 DGTLVATSVE
+2189 
-2199 ALGSGDVTND
+2199 
-2209 AVLALNT
+2209 
-2216 GGDFANNIGGT
+2216 
-2227 GSVVKSGD
+2227 
-2235 ETLTLSGT
+2235 
-2243 NSYTGGTTISGG
+2243 
-2255 TLVATNVEALG
+2255 
-2266 TGDVTNNAT
+2266 
-2275 LELNTGGD
+2275 
-2283 FTNNISGNGQVVK
+2283 
-2296 SGDDTLTFSGSN
+2296 
-2308 TYTGGTTINDGTL
+2308 
-2321 VATSVEALGSGDV
+2321 
-2334 TNDAVLALNT
+2334 
-2344 GGDFANNIGG
+2344 
-2354 TGSVVKSGDETL
+2354 
-2366 TLSGSNTYTGSTL
+2366 
-2379 ISSGTLVANDVNA
+2379 
-2392 LGTGDVTDNATLM
+2392 
-2405 LNTGGDFINNIGGTG
+2405 
-2420 RVEKSGDDT
+2420 
-2429 LTLSG
+2429 
-2434 SNSYTGGTLISSG
+2434 
-2447 TLVATNVDAL
+2447 
-2457 GSGDVTDNATLEL
+2457 ATLEL

-2490 DETLTLSGANS
+2490 D
-2501 YTGGTLISSGTLV
+2501 
-2514 ANDVNALGTGDVTDN
+2514 
-2529 AVLELN
+2529 
-2535 TGGDF
+2535 
-2540 DNAISGSG
+2540 
-2548 QVVKS
+2548 K
-2553 GDETL
+2553 TL

-2637 LAVHLIDSNS
+2637 LAVHLTDSNS
-2647 GAIVTADH
+2647 GAIVTADR

-2675 RDAYAYTLIDTD
+2675 RDAYAYTLIDSD
-2687 SAINSDF
+2687 SAIDSDF

-2714 RVNADDDTRYDVT
+2714 RVNAADDTRYDVT

-2773 ATYWDG
+2773 ATDWDG

-2800 DTDVQEGALW
+2800 DTDVQEGTLW

-2829 ANAAFGGHNSTVNGH
+2829 ANAAFGGHNATVNGH

-2946 DGDFRLYKGH
+2946 DGDFTLYKGH

-2976 SESDDVPDDGGEV
+2976 SESDDVPDDGGDVTPPDDGGDVTPPDDGGDV

-2999 PPDDGGEVTPPDDGG
+2999 PPDDGGD
-3014 EVTPPDD
+3014 
-3021 GGEVTPP
+3021 VTPP

-3036 PDDGGDITPPDDGG
+3036 PDDGGDVTPPDDDG

-3060 TPVAPQYRADIGV
+3060 TPVTPQYRADIGV

-3099 ADGSIWMRF
+3099 ADGSVWMRF

-3298 ESGRIQPFME
+3298 DSGRIQPFME

>member
-119 MNLDSS
+119 MNLDSL

-130 VHNQGTITGSN
+130 VHNQGTITGSSA
-141 EDGTIMLQNGG
+141 DGTILLQNGG
-152 SVINDAR
+152 SVINDGR
-159 IENNATY
+159 IENSAIYVHNLDYGA
-166 EHDPED
+166 PEID
-172 IPQEYA
+172 AAI
-178 GVYMLNGGSYV
+178 YMLNGGSYV
-189 SSESGVLEGVS
+189 SSENGVLKGVS

-208 AHITNGGM
+208 VHITNGGT

-227 VEFRD
+227 VELR
-232 GTYGTIVNTGTII
+232 GGAYGTIVNTGTII
-245 TTASDGSG
+245 TTASDGSN
-253 KIEDAAIYVH
+253 KIEDAAIYAH
-263 TLNDMAVSGSVSV
+263 TFDDIAAGDSVSV
-276 DNSGLMQSDFI
+276 DNSGLLQSDFI
-287 TVALYYGSHFE
+287 AVALYHGAHFE
-298 VVNRVG
+298 VFNRAG

-317 KSTAMELK
+317 QSAAMELK
-325 VGVDNLVTNDGTIS
+325 AGADNLVTNDGTIS

-345 TYGIHYGESTSGGV
+345 TYGIHYGENTSGGV

-432 NGNTISNQGKMT
+432 NGNTITNQGKMT

-449 LVLSGNNNIV
+449 LLISGNNNIV

-486 GSKITATSTGIS
+486 GSKITTTSTGIS

-508 ESGSTIVAKDNGILI
+508 ESGSAIVAKDNGILI

-548 YNSGTS
+548 YNSGAS

-632 AILGDTNGV
+632 AISGDTNGV
-641 TINGSG
+641 TISGSG

-661 AILINSGSKNNTLTL
+661 AVLINSGSKNNTITL

-737 SALWVKSGTLILNG
+737 SALWVKSGTLIVNG

-798 SVISGSGNVIKQ
+798 SVISGSGNVVKQ

-852 LKLDAANASD
+852 LKLDAASASD

-900 DLTATSGPAIR
+900 DLTETSGPVIR

-945 SDNAISGDFDGI
+945 SDNAISGDFGDI

-993 DRYNAAIDAHGT
+993 DRDNAAIDAHGT

-1047 ENTYTGGTTI
+1047 ENTYTGSTTI
-1057 SDGTLVATNVEAL
+1057 SEGTLIATNVEAL

-1078 ATLELNT
+1078 ATLEM
-1085 GGDFDNAISGSGQVV
+1085 
-1100 KSGDETLTLSG
+1100 
-1111 SNTYTGGTIISG
+1111 
-1123 GTLVA
+1123 
-1128 TNVEALG
+1128 
-1135 TGDVTDNATL
+1135 
-1145 ELNTGGDFDNA
+1145 
-1156 IGGTGSVVKSGDKT
+1156 
-1170 LTLSG
+1170 
-1175 ANSYTGGTTI
+1175 
-1185 SGGTLVASNVEALG
+1185 
-1199 SGDVTDN
+1199 
-1206 ATLELNTGGD
+1206 
-1216 FANNIG
+1216 
-1222 GTGSVVKSGD
+1222 
-1232 KTLTLSG
+1232 
-1239 TNSYTGGTTIS
+1239 
-1250 GGTLVA
+1250 
-1256 NNVEA
+1256 
-1261 LGTGDVT
+1261 
-1268 NNATLELNTG
+1268 NTG

-1316 TLVATNVEA
+1316 TLVA
-1325 LGTGDITDNATLE
+1325 
-1338 LNAGGDFTNNI
+1338 
-1349 GGTGSVEK
+1349 
-1357 SGDKTL
+1357 
-1363 TLSGTN
+1363 
-1369 TYRGGTLISGGTL
+1369 
-1382 VASNVEALGSGDV
+1382 SNVEALGSGDV

-1402 MNTGG
+1402 LNTSG

-1439 TISGGTLVASNV
+1439 IISGGTLVATNV
-1451 EALGTGNVTD
+1451 DALGTGDVID

-1488 GALTLSGAN
+1488 DTLALSGAN

-1569 TLTINLNSN
+1569 TLTINLDSN
-1578 TVDPV
+1578 TADPV

-1784 SGDDVLTLSGA
+1784 SGD
-1795 NSYSGGTLI
+1795 
-1804 SDGTLVASNVDA
+1804 
-1816 LGSGDVTNN
+1816 
-1825 ATLEMNTGGDF
+1825 E
-1836 INNIGGTGRVEKS
+1836 
-1849 GDDTLTLSG
+1849 TLTLSG
-1858 SNTYTG
+1858 TNT
-1864 GTLISDGT
+1864 
-1872 LVASNVEALGTGDVT
+1872 
-1887 NNATLELNT
+1887 
-1896 GGTFDNAISGSG
+1896 
-1908 QVVKSGDD
+1908 
-1916 VLTLSGANSYS
+1916 YS
-1927 GGTLISGGTLVAN
+1927 GGTLISGGTLVAS

-2125 SGTLVATNVDAL
+2125 GGTLVATNVDAL

-2143 DNATLELNTGGD
+2143 DNATLELNTGG
-2155 FTNNI
+2155 
-2160 SGSGQVVKS
+2160 
-2169 GDETLTLSGSNTYT
+2169 
-2183 GGTTIN
+2183 
-2189 DGTLVATSVE
+2189 
-2199 ALGSGDVTND
+2199 
-2209 AVLALNT
+2209 
-2216 GGDFANNIGGT
+2216 
-2227 GSVVKSGD
+2227 
-2235 ETLTLSGT
+2235 
-2243 NSYTGGTTISGG
+2243 
-2255 TLVATNVEALG
+2255 
-2266 TGDVTNNAT
+2266 
-2275 LELNTGGD
+2275 
-2283 FTNNISGNGQVVK
+2283 
-2296 SGDDTLTFSGSN
+2296 
-2308 TYTGGTTINDGTL
+2308 
-2321 VATSVEALGSGDV
+2321 
-2334 TNDAVLALNT
+2334 
-2344 GGDFANNIGG
+2344 
-2354 TGSVVKSGDETL
+2354 
-2366 TLSGSNTYTGSTL
+2366 
-2379 ISSGTLVANDVNA
+2379 
-2392 LGTGDVTDNATLM
+2392 
-2405 LNTGGDFINNIGGTG
+2405 
-2420 RVEKSGDDT
+2420 
-2429 LTLSG
+2429 
-2434 SNSYTGGTLISSG
+2434 
-2447 TLVATNVDAL
+2447 
-2457 GSGDVTDNATLEL
+2457 
-2470 NTGGTFDNAISGSG
+2470 
-2484 QVVKSG
+2484 
-2490 DETLTLSGANS
+2490 
-2501 YTGGTLISSGTLV
+2501 
-2514 ANDVNALGTGDVTDN
+2514 
-2529 AVLELN
+2529 
-2535 TGGDF
+2535 
-2540 DNAISGSG
+2540 
-2548 QVVKS
+2548 
-2553 GDETL
+2553 
-2558 TLSGANSYTG
+2558 
-2568 GTTISG
+2568 
-2574 GTLVASNVE
+2574 
-2583 ALGSGD
+2583 
-2589 IDNYASLQLNASGQ
+2589 
-2603 FVTANLTTHD
+2603 
-2613 NAITAIGAGSAL
+2613 
-2625 RANTLTQEANST
+2625 
-2637 LAVHLIDSNS
+2637 
-2647 GAIVTADH
+2647 
-2655 ANLGGTLDITGIGN
+2655 
-2669 VAKSWT
+2669 
-2675 RDAYAYTLIDTD
+2675 
-2687 SAINSDF
+2687 
-2694 AQFTV
+2694 
-2699 AGMDA
+2699 
-2704 KQVDFLTVDG
+2704 
-2714 RVNADDDTRYDVT
+2714 
-2727 ASLSWY
+2727 
-2733 ADSDNAATDAHGTFT
+2733 
-2748 LSEQGH
+2748 
-2754 SFTLNT
+2754 
-2760 ALTDVDAT
+2760 
-2768 LNPDS
+2768 
-2773 ATYWDG
+2773 
-2779 KSLIKRGAG
+2779 
-2788 TLILGA
+2788 
-2794 QNTYSG
+2794 
-2800 DTDVQEGALW
+2800 
-2810 LAETATI
+2810 
-2817 GSAGS
+2817 
-2822 AQAVNIA
+2822 
-2829 ANAAFGGHNSTVNGH
+2829 
-2844 VNNQGSLYFVDTFTV
+2844 
-2859 NGDVV
+2859 
-2864 NSSAM
+2864 
-2869 ISGSD
+2869 
-2874 QPNNTLTIAG
+2874 
-2884 NYTGNDGHLYLNT
+2884 
-2897 QLGDDS
+2897 
-2903 SPTDKLI
+2903 
-2910 VTGDTAGST
+2910 
-2919 TLHITNVNGLGAQTV
+2919 
-2934 NGIEVIEVGGQS
+2934 
-2946 DGDFRLYKGH
+2946 
-2956 VDINAWT
+2956 
-2963 YTLKQDGGDWYLR
+2963 
-2976 SESDDVPDDGGEV
+2976 
-2989 TPPDD
+2989 
-2994 GGEVT
+2994 
-2999 PPDDGGEVTPPDDGG
+2999 
-3014 EVTPPDD
+3014 
-3021 GGEVTPP
+3021 
-3028 DDDGEVTP
+3028 
-3036 PDDGGDITPPDDGG
+3036 
-3050 DITPPDGGDV
+3050 
-3060 TPVAPQYRADIGV
+3060 
-3073 YLGNQ
+3073 
-3078 WMARNLQM
+3078 
-3086 QTLYDREGSQYRS
+3086 
-3099 ADGSIWMRF
+3099 
-3108 KAGKAESQAVN
+3108 
-3119 GNVDIDSDYS
+3119 
-3129 QFQLGGDILTWSDGA
+3129 
-3144 QSVTVGLMGS
+3144 
-3154 YINASTDSTGNR
+3154 
-3166 GADGSQFSA
+3166 
-3175 NGSVDGYNLGL
+3175 
-3186 YATWFADAQS
+3186 
-3196 HRGAYID
+3196 
-3203 SWYQY
+3203 
-3208 GAYNNSVDNDG
+3208 
-3219 LSASRYDSAA
+3219 
-3229 HAVSLET
+3229 
-3236 GYRYDIALS
+3236 
-3245 NRNTVSLTPQAQVTW
+3245 
-3260 QRYSADTV
+3260 
-3268 IDDGGTRISG
+3268 
-3278 QNDDS
+3278 
-3283 WTTRLGVRVDGKLYK
+3283 
-3298 ESGRIQPFME
+3298 
-3308 VNWLHASDNASATF
+3308 
-3322 GDTKVSQD
+3322 
-3330 LPNDR
+3330 
-3335 VEVKVGIQANV
+3335 
-3346 SERLSVYAQAAGQKG
+3346 
-3361 KNDYGDASFSLNM
+3361 
-3374 RYNW
+3374 

>member
-119 MNLDSS
+119 MNLDSL

-141 EDGTIMLQNGG
+141 EDGTILLQNGG
-152 SVINDAR
+152 SVINDGR
-159 IENNATY
+159 IENSAIYVHNLDYGA
-166 EHDPED
+166 PEID
-172 IPQEYA
+172 AAI
-178 GVYMLNGGSYV
+178 YMLNGGSYV
-189 SSESGVLEGVS
+189 SSENGVLKGVS

-208 AHITNGGM
+208 VHITNGGT

-227 VEFRD
+227 VELR
-232 GTYGTIVNTGTII
+232 GGAYGTIVNTGTII
-245 TTASDGSG
+245 TTASDGSN
-253 KIEDAAIYVH
+253 KIEDAAIYAH
-263 TLNDMAVSGSVSV
+263 TFDDIAAGDSVSV
-276 DNSGLMQSDFI
+276 DNSGLLQSDFI
-287 TVALYYGSHFE
+287 AVALYHGAHFE
-298 VVNRVG
+298 VFNRAG

-317 KSTAMELK
+317 QSAAMELK
-325 VGVDNLVTNDGTIS
+325 AGADNLVTNDGTIS

-359 ITNTGSITTTGGGSG
+359 ITNTGSITTTGGGAG

-389 NNSGTMSSTV
+389 NNSGTMSSSV

-432 NGNTISNQGKMT
+432 NGNTITNQGKMT

-449 LVLSGNNNIV
+449 LLISGNNNIV

-486 GSKITATSTGIS
+486 GSKITTTSTGIS

-508 ESGSTIVAKDNGILI
+508 ESGSAIVAKDNGILI

-548 YNSGTS
+548 YNSGAS

-632 AILGDTNGV
+632 AILGDTDGV
-641 TINGSG
+641 TISGSG

-661 AILINSGSKNNTLTL
+661 AVLINSGSKNNTITL

-764 TLQIGNGGTLGAF
+764 TLQIGNSGTLGAF

-798 SVISGSGNVIKQ
+798 SVISGSGNVVKQ

-825 GTTIAEGTLTATAG
+825 GTTIAEGALTATAG

-852 LKLDAANASD
+852 LKLDAASASD

-887 NTLTQQDGSTLTA
+887 NTLTQQDGSTLTT

-922 VASPASQEPI
+922 VASPANQEPI

-993 DRYNAAIDAHGT
+993 DRDNAAIDAHGT

-1057 SDGTLVATNVEAL
+1057 SDGTLVANNVEAL

-1078 ATLELNT
+1078 AR
-1085 GGDFDNAISGSGQVV
+1085 
-1100 KSGDETLTLSG
+1100 
-1111 SNTYTGGTIISG
+1111 
-1123 GTLVA
+1123 
-1128 TNVEALG
+1128 
-1135 TGDVTDNATL
+1135 
-1145 ELNTGGDFDNA
+1145 
-1156 IGGTGSVVKSGDKT
+1156 
-1170 LTLSG
+1170 
-1175 ANSYTGGTTI
+1175 
-1185 SGGTLVASNVEALG
+1185 
-1199 SGDVTDN
+1199 
-1206 ATLELNTGGD
+1206 
-1216 FANNIG
+1216 
-1222 GTGSVVKSGD
+1222 
-1232 KTLTLSG
+1232 
-1239 TNSYTGGTTIS
+1239 
-1250 GGTLVA
+1250 
-1256 NNVEA
+1256 
-1261 LGTGDVT
+1261 
-1268 NNATLELNTG
+1268 LELNTG

-1316 TLVATNVEA
+1316 TLVASNVEA
-1325 LGTGDITDNATLE
+1325 LGT
-1338 LNAGGDFTNNI
+1338 
-1349 GGTGSVEK
+1349 
-1357 SGDKTL
+1357 
-1363 TLSGTN
+1363 
-1369 TYRGGTLISGGTL
+1369 
-1382 VASNVEALGSGDV
+1382 GDV

-1402 MNTGG
+1402 LNTGG
-1407 DFANNIGGTGSVVKS
+1407 TFDNVISGSGQVVKS
-1422 GDKTLTLSG
+1422 GDETLTLSG

-1451 EALGTGNVTD
+1451 EALGTGDITDNATLELNAGGDFANNIGGTGSVVKSGDKTLTLSGTNTYTGGTTISGGTLVASNVNALGSGNVTDNATLELSTGGDFANNIGGTGSVVKSGDETLTLSGANSYTGGTTISGGTLVASNVEALGTGDVTD

-1488 GALTLSGAN
+1488 KTLTLSGAN

-1506 GGTLIAANV
+1506 GGTLIATHV

-1578 TVDPV
+1578 TADPV

-1804 SDGTLVASNVDA
+1804 SDGTLVASNVEA
-1816 LGSGDVTNN
+1816 LGTGDVTDDATLELNTGGTFDNAIGGSGNVVKSGADTLTLSGSNSYTGGTTISGGTLVASNVEALGTGDVTNN
-1825 ATLEMNTGGDF
+1825 ATLELNTGGDF

-1864 GTLISDGT
+1864 GTLINGGT

-1887 NNATLELNT
+1887 DNATLALNT

-1908 QVVKSGDD
+1908 Q
-1916 VLTLSGANSYS
+1916 
-1927 GGTLISGGTLVAN
+1927 
-1940 NVEALG
+1940 
-1946 TGDVT
+1946 
-1951 DNATLE
+1951 
-1957 MNTGGDFINNIGG
+1957 
-1970 TGRVEKSGDDALTL
+1970 
-1984 SGSNTY
+1984 
-1990 TGGTTI
+1990 
-1996 NDGTLI
+1996 
-2002 ATSVDALGSGDVT
+2002 
-2015 NNAVLELNT
+2015 
-2024 GGDFINNIG
+2024 
-2033 GTGRVEK
+2033 
-2040 SGDETLTLSG
+2040 
-2050 SNTYTGGTLIS
+2050 
-2061 GGTLVATNVEALGTG
+2061 
-2076 DVTDNAVLE
+2076 
-2085 LNTGGDFI
+2085 
-2093 NNIGGTGRVE
+2093 
-2103 KSGDDTLTLS
+2103 
-2113 GSNSYTGGTLIS
+2113 
-2125 SGTLVATNVDAL
+2125 
-2137 GSGDVT
+2137 
-2143 DNATLELNTGGD
+2143 
-2155 FTNNI
+2155 
-2160 SGSGQVVKS
+2160 
-2169 GDETLTLSGSNTYT
+2169 
-2183 GGTTIN
+2183 
-2189 DGTLVATSVE
+2189 
-2199 ALGSGDVTND
+2199 
-2209 AVLALNT
+2209 
-2216 GGDFANNIGGT
+2216 
-2227 GSVVKSGD
+2227 VVKSGD

-2266 TGDVTNNAT
+2266 
-2275 LELNTGGD
+2275 
-2283 FTNNISGNGQVVK
+2283 
-2296 SGDDTLTFSGSN
+2296 
-2308 TYTGGTTINDGTL
+2308 
-2321 VATSVEALGSGDV
+2321 
-2334 TNDAVLALNT
+2334 
-2344 GGDFANNIGG
+2344 
-2354 TGSVVKSGDETL
+2354 
-2366 TLSGSNTYTGSTL
+2366 
-2379 ISSGTLVANDVNA
+2379 
-2392 LGTGDVTDNATLM
+2392 
-2405 LNTGGDFINNIGGTG
+2405 
-2420 RVEKSGDDT
+2420 
-2429 LTLSG
+2429 
-2434 SNSYTGGTLISSG
+2434 
-2447 TLVATNVDAL
+2447 
-2457 GSGDVTDNATLEL
+2457 SGDVTDDATLEL

-2490 DETLTLSGANS
+2490 DKMLTLSGANS
-2501 YTGGTLISSGTLV
+2501 YSGGTLISDGTLVASNVEALGTGDVTNNATLELNTGGDFTNNISGSGQVEKSGDDALTLSGANSYSGGTLISDGTLVASNVEALGTGDVTDDATLELNTGGDFDNAISGSGQVVKSGDETLTLSGSNTYTGGTLISSGTLV

-2529 AVLELN
+2529 AVLELNTGGDFINSIGGTGRVEKSGDETLTLSGSNTYTGGTTINDGTLVATSVDALGSGDVTDNATLELNTGGDFTNNIGGTGRVEKSGDGTLTLSGSNTYTGGTTINDGTLVATSVDALGTGDVTDDATLELN

-2613 NAITAIGAGSAL
+2613 NATTAIGAGSAL

-2637 LAVHLIDSNS
+2637 LAVHLTDSNS

-2687 SAINSDF
+2687 STINSDF

-2714 RVNADDDTRYDVT
+2714 RVNAADDTRYDVT

-2800 DTDVQEGALW
+2800 DTDVQEGTLW

-2829 ANAAFGGHNSTVNGH
+2829 ANAAFGGHNATVNGH
-2844 VNNQGSLYFVDTFTV
+2844 VNNLGNLYFVDTFTV

-2946 DGDFRLYKGH
+2946 DGDFTLYKGH

-2976 SESDDVPDDGGEV
+2976 SESDDVPDDGGDV

-2994 GGEVT
+2994 GGDVT
-2999 PPDDGGEVTPPDDGG
+2999 PPDDGGDVTPPDDGG
-3014 EVTPPDD
+3014 DITPPD
-3021 GGEVTPP
+3021 GGG
-3028 DDDGEVTP
+3028 DVTP

-3346 SERLSVYAQAAGQKG
+3346 SERLSVYAQAVGQKG

>member
-54 TRVSIPSQT
+54 TRFSIPSQT

-78 GNTVATDTATSAAIV
+78 GNTVATDTAASAAIV

-119 MNLDSS
+119 MNLDSL

-141 EDGTIMLQNGG
+141 EDGTILLQNGG

-159 IENNATY
+159 IENSATY
-166 EHDPED
+166 EHDPQD

-189 SSESGVLEGVS
+189 SSESGVLEGIS

-245 TTASDGSG
+245 TTASDGSN

-287 TVALYYGSHFE
+287 TVALYHGSHFE

-359 ITNTGSITTTGGGSG
+359 ITNTGSITTTGGGAG

-389 NNSGTMSSTV
+389 NNSGTMSSSV

-432 NGNTISNQGKMT
+432 NGNTITNQGKMT

-449 LVLSGNNNIV
+449 LLISGNNNIV
-459 TTSGG
+459 ITSGG

-478 GNQITAKS
+478 GNQIT
-486 GSKITATSTGIS
+486 
-498 IAGGN
+498 
-503 NQVTT
+503 T
-508 ESGSTIVAKDNGILI
+508 ESGSAIVAKDNGILI

-661 AILINSGSKNNTLTL
+661 AILISSGSKNNTLTL

-783 NGTLTFNRSDAAAYG
+783 NGTLTFNRSDAAVYG
-798 SVISGSGNVIKQ
+798 SVISGSGNVVKQ

-825 GTTIAEGTLTATAG
+825 GGTIAEGTLTATAG

-852 LKLDAANASD
+852 LKLEAASASD

-945 SDNAISGDFDGI
+945 SDNAISGDFDDI

-993 DRYNAAIDAHGT
+993 DRDNAAIDAHGT

-1037 TGAGTLILNA
+1037 T
-1047 ENTYTGGTTI
+1047 
-1057 SDGTLVATNVEAL
+1057 
-1070 GTGNVTDN
+1070 
-1078 ATLELNT
+1078 
-1085 GGDFDNAISGSGQVV
+1085 
-1100 KSGDETLTLSG
+1100 
-1111 SNTYTGGTIISG
+1111 
-1123 GTLVA
+1123 
-1128 TNVEALG
+1128 
-1135 TGDVTDNATL
+1135 
-1145 ELNTGGDFDNA
+1145 
-1156 IGGTGSVVKSGDKT
+1156 
-1170 LTLSG
+1170 
-1175 ANSYTGGTTI
+1175 
-1185 SGGTLVASNVEALG
+1185 
-1199 SGDVTDN
+1199 
-1206 ATLELNTGGD
+1206 
-1216 FANNIG
+1216 
-1222 GTGSVVKSGD
+1222 
-1232 KTLTLSG
+1232 
-1239 TNSYTGGTTIS
+1239 
-1250 GGTLVA
+1250 
-1256 NNVEA
+1256 
-1261 LGTGDVT
+1261 
-1268 NNATLELNTG
+1268 
-1278 GDFDNAISGSGQ
+1278 
-1290 VVKSGDETLT
+1290 
-1300 LSGANSYTGG
+1300 
-1310 TTISGG
+1310 
-1316 TLVATNVEA
+1316 
-1325 LGTGDITDNATLE
+1325 
-1338 LNAGGDFTNNI
+1338 
-1349 GGTGSVEK
+1349 
-1357 SGDKTL
+1357 
-1363 TLSGTN
+1363 
-1369 TYRGGTLISGGTL
+1369 
-1382 VASNVEALGSGDV
+1382 
-1395 TDNATLE
+1395 
-1402 MNTGG
+1402 
-1407 DFANNIGGTGSVVKS
+1407 
-1422 GDKTLTLSG
+1422 
-1431 ANSYTGGT
+1431 
-1439 TISGGTLVASNV
+1439 
-1451 EALGTGNVTD
+1451 
-1461 NATLELNTGGDFDN
+1461 
-1475 AISGSGQVVKSGD
+1475 
-1488 GALTLSGAN
+1488 
-1497 SYSGATTIS
+1497 
-1506 GGTLIAANV
+1506 
-1515 NALGT
+1515 
-1520 GAIDNRA
+1520 
-1527 SLLLDASGQFT
+1527 
-1538 VTDLTTESGG
+1538 
-1548 NTEIGAGSTLQ
+1548 
-1559 ATTLTQKSDS
+1559 
-1569 TLTINLNSN
+1569 
-1578 TVDPV
+1578 
-1583 IHAASQVSLAG
+1583 
-1594 TLDITGV
+1594 
-1601 GDVLDSDPASTDDL
+1601 
-1615 DTFTLI
+1615 
-1621 ASDKTI
+1621 
-1627 AGDFEKLTVAGMDAD
+1627 
-1642 LADFITVDGRID
+1642 
-1654 DTGKQYELTTA
+1654 
-1665 LTWYADRD
+1665 
-1673 DAVTDAHGTFNLT
+1673 
-1686 NADGSFAVN
+1686 
-1695 TVLENVDATLDP
+1695 
-1707 ASATGWDGTSLIKQ
+1707 

-1784 SGDDVLTLSGA
+1784 SGDKMLTLSGA

-1804 SDGTLVASNVDA
+1804 SDGTLVASNV
-1816 LGSGDVTNN
+1816 
-1825 ATLEMNTGGDF
+1825 
-1836 INNIGGTGRVEKS
+1836 
-1849 GDDTLTLSG
+1849 
-1858 SNTYTG
+1858 
-1864 GTLISDGT
+1864 
-1872 LVASNVEALGTGDVT
+1872 EALGTGDVT
-1887 NNATLELNT
+1887 N
-1896 GGTFDNAISGSG
+1896 D
-1908 QVVKSGDD
+1908 
-1916 VLTLSGANSYS
+1916 
-1927 GGTLISGGTLVAN
+1927 
-1940 NVEALG
+1940 
-1946 TGDVT
+1946 
-1951 DNATLE
+1951 
-1957 MNTGGDFINNIGG
+1957 
-1970 TGRVEKSGDDALTL
+1970 
-1984 SGSNTY
+1984 
-1990 TGGTTI
+1990 
-1996 NDGTLI
+1996 
-2002 ATSVDALGSGDVT
+2002 
-2015 NNAVLELNT
+2015 AVLELNT
-2024 GGDFINNIG
+2024 D
-2033 GTGRVEK
+2033 GTF
-2040 SGDETLTLSG
+2040 
-2050 SNTYTGGTLIS
+2050 
-2061 GGTLVATNVEALGTG
+2061 
-2076 DVTDNAVLE
+2076 DNA
-2085 LNTGGDFI
+2085 
-2093 NNIGGTGRVE
+2093 
-2103 KSGDDTLTLS
+2103 
-2113 GSNSYTGGTLIS
+2113 
-2125 SGTLVATNVDAL
+2125 
-2137 GSGDVT
+2137 
-2143 DNATLELNTGGD
+2143 
-2155 FTNNI
+2155 I

-2183 GGTTIN
+2183 GGTLISS
-2189 DGTLVATSVE
+2189 GTLVATGVE
-2199 ALGSGDVTND
+2199 ALGSGDVTD
-2209 AVLALNT
+2209 
-2216 GGDFANNIGGT
+2216 
-2227 GSVVKSGD
+2227 
-2235 ETLTLSGT
+2235 
-2243 NSYTGGTTISGG
+2243 
-2255 TLVATNVEALG
+2255 
-2266 TGDVTNNAT
+2266 NAT
-2275 LELNTGGD
+2275 LELSTGGD
-2283 FTNNISGNGQVVK
+2283 FDNAISGSGQVVK
-2296 SGDDTLTFSGSN
+2296 SGDKTLTLSGSN

-2321 VATSVEALGSGDV
+2321 VATSVD
-2334 TNDAVLALNT
+2334 
-2344 GGDFANNIGG
+2344 
-2354 TGSVVKSGDETL
+2354 
-2366 TLSGSNTYTGSTL
+2366 
-2379 ISSGTLVANDVNA
+2379 
-2392 LGTGDVTDNATLM
+2392 
-2405 LNTGGDFINNIGGTG
+2405 
-2420 RVEKSGDDT
+2420 
-2429 LTLSG
+2429 
-2434 SNSYTGGTLISSG
+2434 
-2447 TLVATNVDAL
+2447 
-2457 GSGDVTDNATLEL
+2457 
-2470 NTGGTFDNAISGSG
+2470 
-2484 QVVKSG
+2484 
-2490 DETLTLSGANS
+2490 
-2501 YTGGTLISSGTLV
+2501 
-2514 ANDVNALGTGDVTDN
+2514 
-2529 AVLELN
+2529 
-2535 TGGDF
+2535 
-2540 DNAISGSG
+2540 
-2548 QVVKS
+2548 
-2553 GDETL
+2553 
-2558 TLSGANSYTG
+2558 
-2568 GTTISG
+2568 
-2574 GTLVASNVE
+2574 

-2613 NAITAIGAGSAL
+2613 NATTAIDAGSAL

-2637 LAVHLIDSNS
+2637 LAVHLTDSNS
-2647 GAIVTADH
+2647 GAIVTADR

-2669 VAKSWT
+2669 VTKSWT

-2687 SAINSDF
+2687 SAIDSDF

-2946 DGDFRLYKGH
+2946 DGDFTLYKGH

-2976 SESDDVPDDGGEV
+2976 SESDDVPDDGGDV

-3099 ADGSIWMRF
+3099 ADGSVWMRF

-3208 GAYNNSVDNDG
+3208 GVYNNSVDNDG

-3283 WTTRLGVRVDGKLYK
+3283 WTTRLGMRVDGKLYK

>member
-1 MNKTYNIIWN
+1 
-11 AARGMY
+11 
-17 IVTSELARSGSR
+17 
-29 AIVSVSASCAVTLLA
+29 
-44 MDAAPAVAEE
+44 
-54 TRVSIPSQT
+54 
-63 TTYTLSGATPFVVET
+63 
-78 GNTVATDTATSAAIV
+78 
-93 GDNSNDWDLLIE
+93 
-105 SGAVVGS
+105 
-112 SLTDSQA
+112 
-119 MNLDSS
+119 
-125 TGATS
+125 
-130 VHNQGTITGSN
+130 
-141 EDGTIMLQNGG
+141 
-152 SVINDAR
+152 
-159 IENNATY
+159 
-166 EHDPED
+166 
-172 IPQEYA
+172 
-178 GVYMLNGGSYV
+178 
-189 SSESGVLEGVS
+189 
-200 GVIVQSGE
+200 
-208 AHITNGGM
+208 
-216 INSDGS
+216 
-222 WRSYG
+222 
-227 VEFRD
+227 
-232 GTYGTIVNTGTII
+232 
-245 TTASDGSG
+245 
-253 KIEDAAIYVH
+253 
-263 TLNDMAVSGSVSV
+263 
-276 DNSGLMQSDFI
+276 
-287 TVALYYGSHFE
+287 
-298 VVNRVG
+298 
-304 GVITAGNSSLVGI
+304 
-317 KSTAMELK
+317 
-325 VGVDNLVTNDGTIS
+325 
-339 AYGTAN
+339 
-345 TYGIHYGESTSGGV
+345 
-359 ITNTGSITTTGGGSG
+359 
-374 DASVY
+374 
-379 VHGNGDGTVV
+379 
-389 NNSGTMSSTV
+389 
-399 YGVYLDSARSKGHTL
+399 
-414 NNQAGGAISANTA
+414 
-427 VAING
+427 
-432 NGNTISNQGKMT
+432 
-444 GVSDG
+444 
-449 LVLSGNNNIV
+449 
-459 TTSGG
+459 
-464 EISGKNGIRVSKGS
+464 
-478 GNQITAKS
+478 
-486 GSKITATSTGIS
+486 
-498 IAGGN
+498 
-503 NQVTT
+503 
-508 ESGSTIVAKDNGILI
+508 
-523 NSGANNVTNGGSIT
+523 
-537 ATGSSISYGIQ
+537 
-548 YNSGTS
+548 
-554 GTITNTGTITTTGK
+554 
-568 GAGDASVYAHGG
+568 
-580 AVTINNSGTMDSSV
+580 
-594 FGVYVTTGHT
+594 
-604 LNNLAGGSIT
+604 
-614 ANTAVQLN
+614 
-622 GNNNTLANAG
+622 
-632 AILGDTNGV
+632 
-641 TINGSG
+641 
-647 NTLTSQGK
+647 
-655 ITGGTN
+655 
-661 AILINSGSKNNTLTL
+661 
-676 NTGTEISGSIT
+676 
-687 DDNNSASANNNLI
+687 
-700 LDGEGTLGSSISGL
+700 
-714 NSVTSSGDWTL
+714 
-725 SGATM
+725 
-730 NLSGTTN
+730 
-737 SALWVKSGTLILNG
+737 
-751 AMTAKGATVDSGT
+751 
-764 TLQIGNGGTLGAF
+764 
-777 NGDIVD
+777 
-783 NGTLTFNRSDAAAYG
+783 
-798 SVISGSGNVIKQ
+798 
-810 GGGELTLSNNNSYSG
+810 
-825 GTTIAEGTLTATAG
+825 
-839 GALGSGNIDNRAY
+839 
-852 LKLDAANASD
+852 
-862 PFIVADLTTHSGAT
+862 
-876 VEIGAGSTLQA
+876 
-887 NTLTQQDGSTLTA
+887 
-900 DLTATSGPAIR
+900 
-911 AKNVNLDGTLN
+911 
-922 VASPASQEPI
+922 
-932 RSTDDLIS
+932 
-940 LALIE
+940 
-945 SDNAISGDFDGI
+945 
-957 TINGNAMNPDAFI
+957 
-970 TVVGQKNVNDT
+970 
-981 HYDLVETLTWYA
+981 
-993 DRYNAAIDAHGT
+993 
-1005 FNLADA
+1005 
-1011 DDSFTVNT
+1011 
-1019 VLENVDANSGWNG
+1019 
-1032 QSLTK
+1032 
-1037 TGAGTLILNA
+1037 
-1047 ENTYTGGTTI
+1047 
-1057 SDGTLVATNVEAL
+1057 
-1070 GTGNVTDN
+1070 
-1078 ATLELNT
+1078 
-1085 GGDFDNAISGSGQVV
+1085 
-1100 KSGDETLTLSG
+1100 
-1111 SNTYTGGTIISG
+1111 
-1123 GTLVA
+1123 
-1128 TNVEALG
+1128 
-1135 TGDVTDNATL
+1135 
-1145 ELNTGGDFDNA
+1145 DFDNA

-1290 VVKSGDETLT
+1290 VVKSGD
-1300 LSGANSYTGG
+1300 
-1310 TTISGG
+1310 
-1316 TLVATNVEA
+1316 
-1325 LGTGDITDNATLE
+1325 
-1338 LNAGGDFTNNI
+1338 
-1349 GGTGSVEK
+1349 
-1357 SGDKTL
+1357 KT
-1363 TLSGTN
+1363 
-1369 TYRGGTLISGGTL
+1369 
-1382 VASNVEALGSGDV
+1382 
-1395 TDNATLE
+1395 
-1402 MNTGG
+1402 
-1407 DFANNIGGTGSVVKS
+1407 
-1422 GDKTLTLSG
+1422 
-1431 ANSYTGGT
+1431 
-1439 TISGGTLVASNV
+1439 
-1451 EALGTGNVTD
+1451 
-1461 NATLELNTGGDFDN
+1461 
-1475 AISGSGQVVKSGD
+1475 
-1488 GALTLSGAN
+1488 LTLSGAN

-1506 GGTLIAANV
+1506 GGTLIATHV

-1569 TLTINLNSN
+1569 TLTINLNGN

-1775 ISGSGQVVK
+1775 IGGSGNVVK
-1784 SGDDVLTLSGA
+1784 SGADTLTLSGS
-1795 NSYSGGTLI
+1795 NSYTGGTTI
-1804 SDGTLVASNVDA
+1804 SGGTLVASNVEA
-1816 LGSGDVTNN
+1816 LGTGDVTNN
-1825 ATLEMNTGGDF
+1825 ATLELNTGGDF

-1864 GTLISDGT
+1864 GTLINGGT

-1887 NNATLELNT
+1887 DNATLALNT

-1908 QVVKSGDD
+1908 Q
-1916 VLTLSGANSYS
+1916 
-1927 GGTLISGGTLVAN
+1927 
-1940 NVEALG
+1940 
-1946 TGDVT
+1946 
-1951 DNATLE
+1951 
-1957 MNTGGDFINNIGG
+1957 
-1970 TGRVEKSGDDALTL
+1970 
-1984 SGSNTY
+1984 
-1990 TGGTTI
+1990 
-1996 NDGTLI
+1996 
-2002 ATSVDALGSGDVT
+2002 
-2015 NNAVLELNT
+2015 
-2024 GGDFINNIG
+2024 
-2033 GTGRVEK
+2033 
-2040 SGDETLTLSG
+2040 
-2050 SNTYTGGTLIS
+2050 
-2061 GGTLVATNVEALGTG
+2061 
-2076 DVTDNAVLE
+2076 
-2085 LNTGGDFI
+2085 
-2093 NNIGGTGRVE
+2093 
-2103 KSGDDTLTLS
+2103 
-2113 GSNSYTGGTLIS
+2113 
-2125 SGTLVATNVDAL
+2125 
-2137 GSGDVT
+2137 
-2143 DNATLELNTGGD
+2143 
-2155 FTNNI
+2155 
-2160 SGSGQVVKS
+2160 
-2169 GDETLTLSGSNTYT
+2169 
-2183 GGTTIN
+2183 
-2189 DGTLVATSVE
+2189 
-2199 ALGSGDVTND
+2199 
-2209 AVLALNT
+2209 
-2216 GGDFANNIGGT
+2216 
-2227 GSVVKSGD
+2227 VVKSGD

-2266 TGDVTNNAT
+2266 SGDVTDDATLELNTGGTFDNAISGSGQVVKSGDKMLTLSGANSYSGGTLISDGTLVASNVEALGTGDVTNNAT
-2275 LELNTGGD
+2275 LALNTGGD
-2283 FTNNISGNGQVVK
+2283 FTNNISGSGQVVK
-2296 SGDDTLTFSGSN
+2296 SGDDTLTLSGANS
-2308 TYTGGTTINDGTL
+2308 YTGGTTI
-2321 VATSVEALGSGDV
+2321 SG
-2334 TNDAVLALNT
+2334 
-2344 GGDFANNIGG
+2344 
-2354 TGSVVKSGDETL
+2354 
-2366 TLSGSNTYTGSTL
+2366 
-2379 ISSGTLVANDVNA
+2379 
-2392 LGTGDVTDNATLM
+2392 
-2405 LNTGGDFINNIGGTG
+2405 
-2420 RVEKSGDDT
+2420 
-2429 LTLSG
+2429 
-2434 SNSYTGGTLISSG
+2434 G

-2457 GSGDVTDNATLEL
+2457 GTGDVTNSSTLEL

-2490 DETLTLSGANS
+2490 DETLTLSGSNTYTGGTLISGGTLVATNVDALGTGDVTDNATLELNTGGTFDNVISGSGQVVKSGDDTLTLSGANS
-2501 YTGGTLISSGTLV
+2501 YTGGTLISGGTLV
-2514 ANDVNALGTGDVTDN
+2514 ATSVEALGSGDVTDN

-2535 TGGDF
+2535 TGGTF

-2553 GDETL
+2553 GDKTL

-2637 LAVHLIDSNS
+2637 LAVHLTDSNS
-2647 GAIVTADH
+2647 GAIVTADR

-2675 RDAYAYTLIDTD
+2675 RDAYAYTLIDSD
-2687 SAINSDF
+2687 SAIDSDF

-2829 ANAAFGGHNSTVNGH
+2829 ANAAFGGHNATVNGH
-2844 VNNQGSLYFVDTFTV
+2844 VNNLGNLYFVDTFTV

-3283 WTTRLGVRVDGKLYK
+3283 WTTRLGMRVDGKLYK

>member
-78 GNTVATDTATSAAIV
+78 GNTIATDTAASAAIV

-112 SLTDSQA
+112 SLIDSQA
-119 MNLDSS
+119 MNLDSL

-130 VHNQGTITGSN
+130 VHNQGTITGSSA
-141 EDGTIMLQNGG
+141 DGTILLQNGG
-152 SVINDAR
+152 SVINDGR
-159 IENNATY
+159 IENSAIYVHNLDLGA
-166 EHDPED
+166 PEID
-172 IPQEYA
+172 AAI
-178 GVYMLNGGSYV
+178 YMLNGGSYV
-189 SSESGVLEGVS
+189 SSENGVLKGVS

-208 AHITNGGM
+208 VHITNGGT

-227 VEFRD
+227 VELR
-232 GTYGTIVNTGTII
+232 GGAYGTIVNTGTII

-253 KIEDAAIYVH
+253 EIEDAAIYAH
-263 TLNDMAVSGSVSV
+263 TFDDIAAGDYVSV
-276 DNSGLMQSDFI
+276 DNSGLLQSDFI
-287 TVALYYGSHFE
+287 AVALYHGAHFE
-298 VVNRVG
+298 VINRAG

-317 KSTAMELK
+317 QSAAMELK
-325 VGVDNLVTNDGTIS
+325 AGVDNLVTNDGTIS

-379 VHGNGDGTVV
+379 VHGNGDGTIV

-432 NGNTISNQGKMT
+432 NGNTITNQGKMT

-449 LVLSGNNNIV
+449 LLISGNNNIV

-498 IAGGN
+498 IASGN

-508 ESGSTIVAKDNGILI
+508 ESGSAIVAKDNGILI
-523 NSGANNVTNGGSIT
+523 NSGANNVTNGGSIA

-641 TINGSG
+641 TISGSG
-647 NTLTSQGK
+647 NTLTNQGK
-655 ITGGTN
+655 ITGVTN
-661 AILINSGSKNNTLTL
+661 AVLINSGSKNNTLTL
-676 NTGTEISGSIT
+676 NTGTEMSGSIT
-687 DDNNSASANNNLI
+687 DGNNSASANNNLI

-737 SALWVKSGTLILNG
+737 SALWVKSGTLIVNG

-777 NGDIVD
+777 NGNIVD

-798 SVISGSGNVIKQ
+798 SVISGSGNVVKQ

-852 LKLDAANASD
+852 LKLEAASASD

-945 SDNAISGDFDGI
+945 SDNAISGDFDDI

-993 DRYNAAIDAHGT
+993 DRDNAAIDAHGT

-1057 SDGTLVATNVEAL
+1057 SDGTLVANNVEAL

-1100 KSGDETLTLSG
+1100 KSGD
-1111 SNTYTGGTIISG
+1111 
-1123 GTLVA
+1123 
-1128 TNVEALG
+1128 
-1135 TGDVTDNATL
+1135 
-1145 ELNTGGDFDNA
+1145 
-1156 IGGTGSVVKSGDKT
+1156 K
-1170 LTLSG
+1170 
-1175 ANSYTGGTTI
+1175 
-1185 SGGTLVASNVEALG
+1185 
-1199 SGDVTDN
+1199 
-1206 ATLELNTGGD
+1206 
-1216 FANNIG
+1216 
-1222 GTGSVVKSGD
+1222 
-1232 KTLTLSG
+1232 
-1239 TNSYTGGTTIS
+1239 
-1250 GGTLVA
+1250 
-1256 NNVEA
+1256 
-1261 LGTGDVT
+1261 
-1268 NNATLELNTG
+1268 
-1278 GDFDNAISGSGQ
+1278 
-1290 VVKSGDETLT
+1290 TLT

-1325 LGTGDITDNATLE
+1325 LGSGDVTDNATLE
-1338 LNAGGDFTNNI
+1338 LNTGGTFDNVISGSGQVVKSGDEMLTLSGANSYTGGTTISGGTLVVSNVEALGSGDVTDNATLELNTGGDFDNNI
-1349 GGTGSVEK
+1349 GGTGSVVK

-1363 TLSGTN
+1363 TLSGANSYT
-1369 TYRGGTLISGGTL
+1369 GGTTISGGTL

-1439 TISGGTLVASNV
+1439 TISGGTLIASNV
-1451 EALGTGNVTD
+1451 EALGSGDITD
-1461 NATLELNTGGDFDN
+1461 NAVLELNTGGDFDN

-1488 GALTLSGAN
+1488 ETLTLSGTN
-1497 SYSGATTIS
+1497 TYTGGTTIS
-1506 GGTLIAANV
+1506 GGTLIATHV

-1527 SLLLDASGQFT
+1527 SLLLDASGQFA

-1578 TVDPV
+1578 TADPV

-1707 ASATGWDGTSLIKQ
+1707 DSATGWDGTSLIKQ

-1784 SGDDVLTLSGA
+1784 SGDKMLTLSGA

-1804 SDGTLVASNVDA
+1804 SDGTLVASNVEA
-1816 LGSGDVTNN
+1816 LGTGDVTND
-1825 ATLEMNTGGDF
+1825 AVLELNTGGDF
-1836 INNIGGTGRVEKS
+1836 DNAISGSGQVVKS
-1849 GDDTLTLSG
+1849 GDETLTLSG

-1864 GTLISDGT
+1864 GTLISGGTLVAINVEALGSGDVTDNATLELNTGGDFANNIGGTGSVVKSGDETLTLSGANSYTGGTTISGGT
-1872 LVASNVEALGTGDVT
+1872 LVASNVEALGSGDVT
-1887 NNATLELNT
+1887 DNAVLELNT
-1896 GGTFDNAISGSG
+1896 GGDFTNSISGSG
-1908 QVVKSGDD
+1908 QVEKSGDD

-1927 GGTLISGGTLVAN
+1927 GGTLISDGTLVAT

-1946 TGDVT
+1946 SGDVT
-1951 DNATLE
+1951 NNAVLE
-1957 MNTGGDFINNIGG
+1957 LNTGGTFDSAISGSG
-1970 TGRVEKSGDDALTL
+1970 QVVKSGDETLTL

-2015 NNAVLELNT
+2015 
-2024 GGDFINNIG
+2024 
-2033 GTGRVEK
+2033 
-2040 SGDETLTLSG
+2040 
-2050 SNTYTGGTLIS
+2050 
-2061 GGTLVATNVEALGTG
+2061 
-2076 DVTDNAVLE
+2076 DNAVLE
-2085 LNTGGDFI
+2085 LNTGGDF
-2093 NNIGGTGRVE
+2093 
-2103 KSGDDTLTLS
+2103 
-2113 GSNSYTGGTLIS
+2113 
-2125 SGTLVATNVDAL
+2125 
-2137 GSGDVT
+2137 
-2143 DNATLELNTGGD
+2143 DNA
-2155 FTNNI
+2155 I

-2169 GDETLTLSGSNTYT
+2169 GDETLTLSG
-2183 GGTTIN
+2183 
-2189 DGTLVATSVE
+2189 
-2199 ALGSGDVTND
+2199 
-2209 AVLALNT
+2209 
-2216 GGDFANNIGGT
+2216 
-2227 GSVVKSGD
+2227 
-2235 ETLTLSGT
+2235 T
-2243 NSYTGGTTISGG
+2243 NSYTDGTTISGG
-2255 TLVATNVEALG
+2255 TLVATNLEALG

-2283 FTNNISGNGQVVK
+2283 FTNN
-2296 SGDDTLTFSGSN
+2296 
-2308 TYTGGTTINDGTL
+2308 
-2321 VATSVEALGSGDV
+2321 
-2334 TNDAVLALNT
+2334 
-2344 GGDFANNIGG
+2344 
-2354 TGSVVKSGDETL
+2354 
-2366 TLSGSNTYTGSTL
+2366 
-2379 ISSGTLVANDVNA
+2379 
-2392 LGTGDVTDNATLM
+2392 
-2405 LNTGGDFINNIGGTG
+2405 
-2420 RVEKSGDDT
+2420 
-2429 LTLSG
+2429 
-2434 SNSYTGGTLISSG
+2434 
-2447 TLVATNVDAL
+2447 
-2457 GSGDVTDNATLEL
+2457 
-2470 NTGGTFDNAISGSG
+2470 
-2484 QVVKSG
+2484 
-2490 DETLTLSGANS
+2490 
-2501 YTGGTLISSGTLV
+2501 
-2514 ANDVNALGTGDVTDN
+2514 
-2529 AVLELN
+2529 
-2535 TGGDF
+2535 
-2540 DNAISGSG
+2540 ISGSG

-2589 IDNYASLQLNASGQ
+2589 VTDNATLELNTGGDFDNAISGSGQVVKSGGDTLTLSGNNSYTGGTLISDGTLVASNVEALGSGNIDNYASLQLNASGQ

-2613 NAITAIGAGSAL
+2613 NATTAIGAGSAL

-2637 LAVHLIDSNS
+2637 LAVHLTDSNS
-2647 GAIVTADH
+2647 DAIVTADH

-2675 RDAYAYTLIDTD
+2675 RDAYAYTLIDSD
-2687 SAINSDF
+2687 SAIDSDF

-2768 LNPDS
+2768 LDPDS
-2773 ATYWDG
+2773 ATDWDG

-2829 ANAAFGGHNSTVNGH
+2829 ANAAFGGHNATVNGH
-2844 VNNQGSLYFVDTFTV
+2844 VNNLGSLYFVDTFTV

-2946 DGDFRLYKGH
+2946 DGDFTLYKGH

-3014 EVTPPDD
+3014 DVTPPDDGGEVTPPDD

-3028 DDDGEVTP
+3028 DDGGEVTP

-3335 VEVKVGIQANV
+3335 VEVKVGIQANI

>member
-78 GNTVATDTATSAAIV
+78 DNTITTDTAASAAIV

-141 EDGTIMLQNGG
+141 EDGTILLQNGG
-152 SVINDAR
+152 SVVNDAL
-159 IENNATY
+159 IENSATY
-166 EHDPED
+166 VHEPQD

-208 AHITNGGM
+208 AHITNGGT

-359 ITNTGSITTTGGGSG
+359 ITNTGSITTTGGGAG

-432 NGNTISNQGKMT
+432 NGNTITNQGKMT

-449 LVLSGNNNIV
+449 LLISGNNNIV

-478 GNQITAKS
+478 GNQIT
-486 GSKITATSTGIS
+486 
-498 IAGGN
+498 
-503 NQVTT
+503 T
-508 ESGSTIVAKDNGILI
+508 ESGSAIVAKDNGILI

-537 ATGSSISYGIQ
+537 AIGSSNSYGIQ
-548 YNSGTS
+548 YNSGAS

-614 ANTAVQLN
+614 ANTAVQFN

-641 TINGSG
+641 TISGSG

-655 ITGGTN
+655 ITGRTN
-661 AILINSGSKNNTLTL
+661 AILINSGSKNNTITL

-798 SVISGSGNVIKQ
+798 SVISGSGNVVKQ

-839 GALGSGNIDNRAY
+839 GALGSGDIDNRAY
-852 LKLDAANASD
+852 LKLDAASASD

-945 SDNAISGDFDGI
+945 SDNAISGDFDDI
-957 TINGNAMNPDAFI
+957 TINGNTMNPDAFI

-993 DRYNAAIDAHGT
+993 DRDNAAIDAHGT

-1019 VLENVDANSGWNG
+1019 VLEDVGANSGWNG

-1057 SDGTLVATNVEAL
+1057 SDGTLIATNVEAL

-1100 KSGDETLTLSG
+1100 KSGDKTLTLSG
-1111 SNTYTGGTIISG
+1111 INSYTGGTTISD
-1123 GTLVA
+1123 GTLIA
-1128 TNVEALG
+1128 NNVEALG
-1135 TGDVTDNATL
+1135 TGNVTDNATL
-1145 ELNTGGDFDNA
+1145 ELNTGGDFTNN
-1156 IGGTGSVVKSGDKT
+1156 ISGSGQVVKSGDKT

-1206 ATLELNTGGD
+1206 AVLELNTGGD
-1216 FANNIG
+1216 FDNAIS
-1222 GTGSVVKSGD
+1222 GSGQVVKSGD
-1232 KTLTLSG
+1232 ETLTLSG
-1239 TNSYTGGTTIS
+1239 ANSYTGGTTIS

-1290 VVKSGDETLT
+1290 VVKSGD
-1300 LSGANSYTGG
+1300 
-1310 TTISGG
+1310 
-1316 TLVATNVEA
+1316 
-1325 LGTGDITDNATLE
+1325 
-1338 LNAGGDFTNNI
+1338 
-1349 GGTGSVEK
+1349 
-1357 SGDKTL
+1357 KT
-1363 TLSGTN
+1363 
-1369 TYRGGTLISGGTL
+1369 
-1382 VASNVEALGSGDV
+1382 
-1395 TDNATLE
+1395 
-1402 MNTGG
+1402 
-1407 DFANNIGGTGSVVKS
+1407 
-1422 GDKTLTLSG
+1422 
-1431 ANSYTGGT
+1431 
-1439 TISGGTLVASNV
+1439 
-1451 EALGTGNVTD
+1451 
-1461 NATLELNTGGDFDN
+1461 
-1475 AISGSGQVVKSGD
+1475 
-1488 GALTLSGAN
+1488 LTLSGAN

-1506 GGTLIAANV
+1506 GGTLIATHV

-1750 DALGSGDVTDDATLE
+1750 EALGSGDVTDDATLE

-1784 SGDDVLTLSGA
+1784 SGD
-1795 NSYSGGTLI
+1795 
-1804 SDGTLVASNVDA
+1804 
-1816 LGSGDVTNN
+1816 
-1825 ATLEMNTGGDF
+1825 
-1836 INNIGGTGRVEKS
+1836 K
-1849 GDDTLTLSG
+1849 TLTLSG
-1858 SNTYTG
+1858 NNTYTG
-1864 GTLISDGT
+1864 GTTISEGT
-1872 LVASNVEALGTGDVT
+1872 LVAS
-1887 NNATLELNT
+1887 
-1896 GGTFDNAISGSG
+1896 
-1908 QVVKSGDD
+1908 
-1916 VLTLSGANSYS
+1916 
-1927 GGTLISGGTLVAN
+1927 

-1957 MNTGGDFINNIGG
+1957 MNTGGD
-1970 TGRVEKSGDDALTL
+1970 
-1984 SGSNTY
+1984 
-1990 TGGTTI
+1990 
-1996 NDGTLI
+1996 
-2002 ATSVDALGSGDVT
+2002 
-2015 NNAVLELNT
+2015 
-2024 GGDFINNIG
+2024 
-2033 GTGRVEK
+2033 
-2040 SGDETLTLSG
+2040 
-2050 SNTYTGGTLIS
+2050 
-2061 GGTLVATNVEALGTG
+2061 
-2076 DVTDNAVLE
+2076 
-2085 LNTGGDFI
+2085 
-2093 NNIGGTGRVE
+2093 
-2103 KSGDDTLTLS
+2103 
-2113 GSNSYTGGTLIS
+2113 
-2125 SGTLVATNVDAL
+2125 
-2137 GSGDVT
+2137 
-2143 DNATLELNTGGD
+2143 
-2155 FTNNI
+2155 
-2160 SGSGQVVKS
+2160 
-2169 GDETLTLSGSNTYT
+2169 
-2183 GGTTIN
+2183 
-2189 DGTLVATSVE
+2189 
-2199 ALGSGDVTND
+2199 
-2209 AVLALNT
+2209 
-2216 GGDFANNIGGT
+2216 
-2227 GSVVKSGD
+2227 
-2235 ETLTLSGT
+2235 
-2243 NSYTGGTTISGG
+2243 
-2255 TLVATNVEALG
+2255 
-2266 TGDVTNNAT
+2266 
-2275 LELNTGGD
+2275 
-2283 FTNNISGNGQVVK
+2283 
-2296 SGDDTLTFSGSN
+2296 
-2308 TYTGGTTINDGTL
+2308 
-2321 VATSVEALGSGDV
+2321 
-2334 TNDAVLALNT
+2334 
-2344 GGDFANNIGG
+2344 
-2354 TGSVVKSGDETL
+2354 
-2366 TLSGSNTYTGSTL
+2366 
-2379 ISSGTLVANDVNA
+2379 
-2392 LGTGDVTDNATLM
+2392 
-2405 LNTGGDFINNIGGTG
+2405 
-2420 RVEKSGDDT
+2420 
-2429 LTLSG
+2429 
-2434 SNSYTGGTLISSG
+2434 
-2447 TLVATNVDAL
+2447 
-2457 GSGDVTDNATLEL
+2457 
-2470 NTGGTFDNAISGSG
+2470 FDNAISGSG

-2501 YTGGTLISSGTLV
+2501 YTGGTIISGGTLV
-2514 ANDVNALGTGDVTDN
+2514 ATNVDALGTGDVTDNATLELNTGGTFDNAIGGSGKVEKSGDDALTLSGRNTYTGGTTINDGTLVATSVEALGTGDVTDN

-2558 TLSGANSYTG
+2558 TLSGSNTYTG
-2568 GTTISG
+2568 GTTINDGTLVATSVDALGTGDVTDNAVLELNTGGDFDNAISGSGQVVKSGDETLTLSGSNTYTGGTLISG

-2589 IDNYASLQLNASGQ
+2589 VTNDAVLELNTGGDFTNNISGSGQVVKSGDKTLTLSGANSYTGGTTINDGTLIATSVDALGSGDVTDNATLALNTGGTFDNTISGSGKVEKSGDDALTLSGANSYTGGTLISGGTLIASNVEALGTGDVTNNATLELNTGGDFDNAISGSGQVVKSGDKTLTLSGSNTYTGGTTISGGTLIASNVEALGSGNIDNYASLQLNASGQ

-2613 NAITAIGAGSAL
+2613 NATTAIGAGSTL

-2637 LAVHLIDSNS
+2637 LAVHLTDSNS

-2714 RVNADDDTRYDVT
+2714 RVNAADDTRYDVT

-2773 ATYWDG
+2773 ATDWDG

-2800 DTDVQEGALW
+2800 DTNVQEGALW
-2810 LAETATI
+2810 LTETATI

-2829 ANAAFGGHNSTVNGH
+2829 ANAAFGGHNATVNGH

-2946 DGDFRLYKGH
+2946 DGDFTLYKGH

-2976 SESDDVPDDGGEV
+2976 SESDDVPDDGGDV

-2994 GGEVT
+2994 GGDVT
-2999 PPDDGGEVTPPDDGG
+2999 PPDDGGDVIPPDDGG
-3014 EVTPPDD
+3014 DITPPD
-3021 GGEVTPP
+3021 G
-3028 DDDGEVTP
+3028 
-3036 PDDGGDITPPDDGG
+3036 GGDITPPDDGG

-3283 WTTRLGVRVDGKLYK
+3283 WTTRLGMRVDGKLYK

>member
-119 MNLDSS
+119 MNLDSL

-141 EDGTIMLQNGG
+141 EDGTILLQNGG
-152 SVINDAR
+152 SVINDGR
-159 IENNATY
+159 IENSAIYVHNLDYGA
-166 EHDPED
+166 PEID
-172 IPQEYA
+172 AAI
-178 GVYMLNGGSYV
+178 YMLNGGSYV
-189 SSESGVLEGVS
+189 SSENGVLKGVS

-208 AHITNGGM
+208 VHITNGGT

-227 VEFRD
+227 VELR
-232 GTYGTIVNTGTII
+232 GGAYGTIVNTGTII
-245 TTASDGSG
+245 TTASDGSN
-253 KIEDAAIYVH
+253 KIEDAAIYAH
-263 TLNDMAVSGSVSV
+263 TFDDIAAGDSVSV
-276 DNSGLMQSDFI
+276 DNSGLLQSDFI
-287 TVALYYGSHFE
+287 AVALYHGAHFE
-298 VVNRVG
+298 VFNRAG

-317 KSTAMELK
+317 QSAAMELK
-325 VGVDNLVTNDGTIS
+325 AGADNLVTNDGTIS

-359 ITNTGSITTTGGGSG
+359 ITNTGSITTTGGGAG

-389 NNSGTMSSTV
+389 NNSGTMSSSV

-432 NGNTISNQGKMT
+432 NGNTITNQGKMT

-449 LVLSGNNNIV
+449 LLISGNNNIV

-486 GSKITATSTGIS
+486 GSKITTTSTGIS

-508 ESGSTIVAKDNGILI
+508 ESGSAIVAKDNGILI

-548 YNSGTS
+548 YNSGAS

-632 AILGDTNGV
+632 AILGDTDGV
-641 TINGSG
+641 TISGSG

-661 AILINSGSKNNTLTL
+661 AVLINSGSKNNTITL

-764 TLQIGNGGTLGAF
+764 TLQIGNSGTLGAF

-798 SVISGSGNVIKQ
+798 SVISGSGNVVKQ

-825 GTTIAEGTLTATAG
+825 GTTIAEGALTATAG

-852 LKLDAANASD
+852 LKLDAASASD

-887 NTLTQQDGSTLTA
+887 NTLTQQDGSTLTT

-993 DRYNAAIDAHGT
+993 DRDNAAIDAHGT

-1057 SDGTLVATNVEAL
+1057 SDGTLVANNVEAL

-1078 ATLELNT
+1078 AR
-1085 GGDFDNAISGSGQVV
+1085 
-1100 KSGDETLTLSG
+1100 
-1111 SNTYTGGTIISG
+1111 
-1123 GTLVA
+1123 
-1128 TNVEALG
+1128 
-1135 TGDVTDNATL
+1135 
-1145 ELNTGGDFDNA
+1145 
-1156 IGGTGSVVKSGDKT
+1156 
-1170 LTLSG
+1170 
-1175 ANSYTGGTTI
+1175 
-1185 SGGTLVASNVEALG
+1185 
-1199 SGDVTDN
+1199 
-1206 ATLELNTGGD
+1206 
-1216 FANNIG
+1216 
-1222 GTGSVVKSGD
+1222 
-1232 KTLTLSG
+1232 
-1239 TNSYTGGTTIS
+1239 
-1250 GGTLVA
+1250 
-1256 NNVEA
+1256 
-1261 LGTGDVT
+1261 
-1268 NNATLELNTG
+1268 LELNTG

-1316 TLVATNVEA
+1316 TLVASNVEA
-1325 LGTGDITDNATLE
+1325 LGT
-1338 LNAGGDFTNNI
+1338 
-1349 GGTGSVEK
+1349 
-1357 SGDKTL
+1357 
-1363 TLSGTN
+1363 
-1369 TYRGGTLISGGTL
+1369 
-1382 VASNVEALGSGDV
+1382 GDV

-1402 MNTGG
+1402 LNTGG
-1407 DFANNIGGTGSVVKS
+1407 TFDNVISGSGQVVKS
-1422 GDKTLTLSG
+1422 GDETLTLSG

-1451 EALGTGNVTD
+1451 EALGTGDITDNATLELNAGGDFANNIGGTGSVVKSGDKTLTLSGTNTYTGGTTISGGTLVASNVNALGSGNVTDNATLELSTGGDFANNIGGTGSVVKSGDETLTLSGANSYTGGTTISGGTLVASNVEALGTGDVTD

-1488 GALTLSGAN
+1488 KTLTLSGAN

-1506 GGTLIAANV
+1506 GGTLIATHV

-1578 TVDPV
+1578 TADPV

-1908 QVVKSGDD
+1908 QVVK
-1916 VLTLSGANSYS
+1916 
-1927 GGTLISGGTLVAN
+1927 
-1940 NVEALG
+1940 
-1946 TGDVT
+1946 
-1951 DNATLE
+1951 
-1957 MNTGGDFINNIGG
+1957 
-1970 TGRVEKSGDDALTL
+1970 
-1984 SGSNTY
+1984 
-1990 TGGTTI
+1990 
-1996 NDGTLI
+1996 
-2002 ATSVDALGSGDVT
+2002 
-2015 NNAVLELNT
+2015 
-2024 GGDFINNIG
+2024 
-2033 GTGRVEK
+2033 
-2040 SGDETLTLSG
+2040 
-2050 SNTYTGGTLIS
+2050 
-2061 GGTLVATNVEALGTG
+2061 
-2076 DVTDNAVLE
+2076 
-2085 LNTGGDFI
+2085 
-2093 NNIGGTGRVE
+2093 
-2103 KSGDDTLTLS
+2103 
-2113 GSNSYTGGTLIS
+2113 
-2125 SGTLVATNVDAL
+2125 
-2137 GSGDVT
+2137 
-2143 DNATLELNTGGD
+2143 
-2155 FTNNI
+2155 
-2160 SGSGQVVKS
+2160 
-2169 GDETLTLSGSNTYT
+2169 
-2183 GGTTIN
+2183 
-2189 DGTLVATSVE
+2189 
-2199 ALGSGDVTND
+2199 
-2209 AVLALNT
+2209 
-2216 GGDFANNIGGT
+2216 
-2227 GSVVKSGD
+2227 
-2235 ETLTLSGT
+2235 
-2243 NSYTGGTTISGG
+2243 
-2255 TLVATNVEALG
+2255 
-2266 TGDVTNNAT
+2266 
-2275 LELNTGGD
+2275 
-2283 FTNNISGNGQVVK
+2283 
-2296 SGDDTLTFSGSN
+2296 
-2308 TYTGGTTINDGTL
+2308 
-2321 VATSVEALGSGDV
+2321 
-2334 TNDAVLALNT
+2334 
-2344 GGDFANNIGG
+2344 
-2354 TGSVVKSGDETL
+2354 
-2366 TLSGSNTYTGSTL
+2366 
-2379 ISSGTLVANDVNA
+2379 
-2392 LGTGDVTDNATLM
+2392 
-2405 LNTGGDFINNIGGTG
+2405 
-2420 RVEKSGDDT
+2420 
-2429 LTLSG
+2429 
-2434 SNSYTGGTLISSG
+2434 
-2447 TLVATNVDAL
+2447 
-2457 GSGDVTDNATLEL
+2457 
-2470 NTGGTFDNAISGSG
+2470 
-2484 QVVKSG
+2484 
-2490 DETLTLSGANS
+2490 
-2501 YTGGTLISSGTLV
+2501 
-2514 ANDVNALGTGDVTDN
+2514 
-2529 AVLELN
+2529 
-2535 TGGDF
+2535 
-2540 DNAISGSG
+2540 
-2548 QVVKS
+2548 
-2553 GDETL
+2553 
-2558 TLSGANSYTG
+2558 
-2568 GTTISG
+2568 
-2574 GTLVASNVE
+2574 
-2583 ALGSGD
+2583 
-2589 IDNYASLQLNASGQ
+2589 
-2603 FVTANLTTHD
+2603 
-2613 NAITAIGAGSAL
+2613 
-2625 RANTLTQEANST
+2625 
-2637 LAVHLIDSNS
+2637 
-2647 GAIVTADH
+2647 
-2655 ANLGGTLDITGIGN
+2655 
-2669 VAKSWT
+2669 
-2675 RDAYAYTLIDTD
+2675 
-2687 SAINSDF
+2687 
-2694 AQFTV
+2694 
-2699 AGMDA
+2699 
-2704 KQVDFLTVDG
+2704 
-2714 RVNADDDTRYDVT
+2714 
-2727 ASLSWY
+2727 
-2733 ADSDNAATDAHGTFT
+2733 
-2748 LSEQGH
+2748 
-2754 SFTLNT
+2754 
-2760 ALTDVDAT
+2760 
-2768 LNPDS
+2768 
-2773 ATYWDG
+2773 
-2779 KSLIKRGAG
+2779 
-2788 TLILGA
+2788 
-2794 QNTYSG
+2794 
-2800 DTDVQEGALW
+2800 
-2810 LAETATI
+2810 
-2817 GSAGS
+2817 
-2822 AQAVNIA
+2822 
-2829 ANAAFGGHNSTVNGH
+2829 
-2844 VNNQGSLYFVDTFTV
+2844 
-2859 NGDVV
+2859 
-2864 NSSAM
+2864 
-2869 ISGSD
+2869 
-2874 QPNNTLTIAG
+2874 
-2884 NYTGNDGHLYLNT
+2884 
-2897 QLGDDS
+2897 
-2903 SPTDKLI
+2903 
-2910 VTGDTAGST
+2910 
-2919 TLHITNVNGLGAQTV
+2919 
-2934 NGIEVIEVGGQS
+2934 
-2946 DGDFRLYKGH
+2946 
-2956 VDINAWT
+2956 
-2963 YTLKQDGGDWYLR
+2963 
-2976 SESDDVPDDGGEV
+2976 
-2989 TPPDD
+2989 
-2994 GGEVT
+2994 
-2999 PPDDGGEVTPPDDGG
+2999 
-3014 EVTPPDD
+3014 
-3021 GGEVTPP
+3021 
-3028 DDDGEVTP
+3028 
-3036 PDDGGDITPPDDGG
+3036 
-3050 DITPPDGGDV
+3050 
-3060 TPVAPQYRADIGV
+3060 
-3073 YLGNQ
+3073 
-3078 WMARNLQM
+3078 
-3086 QTLYDREGSQYRS
+3086 
-3099 ADGSIWMRF
+3099 
-3108 KAGKAESQAVN
+3108 
-3119 GNVDIDSDYS
+3119 
-3129 QFQLGGDILTWSDGA
+3129 
-3144 QSVTVGLMGS
+3144 
-3154 YINASTDSTGNR
+3154 
-3166 GADGSQFSA
+3166 
-3175 NGSVDGYNLGL
+3175 
-3186 YATWFADAQS
+3186 
-3196 HRGAYID
+3196 
-3203 SWYQY
+3203 
-3208 GAYNNSVDNDG
+3208 
-3219 LSASRYDSAA
+3219 
-3229 HAVSLET
+3229 
-3236 GYRYDIALS
+3236 
-3245 NRNTVSLTPQAQVTW
+3245 
-3260 QRYSADTV
+3260 
-3268 IDDGGTRISG
+3268 
-3278 QNDDS
+3278 
-3283 WTTRLGVRVDGKLYK
+3283 
-3298 ESGRIQPFME
+3298 
-3308 VNWLHASDNASATF
+3308 
-3322 GDTKVSQD
+3322 
-3330 LPNDR
+3330 
-3335 VEVKVGIQANV
+3335 
-3346 SERLSVYAQAAGQKG
+3346 
-3361 KNDYGDASFSLNM
+3361 
-3374 RYNW
+3374 

>member
-119 MNLDSS
+119 MNLDSL

-141 EDGTIMLQNGG
+141 EDGTILLQNGG

-159 IENNATY
+159 IENSATY

-216 INSDGS
+216 ISSDGS

-245 TTASDGSG
+245 TTASDGSN

-287 TVALYYGSHFE
+287 TVALYHGSHFE

-359 ITNTGSITTTGGGSG
+359 ITNTGSITTTGGGAG

-432 NGNTISNQGKMT
+432 NGNTITNQGKMT

-449 LVLSGNNNIV
+449 LLISGNNNIV
-459 TTSGG
+459 ITSGG

-478 GNQITAKS
+478 GNQIT
-486 GSKITATSTGIS
+486 
-498 IAGGN
+498 
-503 NQVTT
+503 T
-508 ESGSTIVAKDNGILI
+508 ESGSAIVAKDNGILI

-661 AILINSGSKNNTLTL
+661 AILISSGSKNNTLTL

-798 SVISGSGNVIKQ
+798 SVISGGGNVVKQ

-852 LKLDAANASD
+852 LKLDAASASD

-945 SDNAISGDFDGI
+945 SDNAISGDFDDI

-993 DRYNAAIDAHGT
+993 DRDNAAIDAHGT

-1047 ENTYTGGTTI
+1047 ENTYIGGTTI
-1057 SDGTLVATNVEAL
+1057 SDGTLIAT
-1070 GTGNVTDN
+1070 
-1078 ATLELNT
+1078 
-1085 GGDFDNAISGSGQVV
+1085 
-1100 KSGDETLTLSG
+1100 
-1111 SNTYTGGTIISG
+1111 
-1123 GTLVA
+1123 
-1128 TNVEALG
+1128 
-1135 TGDVTDNATL
+1135 
-1145 ELNTGGDFDNA
+1145 
-1156 IGGTGSVVKSGDKT
+1156 
-1170 LTLSG
+1170 
-1175 ANSYTGGTTI
+1175 
-1185 SGGTLVASNVEALG
+1185 
-1199 SGDVTDN
+1199 
-1206 ATLELNTGGD
+1206 
-1216 FANNIG
+1216 
-1222 GTGSVVKSGD
+1222 
-1232 KTLTLSG
+1232 
-1239 TNSYTGGTTIS
+1239 
-1250 GGTLVA
+1250 
-1256 NNVEA
+1256 
-1261 LGTGDVT
+1261 
-1268 NNATLELNTG
+1268 
-1278 GDFDNAISGSGQ
+1278 
-1290 VVKSGDETLT
+1290 
-1300 LSGANSYTGG
+1300 
-1310 TTISGG
+1310 
-1316 TLVATNVEA
+1316 
-1325 LGTGDITDNATLE
+1325 
-1338 LNAGGDFTNNI
+1338 
-1349 GGTGSVEK
+1349 
-1357 SGDKTL
+1357 
-1363 TLSGTN
+1363 
-1369 TYRGGTLISGGTL
+1369 
-1382 VASNVEALGSGDV
+1382 NVEALGSGDV

-1422 GDKTLTLSG
+1422 GDGALTLSG

-1439 TISGGTLVASNV
+1439 LISDGTLVASNV
-1451 EALGTGNVTD
+1451 EALGSGDVTND
-1461 NATLELNTGGDFDN
+1461 AVLELNTGGDFDN

-1488 GALTLSGAN
+1488 ETLTLSGAN
-1497 SYSGATTIS
+1497 TYTGGTTIS
-1506 GGTLIAANV
+1506 GGTLIATHV

-1578 TVDPV
+1578 TADPV

-1750 DALGSGDVTDDATLE
+1750 EALGSGDVTDDAVLE
-1765 LNTGGTFDNA
+1765 LNTGGDFDNA

-1804 SDGTLVASNVDA
+1804 SDGTLVASNVEA
-1816 LGSGDVTNN
+1816 LGTGDVTDD
-1825 ATLEMNTGGDF
+1825 AVLELNTGGDF
-1836 INNIGGTGRVEKS
+1836 DNAISGSGQVVKS
-1849 GDDTLTLSG
+1849 GDETLTLSG

-1887 NNATLELNT
+1887 NDAVLELNTGGDFDNAISGSGQVEKSGDETLTLSGSNTYTGGTLISGGTLVASNVEALGSGDVTNDAVLELNT

-1908 QVVKSGDD
+1908 QVVKSGDE
-1916 VLTLSGANSYS
+1916 T
-1927 GGTLISGGTLVAN
+1927 
-1940 NVEALG
+1940 
-1946 TGDVT
+1946 
-1951 DNATLE
+1951 
-1957 MNTGGDFINNIGG
+1957 
-1970 TGRVEKSGDDALTL
+1970 LTL

-2015 NNAVLELNT
+2015 
-2024 GGDFINNIG
+2024 
-2033 GTGRVEK
+2033 
-2040 SGDETLTLSG
+2040 
-2050 SNTYTGGTLIS
+2050 
-2061 GGTLVATNVEALGTG
+2061 
-2076 DVTDNAVLE
+2076 DNAVLE
-2085 LNTGGDFI
+2085 LNTGGDF
-2093 NNIGGTGRVE
+2093 
-2103 KSGDDTLTLS
+2103 
-2113 GSNSYTGGTLIS
+2113 
-2125 SGTLVATNVDAL
+2125 
-2137 GSGDVT
+2137 
-2143 DNATLELNTGGD
+2143 DNA
-2155 FTNNI
+2155 I

-2169 GDETLTLSGSNTYT
+2169 GDETLTLSG
-2183 GGTTIN
+2183 
-2189 DGTLVATSVE
+2189 
-2199 ALGSGDVTND
+2199 
-2209 AVLALNT
+2209 
-2216 GGDFANNIGGT
+2216 
-2227 GSVVKSGD
+2227 
-2235 ETLTLSGT
+2235 T
-2243 NSYTGGTTISGG
+2243 NSYTDGTLISGG
-2255 TLVATNVEALG
+2255 TLVATNLEALG

-2283 FTNNISGNGQVVK
+2283 FTNN
-2296 SGDDTLTFSGSN
+2296 
-2308 TYTGGTTINDGTL
+2308 
-2321 VATSVEALGSGDV
+2321 
-2334 TNDAVLALNT
+2334 
-2344 GGDFANNIGG
+2344 
-2354 TGSVVKSGDETL
+2354 
-2366 TLSGSNTYTGSTL
+2366 
-2379 ISSGTLVANDVNA
+2379 
-2392 LGTGDVTDNATLM
+2392 
-2405 LNTGGDFINNIGGTG
+2405 
-2420 RVEKSGDDT
+2420 
-2429 LTLSG
+2429 
-2434 SNSYTGGTLISSG
+2434 
-2447 TLVATNVDAL
+2447 
-2457 GSGDVTDNATLEL
+2457 
-2470 NTGGTFDNAISGSG
+2470 
-2484 QVVKSG
+2484 
-2490 DETLTLSGANS
+2490 
-2501 YTGGTLISSGTLV
+2501 
-2514 ANDVNALGTGDVTDN
+2514 
-2529 AVLELN
+2529 
-2535 TGGDF
+2535 
-2540 DNAISGSG
+2540 ISGSG

-2589 IDNYASLQLNASGQ
+2589 VTDNATLEMNTGGDFDNAISGSGQVVKSGDDALTLSGANTYTGGTTINGGTLVASNVEALGSGDIDNYASLQLNASGQ

-2613 NAITAIGAGSAL
+2613 NATTAIGAGSAL

-2637 LAVHLIDSNS
+2637 LAVHLTNSNS
-2647 GAIVTADH
+2647 GAIVTADR

-2675 RDAYAYTLIDTD
+2675 RDAYAYTLIDSD
-2687 SAINSDF
+2687 SAIDSDF

-2773 ATYWDG
+2773 ATDWDG

-2946 DGDFRLYKGH
+2946 DGDFTLYKGH

-3014 EVTPPDD
+3014 DVTPPDDGGEVTPPDDGGDVTPPDD

-3028 DDDGEVTP
+3028 DDD
-3036 PDDGGDITPPDDGG
+3036 G

-3154 YINASTDSTGNR
+3154 YINANTDSTGNR

-3283 WTTRLGVRVDGKLYK
+3283 WTTRLGMRVDGKLYK

-3346 SERLSVYAQAAGQKG
+3346 SERLSVYAQATGQKG

>member
-78 GNTVATDTATSAAIV
+78 GNTVATDTAASAAIV

-119 MNLDSS
+119 MNLDSL

-141 EDGTIMLQNGG
+141 EDGTILLQNGG

-159 IENNATY
+159 IENSATY
-166 EHDPED
+166 EHDPQD

-189 SSESGVLEGVS
+189 SSESGVLEGIS

-245 TTASDGSG
+245 TTASDGSN

-287 TVALYYGSHFE
+287 TVALYHGSHFE

-359 ITNTGSITTTGGGSG
+359 ITNTGSITTTGGGAG

-432 NGNTISNQGKMT
+432 NGNTITNQGKMT

-449 LVLSGNNNIV
+449 LLISGNNNIV

-486 GSKITATSTGIS
+486 GSKITTTSTGIS

-503 NQVTT
+503 NQITT
-508 ESGSTIVAKDNGILI
+508 ESGSAIVAKDNGILI
-523 NSGANNVTNGGSIT
+523 NSGANNVINGGSIT
-537 ATGSSISYGIQ
+537 ATGSSISYGIH
-548 YNSGTS
+548 YYSGAS

-632 AILGDTNGV
+632 VILGDTNGV
-641 TINGSG
+641 TISGSG

-764 TLQIGNGGTLGAF
+764 TLQIGNSGTLGAF

-783 NGTLTFNRSDAAAYG
+783 NGTLTFNRSDAAVYG
-798 SVISGSGNVIKQ
+798 SVISGSGNVVKQ

-852 LKLDAANASD
+852 LKLEAASASD

-945 SDNAISGDFDGI
+945 SDNAISGDFDDI

-993 DRYNAAIDAHGT
+993 ERDNAAIDAHGT

-1019 VLENVDANSGWNG
+1019 VLEDVDANSGWDG

-1047 ENTYTGGTTI
+1047 ENT
-1057 SDGTLVATNVEAL
+1057 
-1070 GTGNVTDN
+1070 
-1078 ATLELNT
+1078 
-1085 GGDFDNAISGSGQVV
+1085 
-1100 KSGDETLTLSG
+1100 
-1111 SNTYTGGTIISG
+1111 
-1123 GTLVA
+1123 
-1128 TNVEALG
+1128 
-1135 TGDVTDNATL
+1135 
-1145 ELNTGGDFDNA
+1145 
-1156 IGGTGSVVKSGDKT
+1156 
-1170 LTLSG
+1170 
-1175 ANSYTGGTTI
+1175 
-1185 SGGTLVASNVEALG
+1185 
-1199 SGDVTDN
+1199 
-1206 ATLELNTGGD
+1206 
-1216 FANNIG
+1216 
-1222 GTGSVVKSGD
+1222 
-1232 KTLTLSG
+1232 
-1239 TNSYTGGTTIS
+1239 
-1250 GGTLVA
+1250 
-1256 NNVEA
+1256 
-1261 LGTGDVT
+1261 
-1268 NNATLELNTG
+1268 
-1278 GDFDNAISGSGQ
+1278 
-1290 VVKSGDETLT
+1290 
-1300 LSGANSYTGG
+1300 
-1310 TTISGG
+1310 
-1316 TLVATNVEA
+1316 
-1325 LGTGDITDNATLE
+1325 
-1338 LNAGGDFTNNI
+1338 
-1349 GGTGSVEK
+1349 
-1357 SGDKTL
+1357 
-1363 TLSGTN
+1363 
-1369 TYRGGTLISGGTL
+1369 
-1382 VASNVEALGSGDV
+1382 
-1395 TDNATLE
+1395 
-1402 MNTGG
+1402 
-1407 DFANNIGGTGSVVKS
+1407 
-1422 GDKTLTLSG
+1422 
-1431 ANSYTGGT
+1431 YTGGT

-1488 GALTLSGAN
+1488 DALTLSGNNSYTGGTLISDGTLVASNVEALGSGDVTNDAVLELNTGGDFDNAISGSGQVVKSGDETLTLSGANSYTGGTTISGGTLVASNVEALGSGDITDNATLELNTSGDFANNIGGTGSVVKSGDKTLTLSGANSYSGATTISGGTLVANNVEALGTGDVTNNATLELNTGGDFDNAISGSGQVVKSGDKTLTLSGAN

-1506 GGTLIAANV
+1506 GGTLIATHV

-1548 NTEIGAGSTLQ
+1548 NTEIGADSTLQ

-1784 SGDDVLTLSGA
+1784 SGDGALTLSGA

-1825 ATLEMNTGGDF
+1825 ATLE
-1836 INNIGGTGRVEKS
+1836 
-1849 GDDTLTLSG
+1849 
-1858 SNTYTG
+1858 
-1864 GTLISDGT
+1864 
-1872 LVASNVEALGTGDVT
+1872 
-1887 NNATLELNT
+1887 LNT

-1908 QVVKSGDD
+1908 QVVKSGDKT
-1916 VLTLSGANSYS
+1916 LTLSGVNTYT
-1927 GGTLISGGTLVAN
+1927 GGTLISGGTLVASN
-1940 NVEALG
+1940 VEALGTGDVANNATLALNTGGDFDNAISGSGKVEKSGDGALTLSGSNTYTGGTTISGGTLVASNVEALG

-1951 DNATLE
+1951 DNATL
-1957 MNTGGDFINNIGG
+1957 
-1970 TGRVEKSGDDALTL
+1970 A
-1984 SGSNTY
+1984 
-1990 TGGTTI
+1990 
-1996 NDGTLI
+1996 
-2002 ATSVDALGSGDVT
+2002 
-2015 NNAVLELNT
+2015 LNT

-2143 DNATLELNTGGD
+2143 DNATLELNIGGTFD
-2155 FTNNI
+2155 NAI

-2189 DGTLVATSVE
+2189 DGTLVATSV
-2199 ALGSGDVTND
+2199 D
-2209 AVLALNT
+2209 
-2216 GGDFANNIGGT
+2216 
-2227 GSVVKSGD
+2227 
-2235 ETLTLSGT
+2235 
-2243 NSYTGGTTISGG
+2243 
-2255 TLVATNVEALG
+2255 ALG
-2266 TGDVTNNAT
+2266 TGDITDDAT

-2283 FTNNISGNGQVVK
+2283 
-2296 SGDDTLTFSGSN
+2296 
-2308 TYTGGTTINDGTL
+2308 
-2321 VATSVEALGSGDV
+2321 
-2334 TNDAVLALNT
+2334 
-2344 GGDFANNIGG
+2344 
-2354 TGSVVKSGDETL
+2354 
-2366 TLSGSNTYTGSTL
+2366 
-2379 ISSGTLVANDVNA
+2379 
-2392 LGTGDVTDNATLM
+2392 
-2405 LNTGGDFINNIGGTG
+2405 
-2420 RVEKSGDDT
+2420 
-2429 LTLSG
+2429 
-2434 SNSYTGGTLISSG
+2434 
-2447 TLVATNVDAL
+2447 
-2457 GSGDVTDNATLEL
+2457 
-2470 NTGGTFDNAISGSG
+2470 FDNAISGSG

-2501 YTGGTLISSGTLV
+2501 YTGGTLISGGTLV
-2514 ANDVNALGTGDVTDN
+2514 ATSVEALGSGDVTDN

-2535 TGGDF
+2535 TGGTF

-2553 GDETL
+2553 GDKTL

-2647 GAIVTADH
+2647 GAIVTADR

-2733 ADSDNAATDAHGTFT
+2733 ADSDNAATNAHGTFT

-2829 ANAAFGGHNSTVNGH
+2829 ANAAFGGHNATVNGH

-3099 ADGSIWMRF
+3099 ADGSVWMRF

>member
-54 TRVSIPSQT
+54 TRVSIPTQT

-119 MNLDSS
+119 MNLDSL

-141 EDGTIMLQNGG
+141 EDGTILLQNGG

-159 IENNATY
+159 IENSATY

-414 NNQAGGAISANTA
+414 NNQAGSAISANTA

-432 NGNTISNQGKMT
+432 NGNTITNQGKMT

-449 LVLSGNNNIV
+449 LLISGNNNIV

-486 GSKITATSTGIS
+486 GSKITTTSTGIS

-503 NQVTT
+503 NQITT
-508 ESGSTIVAKDNGILI
+508 ESGSAIVAKDNGILI

-537 ATGSSISYGIQ
+537 ATGSNMSYGIQ
-548 YNSGTS
+548 YNSGAS

-604 LNNLAGGSIT
+604 LNNLAGGSIS
-614 ANTAVQLN
+614 ANTAVQFH
-622 GNNNTLANAG
+622 GNNNKLANAG

-641 TINGSG
+641 TISGSG

-730 NLSGTTN
+730 NFSGTTN

-764 TLQIGNGGTLGAF
+764 TLQIGNSGTLGAF

-852 LKLDAANASD
+852 LKLDAASASD

-993 DRYNAAIDAHGT
+993 DHDNAAIDAHGT

-1057 SDGTLVATNVEAL
+1057 SDGTLIANNVEAL

-1085 GGDFDNAISGSGQVV
+1085 GGDFTNNISGSGQVV
-1100 KSGDETLTLSG
+1100 KSGDE
-1111 SNTYTGGTIISG
+1111 
-1123 GTLVA
+1123 
-1128 TNVEALG
+1128 
-1135 TGDVTDNATL
+1135 
-1145 ELNTGGDFDNA
+1145 
-1156 IGGTGSVVKSGDKT
+1156 T

-1199 SGDVTDN
+1199 TGDITDNATLELNAGGDFANNIGGTGSVVKSGDKTLTLSGSNTYTGGTTISGGTLVATNVEALGTGNVTDN
-1206 ATLELNTGGD
+1206 ATLELSTGGD

-1232 KTLTLSG
+1232 ETLTLSG

-1278 GDFDNAISGSGQ
+1278 GDFTNAISGSGQ
-1290 VVKSGDETLT
+1290 VVKSGD
-1300 LSGANSYTGG
+1300 
-1310 TTISGG
+1310 
-1316 TLVATNVEA
+1316 
-1325 LGTGDITDNATLE
+1325 
-1338 LNAGGDFTNNI
+1338 
-1349 GGTGSVEK
+1349 
-1357 SGDKTL
+1357 KT
-1363 TLSGTN
+1363 
-1369 TYRGGTLISGGTL
+1369 
-1382 VASNVEALGSGDV
+1382 
-1395 TDNATLE
+1395 
-1402 MNTGG
+1402 
-1407 DFANNIGGTGSVVKS
+1407 
-1422 GDKTLTLSG
+1422 
-1431 ANSYTGGT
+1431 
-1439 TISGGTLVASNV
+1439 
-1451 EALGTGNVTD
+1451 
-1461 NATLELNTGGDFDN
+1461 
-1475 AISGSGQVVKSGD
+1475 
-1488 GALTLSGAN
+1488 LTLSGAN

-1506 GGTLIAANV
+1506 GGTLIATHV

-1578 TVDPV
+1578 TTAPV

-1750 DALGSGDVTDDATLE
+1750 DALGTGDVTDD
-1765 LNTGGTFDNA
+1765 
-1775 ISGSGQVVK
+1775 
-1784 SGDDVLTLSGA
+1784 
-1795 NSYSGGTLI
+1795 
-1804 SDGTLVASNVDA
+1804 
-1816 LGSGDVTNN
+1816 
-1825 ATLEMNTGGDF
+1825 
-1836 INNIGGTGRVEKS
+1836 
-1849 GDDTLTLSG
+1849 
-1858 SNTYTG
+1858 
-1864 GTLISDGT
+1864 
-1872 LVASNVEALGTGDVT
+1872 
-1887 NNATLELNT
+1887 
-1896 GGTFDNAISGSG
+1896 
-1908 QVVKSGDD
+1908 
-1916 VLTLSGANSYS
+1916 
-1927 GGTLISGGTLVAN
+1927 
-1940 NVEALG
+1940 
-1946 TGDVT
+1946 
-1951 DNATLE
+1951 
-1957 MNTGGDFINNIGG
+1957 
-1970 TGRVEKSGDDALTL
+1970 
-1984 SGSNTY
+1984 
-1990 TGGTTI
+1990 
-1996 NDGTLI
+1996 
-2002 ATSVDALGSGDVT
+2002 
-2015 NNAVLELNT
+2015 
-2024 GGDFINNIG
+2024 
-2033 GTGRVEK
+2033 
-2040 SGDETLTLSG
+2040 
-2050 SNTYTGGTLIS
+2050 
-2061 GGTLVATNVEALGTG
+2061 
-2076 DVTDNAVLE
+2076 
-2085 LNTGGDFI
+2085 
-2093 NNIGGTGRVE
+2093 
-2103 KSGDDTLTLS
+2103 
-2113 GSNSYTGGTLIS
+2113 
-2125 SGTLVATNVDAL
+2125 
-2137 GSGDVT
+2137 
-2143 DNATLELNTGGD
+2143 
-2155 FTNNI
+2155 
-2160 SGSGQVVKS
+2160 
-2169 GDETLTLSGSNTYT
+2169 
-2183 GGTTIN
+2183 
-2189 DGTLVATSVE
+2189 
-2199 ALGSGDVTND
+2199 
-2209 AVLALNT
+2209 
-2216 GGDFANNIGGT
+2216 
-2227 GSVVKSGD
+2227 
-2235 ETLTLSGT
+2235 
-2243 NSYTGGTTISGG
+2243 
-2255 TLVATNVEALG
+2255 
-2266 TGDVTNNAT
+2266 
-2275 LELNTGGD
+2275 
-2283 FTNNISGNGQVVK
+2283 
-2296 SGDDTLTFSGSN
+2296 
-2308 TYTGGTTINDGTL
+2308 
-2321 VATSVEALGSGDV
+2321 
-2334 TNDAVLALNT
+2334 
-2344 GGDFANNIGG
+2344 
-2354 TGSVVKSGDETL
+2354 
-2366 TLSGSNTYTGSTL
+2366 
-2379 ISSGTLVANDVNA
+2379 
-2392 LGTGDVTDNATLM
+2392 
-2405 LNTGGDFINNIGGTG
+2405 
-2420 RVEKSGDDT
+2420 
-2429 LTLSG
+2429 
-2434 SNSYTGGTLISSG
+2434 
-2447 TLVATNVDAL
+2447 
-2457 GSGDVTDNATLEL
+2457 ATLEL

-2490 DETLTLSGANS
+2490 DETLTLSGTNTYSGGTLISGGTLVASNVEALGTGDVTNDAVLELNTS
-2501 YTGGTLISSGTLV
+2501 GDFDNALSGSGQVEKSGDGTLTLSGSNTYTGGTLISSGTLV

-2529 AVLELN
+2529 ATLALNTGGTFDNAISGSGKVEKSGDKTLTLSGANSYTGGTTINDGTLVASNVEALGSGDVTDNATLELN
-2535 TGGDF
+2535 TGGTFDNAIGGSGNVVKSGADTLTLSGSNNYTGGTTINDGTLVATNVEALGSGDVTDNATLELNTSGTF

-2553 GDETL
+2553 GDDTL
-2558 TLSGANSYTG
+2558 ALSGSNTYTG
-2568 GTTISG
+2568 GTLISG
-2574 GTLVASNVE
+2574 GTLVATSVEALGSGDVTDNAVLELNTGGTFDNVISGSGQVVKSGDDALTLSGANTYTGGTTINDGTLVATSVD

-2613 NAITAIGAGSAL
+2613 NATTAIGAGSAL

-2637 LAVHLIDSNS
+2637 LAVHLTDSNS
-2647 GAIVTADH
+2647 GAIVTADR

-2714 RVNADDDTRYDVT
+2714 RVNAADDTRYDVT

-2829 ANAAFGGHNSTVNGH
+2829 ANAAFGGHNATVNGH
-2844 VNNQGSLYFVDTFTV
+2844 VNNLGNLYFVDTFTV

-2946 DGDFRLYKGH
+2946 DGDFTLYKGH

-3028 DDDGEVTP
+3028 DDGGDVTP
-3036 PDDGGDITPPDDGG
+3036 PDDDG

-3154 YINASTDSTGNR
+3154 YINANTDSTGNR

-3208 GAYNNSVDNDG
+3208 GVYNNSVDNDG

-3245 NRNTVSLTPQAQVTW
+3245 NRNTVSLTPQAQVIW

-3283 WTTRLGVRVDGKLYK
+3283 WTTRLGMRVDGKLYK

>member
-78 GNTVATDTATSAAIV
+78 GNTVATDIATSAAIV

-119 MNLDSS
+119 MNLDSL

-141 EDGTIMLQNGG
+141 EDGTILLQNGG
-152 SVINDAR
+152 SVINDGR
-159 IENNATY
+159 IENSATY
-166 EHDPED
+166 EHDPQD

-287 TVALYYGSHFE
+287 TVALYHGSHFE

-359 ITNTGSITTTGGGSG
+359 ITNTGSITTTGGGAG

-414 NNQAGGAISANTA
+414 NNQAGSAISANTA

-432 NGNTISNQGKMT
+432 NGNTITNQGKMT

-449 LVLSGNNNIV
+449 LLISGNNNIV

-498 IAGGN
+498 IASGN

-508 ESGSTIVAKDNGILI
+508 ESGSAIVAKDNGILI

-537 ATGSSISYGIQ
+537 ATGSSNSYGIQ
-548 YNSGTS
+548 YNSGAS

-568 GAGDASVYAHGG
+568 GVGDASVYAHGG

-604 LNNLAGGSIT
+604 LNNLAGGSIS
-614 ANTAVQLN
+614 ANTAVQFH
-622 GNNNTLANAG
+622 GNNNKLANAG
-632 AILGDTNGV
+632 AISGDTNGV
-641 TINGSG
+641 TISGSG
-647 NTLTSQGK
+647 NTLTNQGK

-798 SVISGSGNVIKQ
+798 SVISGSGNVVKQ
-810 GGGELTLSNNNSYSG
+810 GGGELTLSNNNSY
-825 GTTIAEGTLTATAG
+825 
-839 GALGSGNIDNRAY
+839 
-852 LKLDAANASD
+852 
-862 PFIVADLTTHSGAT
+862 SGAT

-1047 ENTYTGGTTI
+1047 ENTYTGGTLI
-1057 SDGTLVATNVEAL
+1057 SDGTLVASNVEAL
-1070 GTGNVTDN
+1070 GTGDITDN
-1078 ATLELNT
+1078 AVLELNT

-1290 VVKSGDETLT
+1290 VVKSGD
-1300 LSGANSYTGG
+1300 
-1310 TTISGG
+1310 
-1316 TLVATNVEA
+1316 
-1325 LGTGDITDNATLE
+1325 
-1338 LNAGGDFTNNI
+1338 
-1349 GGTGSVEK
+1349 
-1357 SGDKTL
+1357 KT
-1363 TLSGTN
+1363 
-1369 TYRGGTLISGGTL
+1369 
-1382 VASNVEALGSGDV
+1382 
-1395 TDNATLE
+1395 
-1402 MNTGG
+1402 
-1407 DFANNIGGTGSVVKS
+1407 
-1422 GDKTLTLSG
+1422 
-1431 ANSYTGGT
+1431 
-1439 TISGGTLVASNV
+1439 
-1451 EALGTGNVTD
+1451 
-1461 NATLELNTGGDFDN
+1461 
-1475 AISGSGQVVKSGD
+1475 
-1488 GALTLSGAN
+1488 LTLSGAN

-1506 GGTLIAANV
+1506 GGTLIATHV

-1569 TLTINLNSN
+1569 TLTINLNGN

-1775 ISGSGQVVK
+1775 IGGSGNVVK
-1784 SGDDVLTLSGA
+1784 SGADTLTLSGS
-1795 NSYSGGTLI
+1795 NSYTGGTTI
-1804 SDGTLVASNVDA
+1804 SGGTLVASNVEA
-1816 LGSGDVTNN
+1816 LGTGDVTNN
-1825 ATLEMNTGGDF
+1825 ATLELNTGGDF

-1864 GTLISDGT
+1864 GTLINGGT

-1887 NNATLELNT
+1887 DNATLALNT

-1908 QVVKSGDD
+1908 Q
-1916 VLTLSGANSYS
+1916 
-1927 GGTLISGGTLVAN
+1927 
-1940 NVEALG
+1940 
-1946 TGDVT
+1946 
-1951 DNATLE
+1951 
-1957 MNTGGDFINNIGG
+1957 
-1970 TGRVEKSGDDALTL
+1970 
-1984 SGSNTY
+1984 
-1990 TGGTTI
+1990 
-1996 NDGTLI
+1996 
-2002 ATSVDALGSGDVT
+2002 
-2015 NNAVLELNT
+2015 
-2024 GGDFINNIG
+2024 
-2033 GTGRVEK
+2033 
-2040 SGDETLTLSG
+2040 
-2050 SNTYTGGTLIS
+2050 
-2061 GGTLVATNVEALGTG
+2061 
-2076 DVTDNAVLE
+2076 
-2085 LNTGGDFI
+2085 
-2093 NNIGGTGRVE
+2093 
-2103 KSGDDTLTLS
+2103 
-2113 GSNSYTGGTLIS
+2113 
-2125 SGTLVATNVDAL
+2125 
-2137 GSGDVT
+2137 
-2143 DNATLELNTGGD
+2143 
-2155 FTNNI
+2155 
-2160 SGSGQVVKS
+2160 
-2169 GDETLTLSGSNTYT
+2169 
-2183 GGTTIN
+2183 
-2189 DGTLVATSVE
+2189 
-2199 ALGSGDVTND
+2199 
-2209 AVLALNT
+2209 
-2216 GGDFANNIGGT
+2216 
-2227 GSVVKSGD
+2227 VVKSGD

-2266 TGDVTNNAT
+2266 SGDVTDDATLELNTGGTFDNAISGSGQVVKSGDKMLTLSGANSYSGGTLISDGTLVASNVEALGTGDVTNNAT
-2275 LELNTGGD
+2275 LALNTGGD
-2283 FTNNISGNGQVVK
+2283 FTNNISGSGQVVK
-2296 SGDDTLTFSGSN
+2296 SGDDTLTLSGANS
-2308 TYTGGTTINDGTL
+2308 YTGGTTI
-2321 VATSVEALGSGDV
+2321 SG
-2334 TNDAVLALNT
+2334 
-2344 GGDFANNIGG
+2344 
-2354 TGSVVKSGDETL
+2354 
-2366 TLSGSNTYTGSTL
+2366 
-2379 ISSGTLVANDVNA
+2379 
-2392 LGTGDVTDNATLM
+2392 
-2405 LNTGGDFINNIGGTG
+2405 
-2420 RVEKSGDDT
+2420 
-2429 LTLSG
+2429 
-2434 SNSYTGGTLISSG
+2434 G

-2457 GSGDVTDNATLEL
+2457 GTGDVTNSSTLEL

-2490 DETLTLSGANS
+2490 DETLTLSGSNTYTGGTLISGGTLVATNVDALGTGDVTDNATLELNTGGTFDNVISGSGQVVKSGDDTLTLSGANS
-2501 YTGGTLISSGTLV
+2501 YTGGTLISGGTLV
-2514 ANDVNALGTGDVTDN
+2514 ATSVEALGSGDVTDN

-2535 TGGDF
+2535 TGGTF

-2553 GDETL
+2553 GDKTL

-2637 LAVHLIDSNS
+2637 LAVHLTDSNS
-2647 GAIVTADH
+2647 GAIVTADR

-2675 RDAYAYTLIDTD
+2675 RDAYAYTLIDSD
-2687 SAINSDF
+2687 SAIDSDF

-2829 ANAAFGGHNSTVNGH
+2829 ANAAFGGHNATVNGH
-2844 VNNQGSLYFVDTFTV
+2844 VNNLGNLYFVDTFTV

-3283 WTTRLGVRVDGKLYK
+3283 WTTRLGMRVDGKLYK

>member
-1 MNKTYNIIWN
+1 
-11 AARGMY
+11 
-17 IVTSELARSGSR
+17 
-29 AIVSVSASCAVTLLA
+29 
-44 MDAAPAVAEE
+44 
-54 TRVSIPSQT
+54 
-63 TTYTLSGATPFVVET
+63 
-78 GNTVATDTATSAAIV
+78 
-93 GDNSNDWDLLIE
+93 
-105 SGAVVGS
+105 
-112 SLTDSQA
+112 
-119 MNLDSS
+119 
-125 TGATS
+125 
-130 VHNQGTITGSN
+130 
-141 EDGTIMLQNGG
+141 
-152 SVINDAR
+152 
-159 IENNATY
+159 
-166 EHDPED
+166 
-172 IPQEYA
+172 
-178 GVYMLNGGSYV
+178 
-189 SSESGVLEGVS
+189 
-200 GVIVQSGE
+200 
-208 AHITNGGM
+208 
-216 INSDGS
+216 
-222 WRSYG
+222 
-227 VEFRD
+227 
-232 GTYGTIVNTGTII
+232 
-245 TTASDGSG
+245 
-253 KIEDAAIYVH
+253 
-263 TLNDMAVSGSVSV
+263 
-276 DNSGLMQSDFI
+276 
-287 TVALYYGSHFE
+287 
-298 VVNRVG
+298 
-304 GVITAGNSSLVGI
+304 
-317 KSTAMELK
+317 
-325 VGVDNLVTNDGTIS
+325 
-339 AYGTAN
+339 
-345 TYGIHYGESTSGGV
+345 
-359 ITNTGSITTTGGGSG
+359 
-374 DASVY
+374 
-379 VHGNGDGTVV
+379 
-389 NNSGTMSSTV
+389 
-399 YGVYLDSARSKGHTL
+399 
-414 NNQAGGAISANTA
+414 
-427 VAING
+427 
-432 NGNTISNQGKMT
+432 
-444 GVSDG
+444 
-449 LVLSGNNNIV
+449 
-459 TTSGG
+459 
-464 EISGKNGIRVSKGS
+464 
-478 GNQITAKS
+478 
-486 GSKITATSTGIS
+486 
-498 IAGGN
+498 
-503 NQVTT
+503 
-508 ESGSTIVAKDNGILI
+508 
-523 NSGANNVTNGGSIT
+523 
-537 ATGSSISYGIQ
+537 
-548 YNSGTS
+548 
-554 GTITNTGTITTTGK
+554 
-568 GAGDASVYAHGG
+568 
-580 AVTINNSGTMDSSV
+580 
-594 FGVYVTTGHT
+594 
-604 LNNLAGGSIT
+604 
-614 ANTAVQLN
+614 
-622 GNNNTLANAG
+622 
-632 AILGDTNGV
+632 
-641 TINGSG
+641 
-647 NTLTSQGK
+647 
-655 ITGGTN
+655 
-661 AILINSGSKNNTLTL
+661 
-676 NTGTEISGSIT
+676 
-687 DDNNSASANNNLI
+687 
-700 LDGEGTLGSSISGL
+700 
-714 NSVTSSGDWTL
+714 
-725 SGATM
+725 
-730 NLSGTTN
+730 
-737 SALWVKSGTLILNG
+737 
-751 AMTAKGATVDSGT
+751 
-764 TLQIGNGGTLGAF
+764 
-777 NGDIVD
+777 
-783 NGTLTFNRSDAAAYG
+783 
-798 SVISGSGNVIKQ
+798 
-810 GGGELTLSNNNSYSG
+810 
-825 GTTIAEGTLTATAG
+825 
-839 GALGSGNIDNRAY
+839 
-852 LKLDAANASD
+852 
-862 PFIVADLTTHSGAT
+862 
-876 VEIGAGSTLQA
+876 
-887 NTLTQQDGSTLTA
+887 
-900 DLTATSGPAIR
+900 
-911 AKNVNLDGTLN
+911 
-922 VASPASQEPI
+922 
-932 RSTDDLIS
+932 
-940 LALIE
+940 
-945 SDNAISGDFDGI
+945 
-957 TINGNAMNPDAFI
+957 
-970 TVVGQKNVNDT
+970 
-981 HYDLVETLTWYA
+981 
-993 DRYNAAIDAHGT
+993 
-1005 FNLADA
+1005 
-1011 DDSFTVNT
+1011 
-1019 VLENVDANSGWNG
+1019 
-1032 QSLTK
+1032 
-1037 TGAGTLILNA
+1037 
-1047 ENTYTGGTTI
+1047 
-1057 SDGTLVATNVEAL
+1057 
-1070 GTGNVTDN
+1070 
-1078 ATLELNT
+1078 
-1085 GGDFDNAISGSGQVV
+1085 
-1100 KSGDETLTLSG
+1100 
-1111 SNTYTGGTIISG
+1111 
-1123 GTLVA
+1123 
-1128 TNVEALG
+1128 
-1135 TGDVTDNATL
+1135 
-1145 ELNTGGDFDNA
+1145 
-1156 IGGTGSVVKSGDKT
+1156 
-1170 LTLSG
+1170 
-1175 ANSYTGGTTI
+1175 
-1185 SGGTLVASNVEALG
+1185 

-1216 FANNIG
+1216 FTNNIG

-1290 VVKSGDETLT
+1290 VVKSGD
-1300 LSGANSYTGG
+1300 
-1310 TTISGG
+1310 
-1316 TLVATNVEA
+1316 
-1325 LGTGDITDNATLE
+1325 
-1338 LNAGGDFTNNI
+1338 
-1349 GGTGSVEK
+1349 
-1357 SGDKTL
+1357 KT
-1363 TLSGTN
+1363 
-1369 TYRGGTLISGGTL
+1369 
-1382 VASNVEALGSGDV
+1382 
-1395 TDNATLE
+1395 
-1402 MNTGG
+1402 
-1407 DFANNIGGTGSVVKS
+1407 
-1422 GDKTLTLSG
+1422 
-1431 ANSYTGGT
+1431 
-1439 TISGGTLVASNV
+1439 
-1451 EALGTGNVTD
+1451 
-1461 NATLELNTGGDFDN
+1461 
-1475 AISGSGQVVKSGD
+1475 
-1488 GALTLSGAN
+1488 LTLSGAN

-1506 GGTLIAANV
+1506 GGTLIATHV

-1654 DTGKQYELTTA
+1654 DTGKQYELTTV

-1735 GGTTISGGTLVATNV
+1735 GGTTISDGTLVATNV

-1784 SGDDVLTLSGA
+1784 SGDETLTLSGT
-1795 NSYSGGTLI
+1795 NTYSGGTLI
-1804 SDGTLVASNVDA
+1804 SG
-1816 LGSGDVTNN
+1816 
-1825 ATLEMNTGGDF
+1825 
-1836 INNIGGTGRVEKS
+1836 
-1849 GDDTLTLSG
+1849 
-1858 SNTYTG
+1858 
-1864 GTLISDGT
+1864 GT

-1887 NNATLELNT
+1887 DNAVLELNT
-1896 GGTFDNAISGSG
+1896 GGDFDNAISGSG
-1908 QVVKSGDD
+1908 QV
-1916 VLTLSGANSYS
+1916 
-1927 GGTLISGGTLVAN
+1927 
-1940 NVEALG
+1940 
-1946 TGDVT
+1946 
-1951 DNATLE
+1951 
-1957 MNTGGDFINNIGG
+1957 
-1970 TGRVEKSGDDALTL
+1970 EKSGDGTLTL

-2015 NNAVLELNT
+2015 DNATLALNT
-2024 GGDFINNIG
+2024 GGTFDNTISG
-2033 GTGRVEK
+2033 SGKVEK
-2040 SGDETLTLSG
+2040 SGDDALTLSG
-2050 SNTYTGGTLIS
+2050 ANSYTGGTLIS
-2061 GGTLVATNVEALGTG
+2061 GGTLIASNVEALGTG
-2076 DVTDNAVLE
+2076 DVTN
-2085 LNTGGDFI
+2085 
-2093 NNIGGTGRVE
+2093 
-2103 KSGDDTLTLS
+2103 
-2113 GSNSYTGGTLIS
+2113 
-2125 SGTLVATNVDAL
+2125 
-2137 GSGDVT
+2137 
-2143 DNATLELNTGGD
+2143 NATLELNTGGD

-2189 DGTLVATSVE
+2189 DGTLVATSVDALGSGDVTDNATLALNTGGTFDNTISGSGKVEKSGDDALTLSGANSYTGGTLISGGTLVASNVE
-2199 ALGSGDVTND
+2199 ALGSGDVTDN
-2209 AVLALNT
+2209 ATLALNT
-2216 GGDFANNIGGT
+2216 GGTFDNTIS
-2227 GSVVKSGD
+2227 GSGQVVKSGD
-2235 ETLTLSGT
+2235 DVLTLSGSNTYTGGTTISGGTLIASNVDALGTGDVTNDATLELNTGGDFTNNISGNGQVVKSGDDTLTFSGSNTYTGGTLISSGTLVANDVNALGTGDVTDNATLELNTGGDFTNNISGSGQVVKSGDDTLTLSGT

-2283 FTNNISGNGQVVK
+2283 FTNNISG
-2296 SGDDTLTFSGSN
+2296 
-2308 TYTGGTTINDGTL
+2308 
-2321 VATSVEALGSGDV
+2321 
-2334 TNDAVLALNT
+2334 
-2344 GGDFANNIGG
+2344 
-2354 TGSVVKSGDETL
+2354 
-2366 TLSGSNTYTGSTL
+2366 
-2379 ISSGTLVANDVNA
+2379 
-2392 LGTGDVTDNATLM
+2392 
-2405 LNTGGDFINNIGGTG
+2405 
-2420 RVEKSGDDT
+2420 
-2429 LTLSG
+2429 
-2434 SNSYTGGTLISSG
+2434 
-2447 TLVATNVDAL
+2447 
-2457 GSGDVTDNATLEL
+2457 
-2470 NTGGTFDNAISGSG
+2470 SG

-2501 YTGGTLISSGTLV
+2501 YTGGTLISGGTLV
-2514 ANDVNALGTGDVTDN
+2514 ATSVEALGSGDVTDN

-2535 TGGDF
+2535 TGGTF

-2553 GDETL
+2553 GDKTL

-2574 GTLVASNVE
+2574 GTLVASNVN

-2613 NAITAIGAGSAL
+2613 NATTAIGAGSAL
-2625 RANTLTQEANST
+2625 RGNTLTQEANST
-2637 LAVHLIDSNS
+2637 LAVHLTDSNS

-2714 RVNADDDTRYDVT
+2714 RVNAADDTRYDVT

-2733 ADSDNAATDAHGTFT
+2733 ADSDNAATNAHGTFT

-2829 ANAAFGGHNSTVNGH
+2829 ANAAFGGHNATVNGH

-3028 DDDGEVTP
+3028 DD
-3036 PDDGGDITPPDDGG
+3036 GGDITPPDDDG

-3154 YINASTDSTGNR
+3154 YINANTDSTGNR

-3208 GAYNNSVDNDG
+3208 GVYNNSVDNDG

-3283 WTTRLGVRVDGKLYK
+3283 WTTRLGMRVDGKLYK

>member
-1 MNKTYNIIWN
+1 
-11 AARGMY
+11 
-17 IVTSELARSGSR
+17 
-29 AIVSVSASCAVTLLA
+29 
-44 MDAAPAVAEE
+44 
-54 TRVSIPSQT
+54 
-63 TTYTLSGATPFVVET
+63 
-78 GNTVATDTATSAAIV
+78 
-93 GDNSNDWDLLIE
+93 
-105 SGAVVGS
+105 
-112 SLTDSQA
+112 
-119 MNLDSS
+119 
-125 TGATS
+125 
-130 VHNQGTITGSN
+130 
-141 EDGTIMLQNGG
+141 
-152 SVINDAR
+152 
-159 IENNATY
+159 
-166 EHDPED
+166 
-172 IPQEYA
+172 
-178 GVYMLNGGSYV
+178 
-189 SSESGVLEGVS
+189 
-200 GVIVQSGE
+200 
-208 AHITNGGM
+208 
-216 INSDGS
+216 
-222 WRSYG
+222 
-227 VEFRD
+227 
-232 GTYGTIVNTGTII
+232 
-245 TTASDGSG
+245 
-253 KIEDAAIYVH
+253 
-263 TLNDMAVSGSVSV
+263 
-276 DNSGLMQSDFI
+276 
-287 TVALYYGSHFE
+287 
-298 VVNRVG
+298 
-304 GVITAGNSSLVGI
+304 
-317 KSTAMELK
+317 
-325 VGVDNLVTNDGTIS
+325 
-339 AYGTAN
+339 
-345 TYGIHYGESTSGGV
+345 
-359 ITNTGSITTTGGGSG
+359 
-374 DASVY
+374 
-379 VHGNGDGTVV
+379 
-389 NNSGTMSSTV
+389 
-399 YGVYLDSARSKGHTL
+399 
-414 NNQAGGAISANTA
+414 
-427 VAING
+427 
-432 NGNTISNQGKMT
+432 
-444 GVSDG
+444 
-449 LVLSGNNNIV
+449 
-459 TTSGG
+459 
-464 EISGKNGIRVSKGS
+464 
-478 GNQITAKS
+478 
-486 GSKITATSTGIS
+486 
-498 IAGGN
+498 
-503 NQVTT
+503 
-508 ESGSTIVAKDNGILI
+508 
-523 NSGANNVTNGGSIT
+523 
-537 ATGSSISYGIQ
+537 
-548 YNSGTS
+548 
-554 GTITNTGTITTTGK
+554 
-568 GAGDASVYAHGG
+568 
-580 AVTINNSGTMDSSV
+580 
-594 FGVYVTTGHT
+594 
-604 LNNLAGGSIT
+604 
-614 ANTAVQLN
+614 
-622 GNNNTLANAG
+622 
-632 AILGDTNGV
+632 
-641 TINGSG
+641 
-647 NTLTSQGK
+647 
-655 ITGGTN
+655 
-661 AILINSGSKNNTLTL
+661 
-676 NTGTEISGSIT
+676 
-687 DDNNSASANNNLI
+687 
-700 LDGEGTLGSSISGL
+700 
-714 NSVTSSGDWTL
+714 
-725 SGATM
+725 
-730 NLSGTTN
+730 
-737 SALWVKSGTLILNG
+737 
-751 AMTAKGATVDSGT
+751 
-764 TLQIGNGGTLGAF
+764 
-777 NGDIVD
+777 
-783 NGTLTFNRSDAAAYG
+783 
-798 SVISGSGNVIKQ
+798 
-810 GGGELTLSNNNSYSG
+810 
-825 GTTIAEGTLTATAG
+825 
-839 GALGSGNIDNRAY
+839 
-852 LKLDAANASD
+852 
-862 PFIVADLTTHSGAT
+862 
-876 VEIGAGSTLQA
+876 
-887 NTLTQQDGSTLTA
+887 
-900 DLTATSGPAIR
+900 
-911 AKNVNLDGTLN
+911 
-922 VASPASQEPI
+922 
-932 RSTDDLIS
+932 
-940 LALIE
+940 
-945 SDNAISGDFDGI
+945 
-957 TINGNAMNPDAFI
+957 
-970 TVVGQKNVNDT
+970 
-981 HYDLVETLTWYA
+981 
-993 DRYNAAIDAHGT
+993 
-1005 FNLADA
+1005 
-1011 DDSFTVNT
+1011 
-1019 VLENVDANSGWNG
+1019 
-1032 QSLTK
+1032 
-1037 TGAGTLILNA
+1037 
-1047 ENTYTGGTTI
+1047 
-1057 SDGTLVATNVEAL
+1057 NVEAL
-1070 GTGNVTDN
+1070 GSGDITDN

-1111 SNTYTGGTIISG
+1111 TNT
-1123 GTLVA
+1123 
-1128 TNVEALG
+1128 
-1135 TGDVTDNATL
+1135 
-1145 ELNTGGDFDNA
+1145 
-1156 IGGTGSVVKSGDKT
+1156 
-1170 LTLSG
+1170 
-1175 ANSYTGGTTI
+1175 YTGGTTI
-1185 SGGTLVASNVEALG
+1185 SGGTLI
-1199 SGDVTDN
+1199 
-1206 ATLELNTGGD
+1206 ATH
-1216 FANNIG
+1216 
-1222 GTGSVVKSGD
+1222 
-1232 KTLTLSG
+1232 
-1239 TNSYTGGTTIS
+1239 
-1250 GGTLVA
+1250 
-1256 NNVEA
+1256 
-1261 LGTGDVT
+1261 
-1268 NNATLELNTG
+1268 
-1278 GDFDNAISGSGQ
+1278 
-1290 VVKSGDETLT
+1290 
-1300 LSGANSYTGG
+1300 
-1310 TTISGG
+1310 
-1316 TLVATNVEA
+1316 
-1325 LGTGDITDNATLE
+1325 
-1338 LNAGGDFTNNI
+1338 
-1349 GGTGSVEK
+1349 
-1357 SGDKTL
+1357 
-1363 TLSGTN
+1363 
-1369 TYRGGTLISGGTL
+1369 
-1382 VASNVEALGSGDV
+1382 
-1395 TDNATLE
+1395 
-1402 MNTGG
+1402 
-1407 DFANNIGGTGSVVKS
+1407 
-1422 GDKTLTLSG
+1422 
-1431 ANSYTGGT
+1431 
-1439 TISGGTLVASNV
+1439 
-1451 EALGTGNVTD
+1451 
-1461 NATLELNTGGDFDN
+1461 
-1475 AISGSGQVVKSGD
+1475 
-1488 GALTLSGAN
+1488 
-1497 SYSGATTIS
+1497 
-1506 GGTLIAANV
+1506 V

-1527 SLLLDASGQFT
+1527 SLLLDASGQFA

-1578 TVDPV
+1578 TADPV

-1707 ASATGWDGTSLIKQ
+1707 DSATGWDGTSLIKQ

-1735 GGTTISGGTLVATNV
+1735 VGTTISGGTLVATNV

-1784 SGDDVLTLSGA
+1784 SGDKMLTLSGT

-1804 SDGTLVASNVDA
+1804 SGGTLVATNVDA
-1816 LGSGDVTNN
+1816 LGSGDVT
-1825 ATLEMNTGGDF
+1825 
-1836 INNIGGTGRVEKS
+1836 
-1849 GDDTLTLSG
+1849 DD
-1858 SNTYTG
+1858 
-1864 GTLISDGT
+1864 
-1872 LVASNVEALGTGDVT
+1872 
-1887 NNATLELNT
+1887 ATLELNT

-1916 VLTLSGANSYS
+1916 T
-1927 GGTLISGGTLVAN
+1927 
-1940 NVEALG
+1940 
-1946 TGDVT
+1946 
-1951 DNATLE
+1951 
-1957 MNTGGDFINNIGG
+1957 
-1970 TGRVEKSGDDALTL
+1970 LTL

-1990 TGGTTI
+1990 TGGTI
-1996 NDGTLI
+1996 ISGGTLV
-2002 ATSVDALGSGDVT
+2002 ASNVEALGTGDVT
-2015 NNAVLELNT
+2015 NDAVLELNT
-2024 GGDFINNIG
+2024 GGDFDNAISG
-2033 GTGRVEK
+2033 SGQVVK

-2061 GGTLVATNVEALGTG
+2061 GGTLVASNVEALGSGDVTNDAVLELNTGGDFTNAISGSGQVVKSGDETLTLSGANSYTGGTLISGGTLIASNVEALGTG

-2085 LNTGGDFI
+2085 LNTGGDF
-2093 NNIGGTGRVE
+2093 
-2103 KSGDDTLTLS
+2103 
-2113 GSNSYTGGTLIS
+2113 
-2125 SGTLVATNVDAL
+2125 
-2137 GSGDVT
+2137 
-2143 DNATLELNTGGD
+2143 
-2155 FTNNI
+2155 
-2160 SGSGQVVKS
+2160 
-2169 GDETLTLSGSNTYT
+2169 
-2183 GGTTIN
+2183 
-2189 DGTLVATSVE
+2189 
-2199 ALGSGDVTND
+2199 
-2209 AVLALNT
+2209 
-2216 GGDFANNIGGT
+2216 
-2227 GSVVKSGD
+2227 
-2235 ETLTLSGT
+2235 
-2243 NSYTGGTTISGG
+2243 
-2255 TLVATNVEALG
+2255 
-2266 TGDVTNNAT
+2266 
-2275 LELNTGGD
+2275 
-2283 FTNNISGNGQVVK
+2283 
-2296 SGDDTLTFSGSN
+2296 
-2308 TYTGGTTINDGTL
+2308 
-2321 VATSVEALGSGDV
+2321 
-2334 TNDAVLALNT
+2334 
-2344 GGDFANNIGG
+2344 
-2354 TGSVVKSGDETL
+2354 
-2366 TLSGSNTYTGSTL
+2366 
-2379 ISSGTLVANDVNA
+2379 
-2392 LGTGDVTDNATLM
+2392 
-2405 LNTGGDFINNIGGTG
+2405 
-2420 RVEKSGDDT
+2420 
-2429 LTLSG
+2429 
-2434 SNSYTGGTLISSG
+2434 
-2447 TLVATNVDAL
+2447 
-2457 GSGDVTDNATLEL
+2457 
-2470 NTGGTFDNAISGSG
+2470 DNAISGSG
-2484 QVVKSG
+2484 QVEKSG

-2535 TGGDF
+2535 TGGTFDNAISGSGQVVKSGDETLTLSGSNTYTGGTTINDGTLIATSVDALGSGDVTDNAVLELNTGGDF

-2558 TLSGANSYTG
+2558 TLSGTNSYTDGTLISGGTLVATNLEALGTGDVTNNATLELNTGGTFDNAISGSGQVVKSGDDALTLSGSNTYTG

-2574 GTLVASNVE
+2574 GTLIATSVDALGSGDVTDNAVLELNTGGTFDNAISGSGQVVKSGDKTLTLSGSNTYTGGTTISGGTLIASNVE
-2583 ALGSGD
+2583 ALGSGN

-2613 NAITAIGAGSAL
+2613 NATTAIGAGSTL

-2637 LAVHLIDSNS
+2637 LAVHLTDSNS

-2714 RVNADDDTRYDVT
+2714 RVNAADDTRYDVT

-2773 ATYWDG
+2773 ATDWDG

-2829 ANAAFGGHNSTVNGH
+2829 ANAAFGGHNATVNGH
-2844 VNNQGSLYFVDTFTV
+2844 VNNLGSLYFVDTFTV

-2946 DGDFRLYKGH
+2946 DGDFTLYKGH

-2976 SESDDVPDDGGEV
+2976 SESDDVPDDGG
-2989 TPPDD
+2989 D
-2994 GGEVT
+2994 
-2999 PPDDGGEVTPPDDGG
+2999 
-3014 EVTPPDD
+3014 
-3021 GGEVTPP
+3021 
-3028 DDDGEVTP
+3028 VTP
-3036 PDDGGDITPPDDGG
+3036 PDDGGDVTPPDDGGDVTPPDDGGDVTPPDDGGDVTPPDDDG

-3099 ADGSIWMRF
+3099 ADGSVWMRF

-3283 WTTRLGVRVDGKLYK
+3283 WTTRLGMRVDGKLYK

>member
-78 GNTVATDTATSAAIV
+78 DNTIATDTAASAAIV

-119 MNLDSS
+119 MNLDSL

-141 EDGTIMLQNGG
+141 EDGTILLQNGG

-159 IENNATY
+159 IENSATY

-245 TTASDGSG
+245 TTASDGSN

-287 TVALYYGSHFE
+287 TVALYHGSHFE

-317 KSTAMELK
+317 QSAAMELK
-325 VGVDNLVTNDGTIS
+325 AGVNNLVTNDGTIS
-339 AYGTAN
+339 AYGTVN
-345 TYGIHYGESTSGGV
+345 TYGIHYGENTSGGV
-359 ITNTGSITTTGGGSG
+359 ITNTGSITTTGGGAG

-389 NNSGTMSSTV
+389 NNSGIMSSTV

-449 LVLSGNNNIV
+449 LLISGNNNIV

-498 IAGGN
+498 IASGN
-503 NQVTT
+503 NQVTA
-508 ESGSTIVAKDNGILI
+508 ESGSAIVAKDNGILI

-537 ATGSSISYGIQ
+537 AIGSSISYGIQ
-548 YNSGTS
+548 YNSGAS

-641 TINGSG
+641 TISGSG
-647 NTLTSQGK
+647 NTLTNQGK

-661 AILINSGSKNNTLTL
+661 AVLINSGSKNNTLTL
-676 NTGTEISGSIT
+676 NTGTEMSGSIT
-687 DDNNSASANNNLI
+687 DGNNSASANNNLI

-764 TLQIGNGGTLGAF
+764 TLQIGNSGTLGAF

-783 NGTLTFNRSDAAAYG
+783 NGTLTFNRSDAAVYG
-798 SVISGSGNVIKQ
+798 SVISGSGNVVKQ

-852 LKLDAANASD
+852 LKLDAASASD

-945 SDNAISGDFDGI
+945 SDNAISGDFDDI

-993 DRYNAAIDAHGT
+993 DRDNAAIDAHGT

-1047 ENTYTGGTTI
+1047 ENTYIGGTTI
-1057 SDGTLVATNVEAL
+1057 SGGTLIATNVEAL

-1100 KSGDETLTLSG
+1100 KSGDETLALSG
-1111 SNTYTGGTIISG
+1111 I
-1123 GTLVA
+1123 
-1128 TNVEALG
+1128 
-1135 TGDVTDNATL
+1135 
-1145 ELNTGGDFDNA
+1145 
-1156 IGGTGSVVKSGDKT
+1156 
-1170 LTLSG
+1170 
-1175 ANSYTGGTTI
+1175 NSYTGGTTI

-1206 ATLELNTGGD
+1206 ATLELNTSGD

-1239 TNSYTGGTTIS
+1239 SNSYTGGTIIS

-1256 NNVEA
+1256 TNVEA
-1261 LGTGDVT
+1261 LGSGDVT
-1268 NNATLELNTG
+1268 DNAVLELNTG

-1290 VVKSGDETLT
+1290 VVKSGD
-1300 LSGANSYTGG
+1300 
-1310 TTISGG
+1310 
-1316 TLVATNVEA
+1316 
-1325 LGTGDITDNATLE
+1325 
-1338 LNAGGDFTNNI
+1338 
-1349 GGTGSVEK
+1349 
-1357 SGDKTL
+1357 KT
-1363 TLSGTN
+1363 
-1369 TYRGGTLISGGTL
+1369 
-1382 VASNVEALGSGDV
+1382 
-1395 TDNATLE
+1395 
-1402 MNTGG
+1402 
-1407 DFANNIGGTGSVVKS
+1407 
-1422 GDKTLTLSG
+1422 
-1431 ANSYTGGT
+1431 
-1439 TISGGTLVASNV
+1439 
-1451 EALGTGNVTD
+1451 
-1461 NATLELNTGGDFDN
+1461 
-1475 AISGSGQVVKSGD
+1475 
-1488 GALTLSGAN
+1488 LTLSGAN

-1750 DALGSGDVTDDATLE
+1750 DALGSGDVTDNATLE
-1765 LNTGGTFDNA
+1765 MNTGGTFDNA

-1784 SGDDVLTLSGA
+1784 SGDGALTLSGA

-1804 SDGTLVASNVDA
+1804 SDGTLIAGRVDV
-1816 LGSGDVTNN
+1816 LGSGDVTDN
-1825 ATLEMNTGGDF
+1825 ATLEMNTGGTFSNTISGSGQVVKSGDKTLTLSGVNTYIGGTLISGGTLLASNVEALGTGSVANNATLELNTSGDF
-1836 INNIGGTGRVEKS
+1836 DNAIGGSGKVEKSGDDALTLSGSNTYTGGTLISGGTLVASNVEALSTGDVTDNATLALNAGGDFTNNIGGTGRVEKS
-1849 GDDTLTLSG
+1849 GDKTLTLSG

-1864 GTLISDGT
+1864 GTLISSGTLVANDVNALGTGDVTDNATLALNTGGDFDNAISGSGKVEKSGDETLTLSGSNTYTGGTTINDGTLIATSVDALGSGDVTDNAVLELNTGGDFTNNISGSGQVVKSGDETLTLSGTNSYTDGTLISGGTLVATNLEALGTGDVTNNATLELNTGGDFTNNISGSGQVVKSGDETLTLSGANSYTGGTTISGGT

-1908 QVVKSGDD
+1908 QVVKSGDET
-1916 VLTLSGANSYS
+1916 LTLSGA
-1927 GGTLISGGTLVAN
+1927 
-1940 NVEALG
+1940 
-1946 TGDVT
+1946 
-1951 DNATLE
+1951 
-1957 MNTGGDFINNIGG
+1957 
-1970 TGRVEKSGDDALTL
+1970 
-1984 SGSNTY
+1984 NTY

-1996 NDGTLI
+1996 N
-2002 ATSVDALGSGDVT
+2002 
-2015 NNAVLELNT
+2015 
-2024 GGDFINNIG
+2024 
-2033 GTGRVEK
+2033 
-2040 SGDETLTLSG
+2040 
-2050 SNTYTGGTLIS
+2050 
-2061 GGTLVATNVEALGTG
+2061 
-2076 DVTDNAVLE
+2076 
-2085 LNTGGDFI
+2085 
-2093 NNIGGTGRVE
+2093 
-2103 KSGDDTLTLS
+2103 
-2113 GSNSYTGGTLIS
+2113 
-2125 SGTLVATNVDAL
+2125 
-2137 GSGDVT
+2137 
-2143 DNATLELNTGGD
+2143 
-2155 FTNNI
+2155 
-2160 SGSGQVVKS
+2160 
-2169 GDETLTLSGSNTYT
+2169 
-2183 GGTTIN
+2183 
-2189 DGTLVATSVE
+2189 
-2199 ALGSGDVTND
+2199 
-2209 AVLALNT
+2209 
-2216 GGDFANNIGGT
+2216 
-2227 GSVVKSGD
+2227 
-2235 ETLTLSGT
+2235 
-2243 NSYTGGTTISGG
+2243 
-2255 TLVATNVEALG
+2255 
-2266 TGDVTNNAT
+2266 
-2275 LELNTGGD
+2275 
-2283 FTNNISGNGQVVK
+2283 
-2296 SGDDTLTFSGSN
+2296 
-2308 TYTGGTTINDGTL
+2308 
-2321 VATSVEALGSGDV
+2321 
-2334 TNDAVLALNT
+2334 
-2344 GGDFANNIGG
+2344 
-2354 TGSVVKSGDETL
+2354 
-2366 TLSGSNTYTGSTL
+2366 
-2379 ISSGTLVANDVNA
+2379 
-2392 LGTGDVTDNATLM
+2392 
-2405 LNTGGDFINNIGGTG
+2405 
-2420 RVEKSGDDT
+2420 
-2429 LTLSG
+2429 
-2434 SNSYTGGTLISSG
+2434 
-2447 TLVATNVDAL
+2447 
-2457 GSGDVTDNATLEL
+2457 
-2470 NTGGTFDNAISGSG
+2470 
-2484 QVVKSG
+2484 
-2490 DETLTLSGANS
+2490 
-2501 YTGGTLISSGTLV
+2501 
-2514 ANDVNALGTGDVTDN
+2514 
-2529 AVLELN
+2529 
-2535 TGGDF
+2535 
-2540 DNAISGSG
+2540 
-2548 QVVKS
+2548 
-2553 GDETL
+2553 
-2558 TLSGANSYTG
+2558 
-2568 GTTISG
+2568 G

-2613 NAITAIGAGSAL
+2613 NATTAIGAGSAL

-2637 LAVHLIDSNS
+2637 LAVHLTNSNS
-2647 GAIVTADH
+2647 GAIVTADR

-2669 VAKSWT
+2669 VTKSWT
-2675 RDAYAYTLIDTD
+2675 RDAYAYTLIDSD
-2687 SAINSDF
+2687 SAIDSDF

-2768 LNPDS
+2768 LDPDS
-2773 ATYWDG
+2773 ATDWDG

-2829 ANAAFGGHNSTVNGH
+2829 ANAVFGGHNATVNGH
-2844 VNNQGSLYFVDTFTV
+2844 VNNLGSLYFVDTFTV

-2946 DGDFRLYKGH
+2946 DGDFTLYKGH

-3028 DDDGEVTP
+3028 DDGGEVTPPDDDGEVTP
-3036 PDDGGDITPPDDGG
+3036 PDDGGDVTPPDDDG

-3060 TPVAPQYRADIGV
+3060 TPVTPQYRADIGV

-3099 ADGSIWMRF
+3099 ADGSVWMRF

-3154 YINASTDSTGNR
+3154 YINANTDSTGNR

-3308 VNWLHASDNASATF
+3308 VNWLHASDNTSATF

>member
-78 GNTVATDTATSAAIV
+78 GNTVATDIATSAAIV

-119 MNLDSS
+119 MNLDSL

-141 EDGTIMLQNGG
+141 EDGTILLQNGG
-152 SVINDAR
+152 SVINDGR
-159 IENNATY
+159 IENSATY
-166 EHDPED
+166 EHDPQD

-287 TVALYYGSHFE
+287 TVALYHGSHFE

-359 ITNTGSITTTGGGSG
+359 ITNTGSITTTGGGAG

-414 NNQAGGAISANTA
+414 NNQAGSAISANTA

-432 NGNTISNQGKMT
+432 NGNTITNQGKMT

-449 LVLSGNNNIV
+449 LLISGNNNIV

-498 IAGGN
+498 IASGN

-508 ESGSTIVAKDNGILI
+508 ESGSAIVAKDNGILI

-537 ATGSSISYGIQ
+537 ATGSSNSYGIQ
-548 YNSGTS
+548 YNSGAS

-568 GAGDASVYAHGG
+568 GVGDASVYAHGG

-604 LNNLAGGSIT
+604 LNNLAGGSIS
-614 ANTAVQLN
+614 ANTAVQFH
-622 GNNNTLANAG
+622 GNNNKLANAG
-632 AILGDTNGV
+632 AISGDTNGV
-641 TINGSG
+641 TISGSG
-647 NTLTSQGK
+647 NTLTNQGK

-798 SVISGSGNVIKQ
+798 SVISGSGNVVKQ

-852 LKLDAANASD
+852 LKLDAASASD

-1047 ENTYTGGTTI
+1047 ENTYTGGTLI
-1057 SDGTLVATNVEAL
+1057 SDGTLVASNVEAL
-1070 GTGNVTDN
+1070 GTGDITDN
-1078 ATLELNT
+1078 AVLELNT

-1290 VVKSGDETLT
+1290 VVKSGD
-1300 LSGANSYTGG
+1300 
-1310 TTISGG
+1310 
-1316 TLVATNVEA
+1316 
-1325 LGTGDITDNATLE
+1325 
-1338 LNAGGDFTNNI
+1338 
-1349 GGTGSVEK
+1349 
-1357 SGDKTL
+1357 KT
-1363 TLSGTN
+1363 
-1369 TYRGGTLISGGTL
+1369 
-1382 VASNVEALGSGDV
+1382 
-1395 TDNATLE
+1395 
-1402 MNTGG
+1402 
-1407 DFANNIGGTGSVVKS
+1407 
-1422 GDKTLTLSG
+1422 
-1431 ANSYTGGT
+1431 
-1439 TISGGTLVASNV
+1439 
-1451 EALGTGNVTD
+1451 
-1461 NATLELNTGGDFDN
+1461 
-1475 AISGSGQVVKSGD
+1475 
-1488 GALTLSGAN
+1488 LTLSGAN
-1497 SYSGATTIS
+1497 SYSGATTI
-1506 GGTLIAANV
+1506 
-1515 NALGT
+1515 
-1520 GAIDNRA
+1520 
-1527 SLLLDASGQFT
+1527 
-1538 VTDLTTESGG
+1538 SGG

-1569 TLTINLNSN
+1569 TLTINLNGN

-1775 ISGSGQVVK
+1775 IGGSGNVVK
-1784 SGDDVLTLSGA
+1784 SGADTLTLSGS
-1795 NSYSGGTLI
+1795 NSYTGGTTI
-1804 SDGTLVASNVDA
+1804 SGGTLVASNVEA
-1816 LGSGDVTNN
+1816 LGTGDVTNN
-1825 ATLEMNTGGDF
+1825 ATLELNTGGDF

-1864 GTLISDGT
+1864 GTLINGGT

-1887 NNATLELNT
+1887 DNATLALNT

-1908 QVVKSGDD
+1908 Q
-1916 VLTLSGANSYS
+1916 
-1927 GGTLISGGTLVAN
+1927 
-1940 NVEALG
+1940 
-1946 TGDVT
+1946 
-1951 DNATLE
+1951 
-1957 MNTGGDFINNIGG
+1957 
-1970 TGRVEKSGDDALTL
+1970 
-1984 SGSNTY
+1984 
-1990 TGGTTI
+1990 
-1996 NDGTLI
+1996 
-2002 ATSVDALGSGDVT
+2002 
-2015 NNAVLELNT
+2015 
-2024 GGDFINNIG
+2024 
-2033 GTGRVEK
+2033 
-2040 SGDETLTLSG
+2040 
-2050 SNTYTGGTLIS
+2050 
-2061 GGTLVATNVEALGTG
+2061 
-2076 DVTDNAVLE
+2076 
-2085 LNTGGDFI
+2085 
-2093 NNIGGTGRVE
+2093 
-2103 KSGDDTLTLS
+2103 
-2113 GSNSYTGGTLIS
+2113 
-2125 SGTLVATNVDAL
+2125 
-2137 GSGDVT
+2137 
-2143 DNATLELNTGGD
+2143 
-2155 FTNNI
+2155 
-2160 SGSGQVVKS
+2160 
-2169 GDETLTLSGSNTYT
+2169 
-2183 GGTTIN
+2183 
-2189 DGTLVATSVE
+2189 
-2199 ALGSGDVTND
+2199 
-2209 AVLALNT
+2209 
-2216 GGDFANNIGGT
+2216 
-2227 GSVVKSGD
+2227 VVKSGD

-2266 TGDVTNNAT
+2266 
-2275 LELNTGGD
+2275 
-2283 FTNNISGNGQVVK
+2283 
-2296 SGDDTLTFSGSN
+2296 
-2308 TYTGGTTINDGTL
+2308 
-2321 VATSVEALGSGDV
+2321 
-2334 TNDAVLALNT
+2334 
-2344 GGDFANNIGG
+2344 
-2354 TGSVVKSGDETL
+2354 
-2366 TLSGSNTYTGSTL
+2366 
-2379 ISSGTLVANDVNA
+2379 
-2392 LGTGDVTDNATLM
+2392 
-2405 LNTGGDFINNIGGTG
+2405 
-2420 RVEKSGDDT
+2420 
-2429 LTLSG
+2429 
-2434 SNSYTGGTLISSG
+2434 
-2447 TLVATNVDAL
+2447 
-2457 GSGDVTDNATLEL
+2457 SGDVTDDATLEL

-2490 DETLTLSGANS
+2490 DKMLTLSGANSYSGGTLISDGTLVASNVEALGTGDVTNNATLALNTGGDFTNNISGSGQVVKSGDDTLTLSGANSYTGGTTISGGTLVATNVDALGTGDVTNSSTLELNTGGTFDNGISGSGQVVKSGDETLTLSGSNTYTGGTLISGGTLVATNVDALGTGDVTDNATLELNTGGTFDNVISGSGQVVKSGDDTLTLSGANS
-2501 YTGGTLISSGTLV
+2501 YTGGTLISGGTLV
-2514 ANDVNALGTGDVTDN
+2514 ATSVEALGSGDVTDN

-2535 TGGDF
+2535 TGGTF

-2553 GDETL
+2553 GDKTL

-2637 LAVHLIDSNS
+2637 LAVHLTDSNS
-2647 GAIVTADH
+2647 GAIVTADR

-2675 RDAYAYTLIDTD
+2675 RDAYAYTLIDSD
-2687 SAINSDF
+2687 SAIDSDF

-2829 ANAAFGGHNSTVNGH
+2829 ANAAFGGHNATVNGH
-2844 VNNQGSLYFVDTFTV
+2844 VNNLGNLYFVDTFTV

-3283 WTTRLGVRVDGKLYK
+3283 WTTRLGMRVDGKLYK

>member
-152 SVINDAR
+152 SVINDAL

-245 TTASDGSG
+245 TTASDGSN

-287 TVALYYGSHFE
+287 TVALYHGSHFE

-317 KSTAMELK
+317 QSAAMELK
-325 VGVDNLVTNDGTIS
+325 AGADNLVTNDGTIS

-345 TYGIHYGESTSGGV
+345 TYGIHYGENTSGGV
-359 ITNTGSITTTGGGSG
+359 ITNTGSITTTGGGAG

-414 NNQAGGAISANTA
+414 NNQAGGVISANTA
-427 VAING
+427 VAVNG
-432 NGNTISNQGKMT
+432 NGNTITNQGKMT

-449 LVLSGNNNIV
+449 LLISGNNNIV

-486 GSKITATSTGIS
+486 GSKITTTSTGIS

-503 NQVTT
+503 NQITT
-508 ESGSTIVAKDNGILI
+508 ESGSAIVAKDNGILI

-537 ATGSSISYGIQ
+537 ATGSNMSYGIQ
-548 YNSGTS
+548 YNSGAS

-604 LNNLAGGSIT
+604 LNNLAGGSIS
-614 ANTAVQLN
+614 ANTAVQFH
-622 GNNNTLANAG
+622 GNNNKLANAG

-655 ITGGTN
+655 ITGGIN

-798 SVISGSGNVIKQ
+798 SVISGSGNVVKQ

-852 LKLDAANASD
+852 LKLDAASASD

-900 DLTATSGPAIR
+900 DLTETSGPVIR

-945 SDNAISGDFDGI
+945 SDNAISGDFDDI

-1047 ENTYTGGTTI
+1047 ENTYTGGT
-1057 SDGTLVATNVEAL
+1057 
-1070 GTGNVTDN
+1070 
-1078 ATLELNT
+1078 
-1085 GGDFDNAISGSGQVV
+1085 
-1100 KSGDETLTLSG
+1100 
-1111 SNTYTGGTIISG
+1111 
-1123 GTLVA
+1123 
-1128 TNVEALG
+1128 
-1135 TGDVTDNATL
+1135 
-1145 ELNTGGDFDNA
+1145 
-1156 IGGTGSVVKSGDKT
+1156 
-1170 LTLSG
+1170 
-1175 ANSYTGGTTI
+1175 
-1185 SGGTLVASNVEALG
+1185 
-1199 SGDVTDN
+1199 
-1206 ATLELNTGGD
+1206 
-1216 FANNIG
+1216 
-1222 GTGSVVKSGD
+1222 
-1232 KTLTLSG
+1232 
-1239 TNSYTGGTTIS
+1239 
-1250 GGTLVA
+1250 
-1256 NNVEA
+1256 
-1261 LGTGDVT
+1261 
-1268 NNATLELNTG
+1268 
-1278 GDFDNAISGSGQ
+1278 
-1290 VVKSGDETLT
+1290 
-1300 LSGANSYTGG
+1300 
-1310 TTISGG
+1310 
-1316 TLVATNVEA
+1316 
-1325 LGTGDITDNATLE
+1325 
-1338 LNAGGDFTNNI
+1338 
-1349 GGTGSVEK
+1349 
-1357 SGDKTL
+1357 
-1363 TLSGTN
+1363 
-1369 TYRGGTLISGGTL
+1369 
-1382 VASNVEALGSGDV
+1382 
-1395 TDNATLE
+1395 
-1402 MNTGG
+1402 
-1407 DFANNIGGTGSVVKS
+1407 
-1422 GDKTLTLSG
+1422 
-1431 ANSYTGGT
+1431 
-1439 TISGGTLVASNV
+1439 
-1451 EALGTGNVTD
+1451 
-1461 NATLELNTGGDFDN
+1461 
-1475 AISGSGQVVKSGD
+1475 
-1488 GALTLSGAN
+1488 
-1497 SYSGATTIS
+1497 
-1506 GGTLIAANV
+1506 
-1515 NALGT
+1515 
-1520 GAIDNRA
+1520 
-1527 SLLLDASGQFT
+1527 
-1538 VTDLTTESGG
+1538 
-1548 NTEIGAGSTLQ
+1548 
-1559 ATTLTQKSDS
+1559 
-1569 TLTINLNSN
+1569 
-1578 TVDPV
+1578 
-1583 IHAASQVSLAG
+1583 
-1594 TLDITGV
+1594 
-1601 GDVLDSDPASTDDL
+1601 
-1615 DTFTLI
+1615 
-1621 ASDKTI
+1621 
-1627 AGDFEKLTVAGMDAD
+1627 
-1642 LADFITVDGRID
+1642 
-1654 DTGKQYELTTA
+1654 
-1665 LTWYADRD
+1665 
-1673 DAVTDAHGTFNLT
+1673 
-1686 NADGSFAVN
+1686 
-1695 TVLENVDATLDP
+1695 
-1707 ASATGWDGTSLIKQ
+1707 
-1721 GAGTLILNAENTYT
+1721 
-1735 GGTTISGGTLVATNV
+1735 
-1750 DALGSGDVTDDATLE
+1750 
-1765 LNTGGTFDNA
+1765 
-1775 ISGSGQVVK
+1775 
-1784 SGDDVLTLSGA
+1784 
-1795 NSYSGGTLI
+1795 
-1804 SDGTLVASNVDA
+1804 
-1816 LGSGDVTNN
+1816 
-1825 ATLEMNTGGDF
+1825 
-1836 INNIGGTGRVEKS
+1836 
-1849 GDDTLTLSG
+1849 
-1858 SNTYTG
+1858 
-1864 GTLISDGT
+1864 LISDGT

-1896 GGTFDNAISGSG
+1896 GGDFTNNISGSG

-1916 VLTLSGANSYS
+1916 TLTLSGANSY
-1927 GGTLISGGTLVAN
+1927 
-1940 NVEALG
+1940 
-1946 TGDVT
+1946 
-1951 DNATLE
+1951 
-1957 MNTGGDFINNIGG
+1957 
-1970 TGRVEKSGDDALTL
+1970 
-1984 SGSNTY
+1984 

-1996 NDGTLI
+1996 
-2002 ATSVDALGSGDVT
+2002 SG
-2015 NNAVLELNT
+2015 
-2024 GGDFINNIG
+2024 
-2033 GTGRVEK
+2033 
-2040 SGDETLTLSG
+2040 
-2050 SNTYTGGTLIS
+2050 
-2061 GGTLVATNVEALGTG
+2061 
-2076 DVTDNAVLE
+2076 
-2085 LNTGGDFI
+2085 
-2093 NNIGGTGRVE
+2093 
-2103 KSGDDTLTLS
+2103 
-2113 GSNSYTGGTLIS
+2113 
-2125 SGTLVATNVDAL
+2125 GTLVATNVDAL
-2137 GSGDVT
+2137 GTGDVT

-2160 SGSGQVVKS
+2160 GGTGRVEKS
-2169 GDETLTLSGSNTYT
+2169 GDGTLTLSGSNTYT
-2183 GGTTIN
+2183 GGT
-2189 DGTLVATSVE
+2189 
-2199 ALGSGDVTND
+2199 
-2209 AVLALNT
+2209 
-2216 GGDFANNIGGT
+2216 
-2227 GSVVKSGD
+2227 
-2235 ETLTLSGT
+2235 
-2243 NSYTGGTTISGG
+2243 
-2255 TLVATNVEALG
+2255 
-2266 TGDVTNNAT
+2266 
-2275 LELNTGGD
+2275 
-2283 FTNNISGNGQVVK
+2283 
-2296 SGDDTLTFSGSN
+2296 
-2308 TYTGGTTINDGTL
+2308 
-2321 VATSVEALGSGDV
+2321 
-2334 TNDAVLALNT
+2334 
-2344 GGDFANNIGG
+2344 
-2354 TGSVVKSGDETL
+2354 
-2366 TLSGSNTYTGSTL
+2366 L
-2379 ISSGTLVANDVNA
+2379 ISD
-2392 LGTGDVTDNATLM
+2392 
-2405 LNTGGDFINNIGGTG
+2405 
-2420 RVEKSGDDT
+2420 
-2429 LTLSG
+2429 
-2434 SNSYTGGTLISSG
+2434 
-2447 TLVATNVDAL
+2447 
-2457 GSGDVTDNATLEL
+2457 
-2470 NTGGTFDNAISGSG
+2470 
-2484 QVVKSG
+2484 
-2490 DETLTLSGANS
+2490 
-2501 YTGGTLISSGTLV
+2501 
-2514 ANDVNALGTGDVTDN
+2514 
-2529 AVLELN
+2529 
-2535 TGGDF
+2535 
-2540 DNAISGSG
+2540 
-2548 QVVKS
+2548 
-2553 GDETL
+2553 
-2558 TLSGANSYTG
+2558 
-2568 GTTISG
+2568 

-2613 NAITAIGAGSAL
+2613 NATTAIGAGSAL

-2637 LAVHLIDSNS
+2637 LAVHLTDSNS

-2714 RVNADDDTRYDVT
+2714 RVNAADDTRYDVT

-2754 SFTLNT
+2754 CFTLNT

-2800 DTDVQEGALW
+2800 DTDVQEGVLW

-2829 ANAAFGGHNSTVNGH
+2829 ANAAFGGHNATVNGH
-2844 VNNQGSLYFVDTFTV
+2844 VNNLGNLYFVDTFTV

-2946 DGDFRLYKGH
+2946 DGDFTLYKGH

-2976 SESDDVPDDGGEV
+2976 SESDDVPDDGGDV
-2989 TPPDD
+2989 IPPDD
-2994 GGEVT
+2994 GG
-2999 PPDDGGEVTPPDDGG
+2999 D
-3014 EVTPPDD
+3014 
-3021 GGEVTPP
+3021 
-3028 DDDGEVTP
+3028 VTP
-3036 PDDGGDITPPDDGG
+3036 PDDGGDITPPDDGGDITPPDDGGDVTPPDDGGDITPPDDSG

-3099 ADGSIWMRF
+3099 ADGSVWMRF
-3108 KAGKAESQAVN
+3108 KAGKAESLAVN

-3154 YINASTDSTGNR
+3154 YINANTDSTGNR